1 MTSTSSVQD
10 KIQVFINSHPEYEG
24 KPLSEISSEL
34 VSAGILTTEE
44 LGTLDSTS
52 TFSIANKTPQKD
64 DNVDSFEHAENTDP
78 SQSTETTETI
88 IEHGNEVIL
97 KKKGDELVEKV
108 IKEKI
113 PNSEEVKT
121 TTISYIKGKPF
132 TKKVQSGDEVIE
144 TSLYTS
150 ETLENGE
157 EVIAIKTMK
166 GDGKSVEQTIA
177 KNVDENGDYT
187 DEDFEYRKTLYLEDT
202 TTDSNVGVKAGSVKE
217 VGKSKTGDLIES
229 VSDSTGEHVVT
240 TQFNGGSVTKY
251 DENNLYF
258 KRQEIIDGEKVSNI
272 ADYDGKGNTYVT
284 IRNGDGPATITKYFN
299 DYIKKH
305 GLDKSRQFTTAD
317 FEKLNK
323 RALQTTGLQVGKRA
337 LVPTQYNA
345 NAPILT
351 KRGTPQQAMNKYAQF
366 AFEQTKE
373 RLASSTIVET
383 TLNKTYSSYDELAR
397 EQLIAQGVHNPTND
411 QVNDRANELIALNT
425 KNGKPAKLNKGAKFS
440 VVSNQAS
447 ASDVSKLK
455 SAGLNPTFEN
465 NAFYKKFNGLN
476 SNDKQKVMNVI
487 NACKGMKD
495 INKVKAIVYENTGVN
510 LYDTN
515 LTVNEYGTTS
525 AVGMNMR
532 EEFKQKMPLEYF
544 LTKRMGLDLTS
555 AKGKEVYNRMKSLS
569 QAELDKI
576 SASQFT
582 PEGVPNFG
590 RSATGSIPI
599 SKNATAKDI
608 IGTMQTQGVELRTV
622 DEIRAER
629 SNPRYQERQRK
640 EQAISMLYDS
650 VKSAYDLIN
659 DHLDELK
666 SHMIKNAGE
675 IAFEDLKI
683 YGVPDVVKQLASYLS
698 NGDGTVEGLTKSI
711 YDKRDEL
718 QRTLFQINQLRNSK
732 NFEADYKKLT
742 GHDYNS
748 KDIQAYMDM
757 KSSLKNPV
765 TRTIKTPK
773 QLEQMQEQAGNMFVK
788 LVGGDRAHEAQKF
801 KKVGETGGSVL
812 EMAAMIYLTGG
823 MGELGYIKNAGSAA
837 LKATGSRALA
847 TGVRGALTLGTYTAG
862 RESLNVIDD
871 FANANN
877 LEELTIALGE
887 RKSIILEKTASSEL
901 FGFVGGATAQ
911 KIFTMSKAAQN
922 FVSKGFSKIFG
933 KGSEKAVSTF
943 VADSSSTAGAFKP
956 SAELVAAA
964 DKALGKGAELTG
976 AQFMTKAMVG
986 ANSLNAVGK
995 TASIILETLTFSGV
1009 EISEQVAL
1017 GLANEL
1023 FTPESELKQA
1033 IANNT
1038 LEDYVKTK
1046 IKNAPESVINTL
1058 KEQGINMLMLKAV
1071 SFAVGAHAA
1080 NNMDGQYETLDKS
1093 KVYKTEINGETKVV
1107 VETTNGKLYCNS
1119 TADALTFLNQSMA
1132 VETMMKSAETTK
1144 PESEFEWAQATEVT
1158 GENSKGTVTP
1168 MSDNLPVYT
1177 RANLPKNAVIMPSTN
1192 LVISTVTNKPI
1203 GRLEVKQTPVDEA
1216 RTKGFTDEQIKM
1228 LEAKGLDVNAI
1239 NEYMRIGLKPVSTE
1253 VAYEGAP
1260 VGVVGAVPVSPEPSV
1275 STGSVYKPN
1284 SNPATIKRPQKEVFR
1299 INEVLTD
1306 EELSIKASDI
1316 LEKVGDRYKLNKKGD
1331 EIAFKLAEQIHKVA
1345 QEAEPDIVSTIKK
1358 MGLADGERFSFRS
1371 KSVQSLHDKI
1381 QNALADSMEKGGS
1394 LTFEQ
1399 ALDDV
1404 RDAEG
1409 IRTIFEAKDYTS
1421 HPEVQELLQKGD
1433 REGAIR
1439 RASELQSNDT
1449 FEALKRYIDSVA
1461 DGTNDVELFKMSNY
1475 MGKDG
1480 IPYFSEEQLMTLKHY
1495 AASKGVKMPIFER
1508 VTIKEEA
1515 DGSRTEEKNP
1525 KATTKVRGS
1534 GYTALQANFR
1544 TKDGFIFEGQW
1555 RGPIV
1560 DPFAEAEHVPYDIR
1574 TGKDIIGVHTELT
1587 NIYKPIIESLAGEN
1601 KISDVMFDEHTNYL
1615 TEYYEYSRK
1624 TELGFEDGKNPP
1636 KFPAGLDTRLRAE
1649 NLLLLHEY
1657 VEKIKKEPERE
1668 AELRAEY
1675 ESKLVQNT
1683 PENTKPLNKRQIDDI
1698 AEHLDLSK
1706 DGKYL
1711 DLVFE
1716 QYGKDIEKL
1725 SDVQTTEQ
1733 HIELNK
1739 SLNEN
1744 YSKILNKINELT
1756 KSPKPD
1762 ISAKAL
1768 DVLQNKVLPLAERYQ
1783 QIASVVDNR
1792 ASVKDGY
1799 FKKEH
1804 STVGVLGASPT
1815 VEKLSAEEVENRL
1828 LKIED
1833 ENGSPIFGKYIL
1845 AELKDVIES
1854 HGDLVLKLTEMK
1866 DLFGLYRNNPFFLEK
1881 LVVAIKDSPETGLAL
1896 LKMKNPDGTN
1906 RFSALLLPD
1915 IMELRTKNP
1924 ELFDAILEMKN
1935 SDGSIAVD
1943 DSKMESVLRNIDE
1956 SNDKEYILSLI
1967 NEKDAQGTSRFAN
1980 VFVFDVVARVLDTPE
1995 KRAKFKEIY
2004 DTRTSDGRYKYTI
2017 EMVDNLYEASQSEN
2031 GDYEGLKSRYDA
2043 ISDYMRKNNIPLETK
2058 IEENVDNRKWNP
2070 LSQSNEKTVVLSY
2083 ENNGVTSQ
2091 IIFDTNGNFV
2101 NKCVIE
2107 KNNGVTSQIL
2117 FDANGN
2123 LVNKLVVEVND
2134 GVASQIVFDA
2144 NDNIVNKR
2152 IIERQNDLDEEVLVT
2167 NDKSSKMSVSYDAN
2181 VTEFKK
2187 MLSSTKEV
2195 RDNQGNLLYIEKY
2208 VESKDAPEKY
2218 NIVRTDASG
2227 REWIVGL
2234 AEHSESGN
2242 LVIEKSLQGTDGT
2255 KTDYFYSES
2264 PKGERLSVTKIT
2276 DKDGKVLLNNSQKF
2290 RVIDGNHFQSVE
2302 NGETYDIQFSED
2314 KIVVKKD
2321 NGETVELK
2329 IDDPNAKTY
2338 IHSNIVPLLKNLP
2351 GSILM
2356 DIDKVSLSEIGVGIN
2371 NVAPDNAHFDF
2382 NKNIV
2387 SMSENVF
2394 ANGKEFVLLH
2404 ELGHMKDLNSKDR
2417 IANNQELVKIFNDEF
2432 ADFSRNQSSMEADAI
2447 SYLTTRVAGHGGLE
2461 EMVAETNAFLY
2472 SNNKWDAVE
2481 QRGQYLQQYF
2491 PKSFAKIAELLKDF
2505 KPKDNLAT
2513 NSSTDSTSG
2522 VMGAAPTTT
2531 VFDEVAFRETL
2542 KSYTQHKTNNIPRF
2556 TDKEVDELVDLRK
2569 KYPEVESLL
2578 NHKKGIPLQLR
2589 LDEIRYLVSY
2599 AEKKPEL
2606 YNVVINNFDKLGL
2619 AYATEMLE
2627 SRVTDAKDIKFLE
2640 NISGLK
2646 GINFRGEEA
2655 PMFSGEVMS
2664 KLTLLH
2670 QKDPVLAE
2678 NLVER
2683 FKVTKD
2689 QNFVMQTINKISPSL
2704 YEKANELISEKETL
2718 ADGTEQYALSS
2729 GQINLLMT
2737 VFEGSPEIAEKL
2749 KTIIQDKTIDDKVK
2763 SSFQKQLFPLLRE
2776 TGVIKS
2782 IITRGGNEF
2791 ALATEN
2797 LNHVK
2802 NPTTPE
2808 EQLIART
2815 GVSADFVVD
2824 KYSEKYGDN
2833 SFANFSTQTI
2843 SLLNDFYRTN
2853 KDPYYVKYVDG
2864 LLEGNIDEHTVLEF
2878 LTKDDAG
2885 KKDILNDFF
2894 NTQSK
2899 INNTYFS
2906 LQSETAKQAL
2916 ANSKIPTNLALMKM
2930 YNPENFEKLLHS
2942 KGFKMIQQGRMNA
2955 NVLSSVRPMDKVDD
2969 NYFYN
2974 LFEAKEQNFNARY
2987 ESSTALKEY
2996 DKDMLFKIIDLD
3008 PAKQDEVLNYI
3019 EKAKDPRLMKALIEK
3034 RINKIVEKQEE
3045 IDSTNSFE
3053 TPDAAQKRKEN
3064 AIELIRIASRSPEI
3078 INKVLKFNGTS
3089 VDALTSLAQTDL
3101 SSKLNANEKNAVYT
3115 LFNEAQQKFK
3125 NISINDV
3132 EAALKYFEKNK
3143 DFDLLKQLT
3152 SSIQDFRYSFILKSV
3167 TQNNVD
3173 LLKNALKNIGGKVSV
3188 SQLSMLEAAKDYP
3201 EMKDFRSEVAQGILQ
3216 TIDEVCRN
3224 SKANVLNKIKGLK
3237 DELKLELDRIKNDE
3251 TLSMEQKAS
3260 ASNKAFSNMYKQMSI
3275 LSGEIYV
3282 ETANRKGLVEIKL
3295 KDPAKYERLKESGIL
3310 DMVDS
3315 GELDSSILKH
3325 LNVNSDLTPEV
3336 YADLEAVKNGESIV
3350 PEFREGTTI
3359 PYAFSKTKVGDAV
3372 AIGDKMYINDGK
3384 SLVEWKMTKEK
3395 YLELFPPVKRFLT
3408 QQRGLGDC
3416 YFVSSLTNS
3425 MYNPQA
3431 RVGIYQSFEQNG
3443 NDVSVTI
3450 KDYNEYGG
3458 TKTYKDSKIDLDNR
3472 RLHVAG
3478 AKGIQMYEQTY
3489 AKVALRDARLDV
3501 TPMSDEWNSDYSMRR
3516 IAGGYIPV
3524 AMSEIHSTGV
3534 PQRYNEVPSDFKTG
3548 SISIYQITPEKLT
3561 NLLSRFGNKNDV
3573 MIGFGTNPKP
3583 NAKAESTLD
3592 SKYNLVSSHAY
3603 IIRGYNQ
3610 EKGTVIINNP
3620 HNSGTNTEVPIDVL
3634 AKHMATFDITVLGDS
3649 QTNNASIKPQSV
3661 SSVESSEIS
3670 ALESAERESAD
3681 ETITEHQSG
3690 TKLPELTYDYFRS
3703 LKFEDPLQGKQHH
3716 RFSERESMKLSELA
3730 KEYPELVYN
3739 LVNQTYLDYSLS
3751 LQGYE
3756 TPRFDFNGVN
3766 AVVGYAKENPELVS
3780 RLLNYQNKSA
3790 LSETEYTRFDLSDI
3804 KSIVNSYKV
3813 NPELV
3818 ELLLENKRYSHN
3830 GVPSYKMTASDI
3842 AEIIEKA
3849 GSDKSLTKKV
3859 QSLIKRNY
3867 ASYYIAANIDKARVD
3882 EVIANA
3888 RKDSLAYDLEPLT
3901 SVQNQFFDMLLEVT
3915 KNSPLTIEMLTDK
3928 DFLKAIRELKP
3939 ENYSKVLSFVE
3950 KFPNSV
3956 DNLDVI
3962 IDRLNQDEKTEMEE
3976 FMTSP
3981 SYMEEMKRNSAGKY
3995 QKELLEMFAPENI
4008 QGNDVFR
4015 MLRMATTKDDFLN
4028 GIKKMSKSTFKLA
4041 YDRPNQYLSD
4051 IDTKYTDPVNG
4062 KLPELEPEI
4071 LEGQRN
4077 HIKNFFF
4084 RNLEDLVRILKYV
4097 DTDTVSHMMDRRT
4110 DLFEEN
4116 MEKLNGISDENYE
4129 LLSKALQCKSSVSGK
4144 QLSPKEK
4151 MQLTQIMYIFDIGKI
4166 DTTDL
4171 QNEVKTGSVDINNS
4185 KNTIQNAVLK
4195 AAGVD
4200 VTDSSI
4206 PAEKK
4211 QFNPEYAYL
4220 ALMNQAE
4227 TFENSIDSQ
4236 IETLKPKMK
4245 ERISL
4250 LRSDRE
4256 LLKQQIEQ
4264 SESMLEYVPE
4274 MMKEKNIE
4282 LLDMFKNIDNYTD
4295 EEILT
4300 TMLSTINVALKY
4312 TQAITGRNSLFT
4324 VINASTTGDFKAFIN
4339 DTSNKYGQA
4348 NANTAQIFKDNGLD
4362 YNQWLKPSVEDV
4374 KLNVAGK
4381 DMSIRLWDR
4390 NPQEDL
4396 FMGNKTTCCTAIGTG
4411 CNAAATPLYLL
4422 NTSYNV
4428 AMLHDSKGNVVGMS
4442 RVFMTNIDGK
4452 PCLTMDNIELNKTY
4466 IKGMSA
4472 KERTQ
4477 IRDGFFEYMN
4487 RYATQVTG
4495 DNNSQV
4501 YFYSGDIGDR
4511 FPTMDLEPTKKTV
4524 DFIGDF
4530 SDPQVYINAN
4540 STSWS
4545 DPKNLKDVGNI
4556 TWFIVP
4562 RK

>member
-34 VSAGILTTEE
+34 VSAGVLTTEE

-52 TFSIANKTPQKD
+52 TFSIANKAPQKD
-64 DNVDSFEHAENTDP
+64 DNVDSFEHAENTNF
-78 SQSTETTETI
+78 SQATETTETI

-121 TTISYIKGKPF
+121 ITISYSKGKPF
-132 TKKVQSGDEVIE
+132 TKKVQSGDEVLE

-157 EVIAIKTMK
+157 EVIAIKTMN

-187 DEDFEYRKTLYLEDT
+187 DEDFEYRKTLYLEDDVT
-202 TTDSNVGVKAGSVKE
+202 GSNIKVKAGSVKE
-217 VGKSKTGDLIES
+217 VGKTKGGLVET
-229 VSDSTGEHVVT
+229 VSDSTGEHVVS
-240 TQFNGGSVTKY
+240 TQYSGGSVTKY
-251 DENNLYF
+251 DEDKLYF
-258 KRQEIIDGEKVSNI
+258 KRQEV
-272 ADYDGKGNTYVT
+272 ADKGKITNSAEYDGKGNTYVT
-284 IRNGDGPATITKYFN
+284 IRNGDGTGTITKYFN
-299 DYIKKH
+299 DYIKRH

-323 RALQTTGLQVGKRA
+323 KALSTTGLQVGKKA

-373 RLASSTIVET
+373 RLASSTIGET

-411 QVNDRANELIALNT
+411 QVNDRANELMALNT

-455 SAGLNPTFEN
+455 SAGLNPTFKN

-476 SNDKQKVMNVI
+476 SHDKQKVMNII

-544 LTKRMGLDLTS
+544 LTKRMGLDLNS
-555 AKGKEVYNRMKSLS
+555 KSGREVYARLRSLP
-569 QAELDKI
+569 QGELDKI

-590 RSATGSIPI
+590 RSATGSISV
-599 SKNATAKDI
+599 SKNVTAKDI
-608 IGTMQTQGVELRTV
+608 IGTMQTQGVELRTA

-666 SHMIKNAGE
+666 SHMISNAGE
-675 IAFEDLKI
+675 ILFEDLKI

-732 NFEADYKKLT
+732 HFEADYKKLT

-788 LVGGDRAHEAQKF
+788 LVGGDRANEAKKF

-862 RESLNVIDD
+862 RESLNTIDD
-871 FANANN
+871 LVNAGD
-877 LEELTIALGE
+877 LKELKVALGD
-887 RKSIILEKTASSEL
+887 RGIKVLEHTGSSAL
-901 FGFVGGATAQ
+901 FGFVGGATAE
-911 KIFTMSKAAQN
+911 KVFTMSKTAQN

-964 DKALGKGAELTG
+964 DKSLGKGAELTG
-976 AQFMTKAMVG
+976 SQFMSKAMMG
-986 ANSLNAVGK
+986 AHSLNAVGK
-995 TASIILETLTFSGV
+995 TVSLALETLTFSGV
-1009 EISEQVAL
+1009 EISEQGVIA
-1017 GLANEL
+1017 LANEI
-1023 FTPESELKQA
+1023 FNDESELKQA

-1038 LEDYVKTK
+1038 LDDYIKTK
-1046 IKNAPESVINTL
+1046 VKNAPQSVINTL

-1144 PESEFEWAQATEVT
+1144 PESEFEWAQKTAVT

-1177 RANLPKNAVIMPSTN
+1177 RANLPENAIVMPSTN
-1192 LVISTVTNKPI
+1192 LVISTATSKPI
-1203 GRLEVKQTPVDEA
+1203 GRLEVKQTPVDIA
-1216 RTKGFTDEQIKM
+1216 REKGFTDEQIKM
-1228 LEAKGLDVNAI
+1228 LEAKGLDINAI
-1239 NEYMRIGLKPVSTE
+1239 NEYMRVGFKPVLKPIETSFDE
-1253 VAYEGAP
+1253 ARLDAVASSSA
-1260 VGVVGAVPVSPEPSV
+1260 GVKENTSQ
-1275 STGSVYKPN
+1275 YKPT
-1284 SNPATIKRPQKEVFR
+1284 SNPAITKRSQKEVFR

-1409 IRTIFEAKDYTS
+1409 IRTIFEAKDYTN
-1421 HPEVQELLQKGD
+1421 HPEVQELLKKGD
-1433 REGAIR
+1433 EKGAVR

-1449 FEALKRYIDSVA
+1449 FEALKGYIDSVA

-1495 AASKGVKMPIFER
+1495 AASKGVKIPIFER
-1508 VTIKEEA
+1508 VTVKEEA
-1515 DGSRTEEKNP
+1515 DGTKTVEKNP

-1534 GYTALQANFR
+1534 GYTAFQANFR
-1544 TKDGFIFEGQW
+1544 TKNGFIFEGQW
-1555 RGPIV
+1555 RGSIV

-1601 KISDVMFDEHTNYL
+1601 KISDAMFDEHTNYL

-1706 DGKYL
+1706 HGKYL
-1711 DLVFE
+1711 DLVFD

-1725 SDVQTTEQ
+1725 LDVQTTEQ

-1739 SLNEN
+1739 ALNEN
-1744 YSKILNKINELT
+1744 YSEILNKINELT
-1756 KSPKPD
+1756 ESSNPD
-1762 ISAKAL
+1762 ISAKASDIL
-1768 DVLQNKVLPLAERYQ
+1768 FNKVLPLAERYQ
-1783 QIASVVDNR
+1783 QIAAVVDNR

-1804 STVGVLGASPT
+1804 SGAGVLGASPT

-1828 LKIED
+1828 LKLKD
-1833 ENGSPIFGKYIL
+1833 ENGSPIFAKYIL

-1854 HGDLVLKLTEMK
+1854 QGDLVLKLTERK
-1866 DLFGLYRNNPFFLEK
+1866 DLLVLYRENPLLLEK

-1896 LKMKNPDGTN
+1896 LNIKNPDGTYKYN
-1906 RFSALLLPD
+1906 ALLLPD
-1915 IMELRTKNP
+1915 IMKLRADIP
-1924 ELFDAILEMKN
+1924 EIVDGILNMKK
-1935 SDGSIAVD
+1935 SDGSLALD
-1943 DSKMESVLRNIDE
+1943 TNTKMEIALSHIEGL
-1956 SNDKEYILSLI
+1956 NDKEYVLSLI
-1967 NEKDAQGTSRFAN
+1967 NEKDSQGASRFAN
-1980 VFVFDVVARVLDTPE
+1980 SYAFDAFERIYDTPE

-2004 DTRTSDGRYKYTI
+2004 DTRTSDGRYKYSMD
-2017 EMVDNLYEASQSEN
+2017 MVHELSAAYDRGNA
-2031 GDYEGLKSRYDA
+2031 DYEELKSRYDA
-2043 ISDYMRKNNIPLETK
+2043 ISDYMRKNDISLETK
-2058 IEENVDNRKWNP
+2058 VKDNIEESKNDPIKAL
-2070 LSQSNEKTVVLSY
+2070 LSKNKEKNVVLSY

-2091 IIFDTNGNFV
+2091 IIFDENGNF
-2101 NKCVIE
+2101 I
-2107 KNNGVTSQIL
+2107 
-2117 FDANGN
+2117 
-2123 LVNKLVVEVND
+2123 
-2134 GVASQIVFDA
+2134 
-2144 NDNIVNKR
+2144 NKR
-2152 IIERQNDLDEEVLVT
+2152 VTESRIDTDAEILVT
-2167 NDKSSKMSVSYDAN
+2167 NDKSSKMSILYDSN

-2195 RDNQGNLLYIEKY
+2195 KDNQGNLLYTEKY

-2218 NIVRTDASG
+2218 NIVRTDANG

-2255 KTDYFYSES
+2255 KTDYVYSES
-2264 PKGERLSVTKIT
+2264 PKGERFSFTRIT

-2290 RVIDGNHFQSVE
+2290 KVLDENHFQSVE

-2329 IDDPNAKTY
+2329 IDDRDSKLY
-2338 IHSNIVPLLKNLP
+2338 IDPKIVPLLKGLP
-2351 GSILM
+2351 GSILFDM
-2356 DIDKVSLSEIGVGIN
+2356 DEFGLKEIGVGIN
-2371 NVAPDNAHFDF
+2371 NVKENNAHFDHEKSLVSISSEIF
-2382 NKNIV
+2382 NDN
-2387 SMSENVF
+2387 EVF
-2394 ANGKEFVLLH
+2394 TLIH
-2404 ELGHMKDLNSKDR
+2404 ELGHMKDYNAKDR
-2417 IANNQELVKIFNDEF
+2417 IANNTELNEIFKKEF
-2432 ADFSRNQSSMEADAI
+2432 EDFKKNQSNMEADAI
-2447 SYLTTRVAGHGGLE
+2447 SYLTTSVYGVGGLK
-2461 EMVAETNAFLY
+2461 EMVAETNAFLF
-2472 SNNKWDAVE
+2472 SNNSSRIIE

-2505 KPKDNLAT
+2505 KPKDSLVT
-2513 NSSTDSTSG
+2513 DSSTDSTSG
-2522 VMGAAPTTT
+2522 IMGAVPTTAE
-2531 VFDEVAFRETL
+2531 FNEVAFRETL

-2556 TDKEVDELVDLRK
+2556 TDKEIDELVDLRK

-2606 YNVVINNFDKLGL
+2606 YNVVINNFDELGL
-2619 AYATEMLE
+2619 AYATEILE
-2627 SRVTDAKDIKFLE
+2627 SRVTGAKDIKFLE
-2640 NISGLK
+2640 NIAGLK

-2683 FKVTKD
+2683 FKVAKD
-2689 QNFVMQTINKISPSL
+2689 QNFVMQTIAKISPKSHS
-2704 YEKANELISEKETL
+2704 KVNELISEKETL

-2729 GQINLLMT
+2729 GQINMLMT
-2737 VFEGSPEIAEKL
+2737 IFEGSPEIAEKL
-2749 KTIIQDKTIDDKVK
+2749 KTILKDKTIDDKTK
-2763 SSFQKQLFPLLRE
+2763 TSFQKQLISILRE
-2776 TGVIKS
+2776 TGVITSKVV
-2782 IITRGGNEF
+2782 TAGNGIDT
-2791 ALATEN
+2791 AIEN
-2797 LNHVK
+2797 LNHVE

-2808 EQLIART
+2808 ENLLSKV
-2815 GVSADFVVD
+2815 GVEADFVIK
-2824 KYSEKYGDN
+2824 KYAEKYGDK
-2833 SFANFSTQTI
+2833 SFAKFSAHTI
-2843 SLLNDFYRTN
+2843 KLLSEFN
-2853 KDPYYVKYVDG
+2853 KTKHNKSYTDYVEG
-2864 LLEGNIDEHTVLEF
+2864 LLENSIDENTVLDF
-2878 LTKDDAG
+2878 LSQDEAGQKNIIQNFENTKT
-2885 KKDILNDFF
+2885 KIKDR
-2894 NTQSK
+2894 
-2899 INNTYFS
+2899 YFY
-2906 LQSETAKQAL
+2906 LQSSNAKSQL
-2916 ANSKIPTNLALMKM
+2916 TNNDIIKNLALMEIH
-2930 YNPENFEKLLHS
+2930 NPESFEKLIHS
-2942 KGFKMIQQGRMNA
+2942 KGFKMIQQGRMNV
-2955 NVLSSVRPMDKVDD
+2955 NVLSSVRPMDKIDD
-2969 NYFYN
+2969 DYFYN
-2974 LFEAKEQNFNARY
+2974 LFEAKEQDFNAKY

-3019 EKAKDPRLMKALIEK
+3019 EKAKDPRLMKTLIEK

-3078 INKVLKFNGTS
+3078 INKVLKFNGSS
-3089 VDALTSLAQTDL
+3089 VDALTLFADTEL
-3101 SSKLNANEKNAVYT
+3101 SVRLTPREKESVYA
-3115 LFNEAQQKFK
+3115 LFNDAQQKYK
-3125 NISINDV
+3125 NIYITDV
-3132 EAALKYFEKNK
+3132 QAALKYLEKSH

-3152 SSIQDFRYSFILKSV
+3152 SSKQDFRYSLILKSV

-3224 SKANVLNKIKGLK
+3224 SKTNVLNKIKGLK

-3251 TLSMEQKAS
+3251 TLSIEQKAS
-3260 ASNKAFSNMYKQMSI
+3260 ASNKAFSNMYRQMSI
-3275 LSGEIYV
+3275 ISGEIYV

-3336 YADLEAVKNGESIV
+3336 YADLEAVKNGESII
-3350 PEFREGTTI
+3350 PEFKTGTTI
-3359 PYAFSKTKVGDAV
+3359 PYAFSRTKVGDAV
-3372 AIGDKMYINDGK
+3372 AIGDKMYINDGNN
-3384 SLVEWKMTKEK
+3384 LVEWKMTKEK

-3408 QQRGLGDC
+3408 QQRALGDC

-3489 AKVALRDARLDV
+3489 AKVALRDFRQDT
-3501 TPMSDEWNSDYSMRR
+3501 TPMTDDKDIVVTMQR
-3516 IAGGYIPV
+3516 IPGGQPSN
-3524 AMSEIHSTGV
+3524 AMTEMHSLGVTGY
-3534 PQRYNEVPSDFKTG
+3534 YNEVPNDFKTG
-3548 SISIYQITPEKLT
+3548 SIGIRNITQEKLAT
-3561 NLLSRFGNKNDV
+3561 LLDRFSNQDNTL
-3573 MIGFGTNPKP
+3573 IGFNTNPKP

-3634 AKHMATFDITVLGDS
+3634 ANHMNMFNISVLNDEPTLLKVSNDSNFDSVKTSVKGSAEDLAAT
-3649 QTNNASIKPQSV
+3649 TN
-3661 SSVESSEIS
+3661 
-3670 ALESAERESAD
+3670 ESATSKA
-3681 ETITEHQSG
+3681 
-3690 TKLPELTYDYFRS
+3690 PELTREYLSS
-3703 LKFEDPLQGKQHH
+3703 LKEISFGGAMESN
-3716 RFSERESMKLSELA
+3716 RFSPEEIEKVLELSKQNPKLVKYLIDATEMD
-3730 KEYPELVYN
+3730 YN
-3739 LVNQTYLDYSLS
+3739 SSFKSVEVT
-3751 LQGYE
+3751 
-3756 TPRFDFNGVN
+3756 RFDYDDIVRI
-3766 AVVGYAKENPELVS
+3766 VDYAKENPELIT
-3780 RLLNYQNKSA
+3780 RLLEYRDESPFSRNLTARFSFPEIKAIADLAKEKPELIDTLLELKHNDSSYVMNSNTIIDIATNENLSKNAITQIKSLSNRNYGGWDIVNNLNKSNVEEAIEA
-3790 LSETEYTRFDLSDI
+3790 LRKSYTYEDL
-3804 KSIVNSYKV
+3804 
-3813 NPELV
+3813 
-3818 ELLLENKRYSHN
+3818 
-3830 GVPSYKMTASDI
+3830 A
-3842 AEIIEKA
+3842 
-3849 GSDKSLTKKV
+3849 
-3859 QSLIKRNY
+3859 
-3867 ASYYIAANIDKARVD
+3867 
-3882 EVIANA
+3882 
-3888 RKDSLAYDLEPLT
+3888 PLT
-3901 SVQNQFFDMLLEVT
+3901 SVQNKFLDALLDLT
-3915 KNSPLTIEMLTDK
+3915 KDSPIAIDVLTSSGVAKSL
-3928 DFLKAIRELKP
+3928 RELKP
-3939 ENYSKVLSFVE
+3939 EHYSKVLSFIE

-3956 DNLDVI
+3956 D
-3962 IDRLNQDEKTEMEE
+3962 RLNYIFRRLNSDESTEMEE
-3976 FMTSP
+3976 FLRSS
-3981 SYMEEMKRNSAGKY
+3981 SYMDEMKRNSAGKY
-3995 QKELLEMFAPENI
+3995 QKELLEMFSPENLSDESI
-4008 QGNDVFR
+4008 ES
-4015 MLRMATTKDDFLN
+4015 LLKLSATKEDFLN
-4028 GIKKMSKSTFKLA
+4028 AIKKMSKSTFKLA
-4041 YDRPNQYLSD
+4041 YERPNQYLSG

-4062 KLPELEPEI
+4062 KLPELPESVLI
-4071 LEGQRN
+4071 SQRN
-4077 HIKNFFF
+4077 QIKKFFIE
-4084 RNLEDLVRILKYV
+4084 NMDSLVRLLKYV

-4151 MQLTQIMYIFDIGKI
+4151 MQLTQIMFILNEAKI
-4166 DTTDL
+4166 DTSSL
-4171 QNEVKTGSVDINNS
+4171 KAEVEKGSVDINNS
-4185 KNTIQNAVLK
+4185 KTTIQNAVLK

-4200 VTDSSI
+4200 VTDTSI
-4206 PAEKK
+4206 PTQKK

-4220 ALMNQAE
+4220 ALMNQSE
-4227 TFENSIDSQ
+4227 TFENSIADK
-4236 IETLKPKMK
+4236 IERIKPKMM

-4250 LRSDRE
+4250 LRNDRE
-4256 LLKQQIEQ
+4256 LLMQEIER
-4264 SESMLEYVPE
+4264 SETMMDYVPE
-4274 MMKEKNIE
+4274 SMRKINIE
-4282 LLDMFKNIDNYTD
+4282 LLDMVKNIDKHSD
-4295 EEILT
+4295 EEILSK
-4300 TMLSTINVALKY
+4300 MLATVNAALKLS
-4312 TQAITGRNSLFT
+4312 QEITGRNGLFT
-4324 VINASTTGDFKAFIN
+4324 VINAATTGNFKEFIN

-4362 YNQWLKPSVEDV
+4362 YNQWLNPSVDDV

-4411 CNAAATPLYLL
+4411 GNAAATPLYLL

-4428 AMLHDSKGNVVGMS
+4428 AMLHDAKGNVVGMS

-4452 PCLTMDNIELNKTY
+4452 PSLTMDNIELNNTY
-4466 IKGMSA
+4466 IKGMSNS
-4472 KERTQ
+4472 ERAE

-4487 RYATQVTG
+4487 RYAAKITG

-4511 FPTMDLEPTKKTV
+4511 FPTIDLKPTKKTV

-4530 SDPQVYINAN
+4530 SDEQVYVNAN
-4540 STSWS
+4540 CCSWI
-4545 DPKNLKDVGNI
+4545 DPKKLRDVGKI
-4556 TWFIVP
+4556 PWYIVP

>member
-24 KPLSEISSEL
+24 RPLSEISSEL
-34 VSAGILTTEE
+34 VSAGVLTTEE

-52 TFSIANKTPQKD
+52 TFSIANKAPQKD
-64 DNVDSFEHAENTDP
+64 DNVDSFEHAENTNS
-78 SQSTETTETI
+78 SQATETTETI

-121 TTISYIKGKPF
+121 ITISYSKGKPF
-132 TKKVQSGDEVIE
+132 TKKVQSGDEVLE

-157 EVIAIKTMK
+157 EVIAIKTMN

-187 DEDFEYRKTLYLEDT
+187 DEDFEYRKTLYLEDDVT
-202 TTDSNVGVKAGSVKE
+202 GSNIKVKAGSVKE
-217 VGKSKTGDLIES
+217 VGKTKGGLVET
-229 VSDSTGEHVVT
+229 VSDSTGEHVVS
-240 TQFNGGSVTKY
+240 TQYSGGSVTKY
-251 DENNLYF
+251 DEDKLYF
-258 KRQEIIDGEKVSNI
+258 KRQEV
-272 ADYDGKGNTYVT
+272 ADKGKITNSAEYDGKGNTYVT
-284 IRNGDGPATITKYFN
+284 IRNGDGAGTITKYFN

-305 GLDKSRQFTTAD
+305 GLDKSRQFTTAE

-323 RALQTTGLQVGKRA
+323 KALSTTGLQVGKKA

-351 KRGTPQQAMNKYAQF
+351 KRGTTQQAMNKYAQF

-373 RLASSTIVET
+373 RLASSTITET
-383 TLNKTYSSYDELAR
+383 TLNKTYSSYVELAR
-397 EQLIAQGVHNPTND
+397 EQLTVQGVHNPSNE
-411 QVNDRANELIALNT
+411 QVNNRANELMALNT
-425 KNGKPAKLNKGAKFS
+425 KNGKLTALKKGAKFS

-447 ASDVSKLK
+447 AADVGKLK
-455 SAGLNPTFEN
+455 SAGLNPTFDN
-465 NAFYKKFNGLN
+465 NAFYKKFNSL
-476 SNDKQKVMNVI
+476 SSQDRQKVMNI
-487 NACKGMKD
+487 ISACKGMKNVD
-495 INKVKAIVYENTGVN
+495 KVKAIVYENTGVN

-544 LTKRMGLDLTS
+544 LTKRMGLDLNS
-555 AKGKEVYNRMKSLS
+555 KSGREVYARLRSLP
-569 QAELDKI
+569 QGELDKI

-590 RSATGSIPI
+590 RSATGSISV
-599 SKNATAKDI
+599 SKNVTAKDI
-608 IGTMQTQGVELRTV
+608 IGTMQTQGVELRTA

-666 SHMIKNAGE
+666 SHMISNAGE

-718 QRTLFQINQLRNSK
+718 QKTLLQINQLRNSK

-788 LVGGDRAHEAQKF
+788 LVGGDRTHEAQKF

-823 MGELGYIKNAGSAA
+823 MSELGYIKNAGSAV

-871 FANANN
+871 FTNAKN

-887 RKSIILEKTASSEL
+887 RKSIILDKTASSEL

-911 KIFTMSKAAQN
+911 RIFTMSKGAQN
-922 FVSKGFSKIFG
+922 FISKGFSKVFG
-933 KGSEKAVSTF
+933 KGAETSEKAVSNF
-943 VADSSSTAGAFKP
+943 VADSASGTGSAFKP
-956 SAELVAAA
+956 SVEVVNAA
-964 DKALGKGAELTG
+964 DKVLGKGAELTG
-976 AQFMTKAMVG
+976 SQFISKTMAG

-995 TASIILETLTFSGV
+995 TASLALETLTFSGV
-1009 EISEQVAL
+1009 EISEQGVIAL
-1017 GLANEL
+1017 TNEI
-1023 FTPESELKQA
+1023 FNDESELKQA

-1038 LEDYVKTK
+1038 LDDYIKTK
-1046 IKNAPESVINTL
+1046 VKNAPQSVINTL

-1144 PESEFEWAQATEVT
+1144 PESEFEWAQKTAVT

-1177 RANLPKNAVIMPSTN
+1177 RANLPENAIVMPSTN

-1203 GRLEVKQTPVDEA
+1203 GRLEVKQTPVDIA
-1216 RTKGFTDEQIKM
+1216 REKGFTDEQIKM
-1228 LEAKGLDVNAI
+1228 LEAKGLDINAI
-1239 NEYMRIGLKPVSTE
+1239 NEYMRVGFKPVLKPIETSFDE
-1253 VAYEGAP
+1253 ARLDAVASSSA
-1260 VGVVGAVPVSPEPSV
+1260 GVKENTSQ
-1275 STGSVYKPN
+1275 YKPT
-1284 SNPATIKRPQKEVFR
+1284 SNPAITKRSQKEVFR

-1433 REGAIR
+1433 EKGAVR

-1449 FEALKRYIDSVA
+1449 FEALKGYIDSVA

-1495 AASKGVKMPIFER
+1495 AASKGVKIPIFER
-1508 VTIKEEA
+1508 VTVKEEA
-1515 DGSRTEEKNP
+1515 DGTKTVEKNP

-1534 GYTALQANFR
+1534 GYTAFQANFR
-1544 TKDGFIFEGQW
+1544 TKNGFIFEGQW

-1711 DLVFE
+1711 DLVFD

-1725 SDVQTTEQ
+1725 LDVQTTEQ

-1744 YSKILNKINELT
+1744 YSEILNKINELT
-1756 KSPKPD
+1756 ESSNPD
-1762 ISAKAL
+1762 ISSKASDIL
-1768 DVLQNKVLPLAERYQ
+1768 FNKVLPLAERYQ
-1783 QIASVVDNR
+1783 QIAAVVDNR

-1804 STVGVLGASPT
+1804 STVGVLGASP
-1815 VEKLSAEEVENRL
+1815 KAQRIA
-1828 LKIED
+1828 IED
-1833 ENGSPIFGKYIL
+1833 YLKKNIPNTKFDIYKVDYPEGGIQITCENNNQTIS
-1845 AELKDVIES
+1845 VI
-1854 HGDLVLKLTEMK
+1854 
-1866 DLFGLYRNNPFFLEK
+1866 
-1881 LVVAIKDSPETGLAL
+1881 
-1896 LKMKNPDGTN
+1896 
-1906 RFSALLLPD
+1906 
-1915 IMELRTKNP
+1915 
-1924 ELFDAILEMKN
+1924 FDAEGKT
-1935 SDGSIAVD
+1935 VRR
-1943 DSKMESVLRNIDE
+1943 SVLE
-1956 SNDKEYILSLI
+1956 
-1967 NEKDAQGTSRFAN
+1967 Q
-1980 VFVFDVVARVLDTPE
+1980 
-1995 KRAKFKEIY
+1995 
-2004 DTRTSDGRYKYTI
+2004 
-2017 EMVDNLYEASQSEN
+2017 Q
-2031 GDYEGLKSRYDA
+2031 EGLLEEKFET
-2043 ISDYMRKNNIPLETK
+2043 NN
-2058 IEENVDNRKWNP
+2058 N
-2070 LSQSNEKTVVLSY
+2070 
-2083 ENNGVTSQ
+2083 
-2091 IIFDTNGNFV
+2091 
-2101 NKCVIE
+2101 
-2107 KNNGVTSQIL
+2107 
-2117 FDANGN
+2117 
-2123 LVNKLVVEVND
+2123 
-2134 GVASQIVFDA
+2134 
-2144 NDNIVNKR
+2144 
-2152 IIERQNDLDEEVLVT
+2152 
-2167 NDKSSKMSVSYDAN
+2167 SSKMSSTYDPSVAD
-2181 VTEFKK
+2181 FKK
-2187 MLSSTKEV
+2187 MVSSTKEV
-2195 RDNQGNLLYIEKY
+2195 KDNQGNLLYIEKY
-2208 VESKDAPEKY
+2208 VESKDAPGKY
-2218 NIVRTDASG
+2218 NIIRTDASG
-2227 REWIVGL
+2227 REWLIGL

-2255 KTDYFYSES
+2255 KTDYVYSES

-2276 DKDGKVLLNNSQKF
+2276 DKDGNVLLNNSQKF
-2290 RVIDGNHFQSVE
+2290 RVIDENHFQSVE

-2321 NGETVELK
+2321 NGETVEFK
-2329 IDDPNAKTY
+2329 IDDRNSKLY
-2338 IHSNIVPLLKNLP
+2338 INPNIVPLLKQLP

-2356 DIDKVSLSEIGVGIN
+2356 DIDKASLTEIGVGID
-2371 NVAPDNAHFDF
+2371 NVEDDNAHFDS
-2382 NKNIV
+2382 NNNVV
-2387 SMSENVF
+2387 SISESVSAKDKGF
-2394 ANGKEFVLLH
+2394 ILLH
-2404 ELGHMKDLNSKDR
+2404 ELGHMKDLDGNKR
-2417 IANNQELVKIFNDEF
+2417 IVENEELIEIFNEELQNF
-2432 ADFSRNQSSMEADAI
+2432 KENQSSIEEMAV
-2447 SYLTTRVAGHGGLE
+2447 SYLINDGGFLGGGLP

-2472 SNNKWDAVE
+2472 ANNTWDSNE
-2481 QRGQYLQQYF
+2481 QRGHYLQQYF
-2491 PKSFAKIAELLKDF
+2491 PKSFAKIAELLKTTT
-2505 KPKDNLAT
+2505 PKENPENT
-2513 NSSTDSTSG
+2513 ETSSDSTSG
-2522 VMGAAPTTT
+2522 IMGAAPTTT
-2531 VFDEVAFRETL
+2531 EFDEVAFREDL
-2542 KSYTQHKTNNIPRF
+2542 KLQTKTARTNELRF
-2556 TDKEVDELVDLRK
+2556 DSKEIDELVDLRK

-2578 NHKKGIPLQLR
+2578 NYKKGIPLQLR

-2683 FKVTKD
+2683 FKVAKD
-2689 QNFVMQTINKISPSL
+2689 QNFVMQTIAKISPKSHS
-2704 YEKANELISEKETL
+2704 KVNELISEKETL

-2729 GQINLLMT
+2729 GQINMLMT

-2749 KTIIQDKTIDDKVK
+2749 KTILKDKTIDEKTK
-2763 SSFQKQLFPLLRE
+2763 TSFQKQLISILRE
-2776 TGVIKS
+2776 TGVITSK
-2782 IITRGGNEF
+2782 IVRAGNGIDT
-2791 ALATEN
+2791 AIEN
-2797 LNHVK
+2797 LNHVE

-2808 EQLIART
+2808 EKLLSKV
-2815 GVSADFVVD
+2815 GVEADFVIK
-2824 KYSEKYGDN
+2824 KYAEKYGDK
-2833 SFANFSTQTI
+2833 SFAKFSAHTI
-2843 SLLNDFYRTN
+2843 KLLSEFN
-2853 KDPYYVKYVDG
+2853 KTKHDKSYTDYVEG
-2864 LLEGNIDEHTVLEF
+2864 LLENSIDENTVLDF
-2878 LTKDDAG
+2878 LSQDEAGQKNIIQNFENTKT
-2885 KKDILNDFF
+2885 KIKDR
-2894 NTQSK
+2894 
-2899 INNTYFS
+2899 YFY
-2906 LQSETAKQAL
+2906 LQSSNAKSQL
-2916 ANSKIPTNLALMKM
+2916 TNNDIIKNLALMEIH
-2930 YNPENFEKLLHS
+2930 NPESFEKLIHS
-2942 KGFKMIQQGRMNA
+2942 KGFKMIQQGRMNV

-2969 NYFYN
+2969 DYFYN
-2974 LFEAKEQNFNARY
+2974 LFEAKEQDFNAKY

-3019 EKAKDPRLMKALIEK
+3019 EKAKDPRLMKTLIEK

-3078 INKVLKFNGTS
+3078 INKVLKFNGSS
-3089 VDALTSLAQTDL
+3089 VDALTSFADTEL
-3101 SSKLNANEKNAVYT
+3101 SVRLTPREKESVYA
-3115 LFNEAQQKFK
+3115 LFNDAQQKYK
-3125 NISINDV
+3125 NIYITDV
-3132 EAALKYFEKNK
+3132 QAALKYLEKSH

-3152 SSIQDFRYSFILKSV
+3152 SSKQDFRYSLILKSV

-3237 DELKLELDRIKNDE
+3237 AELKSEVDRIKNDE
-3251 TLSMEQKAS
+3251 TLSIEQKAS
-3260 ASNKAFSNMYKQMSI
+3260 ASNKAFSNMYRQMSI
-3275 LSGEIYV
+3275 ISGEIYT

-3295 KDPAKYERLKESGIL
+3295 KDPAKYERIKESGIL

-3336 YADLEAVKNGESIV
+3336 YADLEAVKNGESII
-3350 PEFREGTTI
+3350 PEFKTGTTI
-3359 PYAFSKTKVGDAV
+3359 PYAFSRTKVGDAV
-3372 AIGDKMYINDGK
+3372 AIGDKMYINDGNN
-3384 SLVEWKMTKEK
+3384 LVEWKMTKEK

-3408 QQRGLGDC
+3408 QQRALGDC

-3489 AKVALRDARLDV
+3489 AKVALRDFRQDT
-3501 TPMSDEWNSDYSMRR
+3501 TPMTDDKDIVVTMQR
-3516 IAGGYIPV
+3516 IPGGQPSN
-3524 AMSEIHSTGV
+3524 AMTEMHSLGVTGY
-3534 PQRYNEVPSDFKTG
+3534 YNEVPNDFKTG
-3548 SISIYQITPEKLT
+3548 SIGIRNITQEKLAT
-3561 NLLSRFGNKNDV
+3561 LLDRFSNQDNTL
-3573 MIGFGTNPKP
+3573 IGFNTNPKP

-3634 AKHMATFDITVLGDS
+3634 ANHMSMFNISVLNDEPTLLKVSNDSNFDSVKTSVKGSAEDLS
-3649 QTNNASIKPQSV
+3649 TTTN
-3661 SSVESSEIS
+3661 
-3670 ALESAERESAD
+3670 ESATSKA
-3681 ETITEHQSG
+3681 
-3690 TKLPELTYDYFRS
+3690 PELTREYLSS
-3703 LKFEDPLQGKQHH
+3703 LKEISFGGAMESN
-3716 RFSERESMKLSELA
+3716 RFSPEEIEKVLELSKQNPKLVKYLIDATEMD
-3730 KEYPELVYN
+3730 YN
-3739 LVNQTYLDYSLS
+3739 SSFKSVEVT
-3751 LQGYE
+3751 
-3756 TPRFDFNGVN
+3756 RFDYDDIVRI
-3766 AVVGYAKENPELVS
+3766 VDYAKENPELIT
-3780 RLLNYQNKSA
+3780 RLLEYRDESPFSRNLTARFSFPEIKAIADLAKEKPELIDTLLELKHNDSSYVMNSNTIIDIATNENLSKNAITQIKSLSNRNYGGWDIVNNLNKSNVEEAIEA
-3790 LSETEYTRFDLSDI
+3790 LRKSYTYEDL
-3804 KSIVNSYKV
+3804 
-3813 NPELV
+3813 
-3818 ELLLENKRYSHN
+3818 
-3830 GVPSYKMTASDI
+3830 A
-3842 AEIIEKA
+3842 
-3849 GSDKSLTKKV
+3849 
-3859 QSLIKRNY
+3859 
-3867 ASYYIAANIDKARVD
+3867 
-3882 EVIANA
+3882 
-3888 RKDSLAYDLEPLT
+3888 PLT
-3901 SVQNQFFDMLLEVT
+3901 SVQNKFLDALLDLT
-3915 KNSPLTIEMLTDK
+3915 KDSPIAIDVLTSSGVAKSL
-3928 DFLKAIRELKP
+3928 RELKP
-3939 ENYSKVLSFVE
+3939 EHYSKVLSFIE

-3956 DNLDVI
+3956 D
-3962 IDRLNQDEKTEMEE
+3962 RLNYIFRRLNSDEPTEMEE
-3976 FMTSP
+3976 FLRSS
-3981 SYMEEMKRNSAGKY
+3981 SYMDEMKRNSAGKY
-3995 QKELLEMFAPENI
+3995 QKELLEMFSPENLSDESI
-4008 QGNDVFR
+4008 ES
-4015 MLRMATTKDDFLN
+4015 LLKLSATKEDFLN
-4028 GIKKMSKSTFKLA
+4028 AIKKMSKSTFKLA
-4041 YDRPNQYLSD
+4041 YERPNQYLSG

-4062 KLPELEPEI
+4062 KLPELPESVLI
-4071 LEGQRN
+4071 SQRN
-4077 HIKNFFF
+4077 QIKKFFIE
-4084 RNLEDLVRILKYV
+4084 NMDSLVRLLKYV

-4151 MQLTQIMYIFDIGKI
+4151 VQLTQIMFILNEAKI
-4166 DTTDL
+4166 DTSSLKT
-4171 QNEVKTGSVDINNS
+4171 EVEKGSVDINNS
-4185 KNTIQNAVLK
+4185 KTTIQNAVLK

-4200 VTDSSI
+4200 VTDTSI
-4206 PAEKK
+4206 PTQKK

-4220 ALMNQAE
+4220 ALMNQSE
-4227 TFENSIDSQ
+4227 TFENSIADK
-4236 IETLKPKMK
+4236 IERIKPKMM

-4250 LRSDRE
+4250 LRNDRE
-4256 LLKQQIEQ
+4256 LLMQEIER
-4264 SESMLEYVPE
+4264 SETMMDYVPE
-4274 MMKEKNIE
+4274 SMRKINIE
-4282 LLDMFKNIDNYTD
+4282 LLDMVKNIDKHSD
-4295 EEILT
+4295 EEILSK
-4300 TMLSTINVALKY
+4300 MLATVNAALKLS
-4312 TQAITGRNSLFT
+4312 QEITGRNGLFT
-4324 VINASTTGDFKAFIN
+4324 VINAATTGNFKEFIN

-4348 NANTAQIFKDNGLD
+4348 NAKTAQIFKDNGLD
-4362 YNQWLKPSVEDV
+4362 YNQWLNPSVDDV

-4411 CNAAATPLYLL
+4411 GNAAATPLYLL

-4428 AMLHDSKGNVVGMS
+4428 AMLHDAKGNVVGMS

-4452 PCLTMDNIELNKTY
+4452 PSLTMDNIELNNTY
-4466 IKGMSA
+4466 IKGMSNS
-4472 KERTQ
+4472 ERAE

-4487 RYATQVTG
+4487 RYAAKITG

-4511 FPTMDLEPTKKTV
+4511 FPTIDLKPTKKTV

-4530 SDPQVYINAN
+4530 SDEQVYVNAKEC
-4540 STSWS
+4540 SWI
-4545 DPKNLKDVGNI
+4545 DPKKLRDVGKI
-4556 TWFIVP
+4556 PWYIVP

>member
-1 MTSTSSVQD
+1 MTATSSVQD
-10 KIQVFINSHPEYEG
+10 KIQLFINSHPEYEG

-34 VSAGILTTEE
+34 VSAGVLTTEE

-78 SQSTETTETI
+78 SQATETTETI
-88 IEHGNEVIL
+88 IEHGNEVIV

-121 TTISYIKGKPF
+121 ITITYSKGKPF
-132 TKKVQSGDEVIE
+132 TKKVQSGDEVLE

-157 EVIAIKTMK
+157 EVVAIKTMN

-187 DEDFEYRKTLYLEDT
+187 DEDFEYRKTLYLEDDVT
-202 TTDSNVGVKAGSVKE
+202 GSNIKVKAGSVKE
-217 VGKSKTGDLIES
+217 VGKTKNGLVET
-229 VSDSTGEHVVT
+229 VSDSTGEHVVS
-240 TQFNGGSVTKY
+240 TQYNGGSVTKY
-251 DENNLYF
+251 DEDKLYF
-258 KRQEIIDGEKVSNI
+258 KRQEV
-272 ADYDGKGNTYVT
+272 ADKGKITNSAEYDGKGNTYVT
-284 IRNGDGPATITKYFN
+284 IRNGDGAGTITKYFN

-305 GLDKSRQFTTAD
+305 GLDKSRQFTTAE

-323 RALQTTGLQVGKRA
+323 KALSTTGLQVGKKA

-351 KRGTPQQAMNKYAQF
+351 KRGTTQQAMNKYAQF

-373 RLASSTIVET
+373 RLASSTITET
-383 TLNKTYSSYDELAR
+383 TLSKTYSSYVELAR
-397 EQLIAQGVHNPTND
+397 EQLTVQGVHNPSNE
-411 QVNDRANELIALNT
+411 QVNNRANELMALNT
-425 KNGKPAKLNKGAKFS
+425 KNGKLTALKKGAKFS

-447 ASDVSKLK
+447 AADVGKLK
-455 SAGLNPTFEN
+455 SAGLNPTFDN
-465 NAFYKKFNGLN
+465 NAFYKKFNSL
-476 SNDKQKVMNVI
+476 SSQDRQKVMNI
-487 NACKGMKD
+487 ISACKGMKNVD
-495 INKVKAIVYENTGVN
+495 KVKAIVYENTGVN

-555 AKGKEVYNRMKSLS
+555 KSGREVYARLRSLP
-569 QAELDKI
+569 QGELDKI

-590 RSATGSIPI
+590 RSATGSISV
-599 SKNATAKDI
+599 SKNVTAKDI
-608 IGTMQTQGVELRTV
+608 IGTMQTQGVELRTA

-640 EQAISMLYDS
+640 EQAISMLYNS

-666 SHMIKNAGE
+666 SHMISNAGE

-683 YGVPDVVKQLASYLS
+683 YGVPNVVKQLASYLS

-718 QRTLFQINQLRNSK
+718 QKTLFQINQLRNSK

-748 KDIQAYMDM
+748 KDVQTYMDM

-788 LVGGDRAHEAQKF
+788 LVGGDRTHEAQKF

-823 MGELGYIKNAGSAA
+823 MSELGYIKNAGSAV

-871 FANANN
+871 FTNAKN

-887 RKSIILEKTASSEL
+887 RKSIILDKTTSSEL

-911 KIFTMSKAAQN
+911 RIFTMSKGAQN
-922 FVSKGFSKIFG
+922 FISKGFSKVFG
-933 KGSEKAVSTF
+933 KGAETSEKAVSNF
-943 VADSSSTAGAFKP
+943 VADSASGTGSAFKP
-956 SAELVAAA
+956 NEAMVSAA
-964 DKALGKGAELTG
+964 DKVLGKGAELTG
-976 AQFMTKAMVG
+976 SQFISKTMAG

-995 TASIILETLTFSGV
+995 TVSLALETLTFSGV
-1009 EISEQVAL
+1009 EISEQGVIAL
-1017 GLANEL
+1017 TNEI
-1023 FTPESELKQA
+1023 FNDESELKQA

-1038 LEDYVKTK
+1038 LDDYIKTK
-1046 IKNAPESVINTL
+1046 VKNAPQSVINTL

-1144 PESEFEWAQATEVT
+1144 PENEFEWAQKTAVT

-1177 RANLPKNAVIMPSTN
+1177 RANLPENAIVMPSTN
-1192 LVISTVTNKPI
+1192 LVISTATSKPI
-1203 GRLEVKQTPVDEA
+1203 GRLEVKQTPVDIA
-1216 RTKGFTDEQIKM
+1216 REKGFTDEQIKM
-1228 LEAKGLDVNAI
+1228 LEAKGLDINAI
-1239 NEYMRIGLKPVSTE
+1239 NEYMRVGFKPVLKPIETSFDE
-1253 VAYEGAP
+1253 ARLDAVASSSA
-1260 VGVVGAVPVSPEPSV
+1260 GVKENTSQ
-1275 STGSVYKPN
+1275 YKPT
-1284 SNPATIKRPQKEVFR
+1284 SNPAITKRSQKEVFR

-1433 REGAIR
+1433 EKGAVR

-1449 FEALKRYIDSVA
+1449 FEALKGYIDSVA

-1495 AASKGVKMPIFER
+1495 AASKGVKIPIFER
-1508 VTIKEEA
+1508 VTVKEEA
-1515 DGSRTEEKNP
+1515 DGTKTVEKNP

-1534 GYTALQANFR
+1534 GYTAFQANFR
-1544 TKDGFIFEGQW
+1544 TKNGFIFEGQW

-1683 PENTKPLNKRQIDDI
+1683 PENTKSLNKRQIDDI

-1725 SDVQTTEQ
+1725 LDVQTTEE

-1739 SLNEN
+1739 ALNEN
-1744 YSKILNKINELT
+1744 YSKILNKINEL
-1756 KSPKPD
+1756 SESLDPD
-1762 ISAKAL
+1762 VSAKASDIL
-1768 DVLQNKVLPLAERYQ
+1768 FNKILPLAERYQ

-1804 STVGVLGASPT
+1804 SGAGVLGASP
-1815 VEKLSAEEVENRL
+1815 KAQRIA
-1828 LKIED
+1828 IED
-1833 ENGSPIFGKYIL
+1833 YLKKNIPNTKFDIHKVDYPEGGIQIICENNNQTIS
-1845 AELKDVIES
+1845 VI
-1854 HGDLVLKLTEMK
+1854 
-1866 DLFGLYRNNPFFLEK
+1866 
-1881 LVVAIKDSPETGLAL
+1881 
-1896 LKMKNPDGTN
+1896 
-1906 RFSALLLPD
+1906 
-1915 IMELRTKNP
+1915 
-1924 ELFDAILEMKN
+1924 FDAEGKT
-1935 SDGSIAVD
+1935 VRR
-1943 DSKMESVLRNIDE
+1943 SVLE
-1956 SNDKEYILSLI
+1956 
-1967 NEKDAQGTSRFAN
+1967 Q
-1980 VFVFDVVARVLDTPE
+1980 
-1995 KRAKFKEIY
+1995 
-2004 DTRTSDGRYKYTI
+2004 
-2017 EMVDNLYEASQSEN
+2017 Q
-2031 GDYEGLKSRYDA
+2031 EGLLEEKFET
-2043 ISDYMRKNNIPLETK
+2043 NN
-2058 IEENVDNRKWNP
+2058 N
-2070 LSQSNEKTVVLSY
+2070 
-2083 ENNGVTSQ
+2083 
-2091 IIFDTNGNFV
+2091 
-2101 NKCVIE
+2101 
-2107 KNNGVTSQIL
+2107 
-2117 FDANGN
+2117 
-2123 LVNKLVVEVND
+2123 
-2134 GVASQIVFDA
+2134 
-2144 NDNIVNKR
+2144 
-2152 IIERQNDLDEEVLVT
+2152 
-2167 NDKSSKMSVSYDAN
+2167 SSKMSSTYDPSVAD
-2181 VTEFKK
+2181 FKK
-2187 MLSSTKEV
+2187 MVSSTKEV
-2195 RDNQGNLLYIEKY
+2195 KDNQGNLLYIEKY
-2208 VESKDAPEKY
+2208 VESKDAPGKY
-2218 NIVRTDASG
+2218 NIIRTDASG
-2227 REWIVGL
+2227 REWLIGL

-2255 KTDYFYSES
+2255 KTDYVYSES

-2276 DKDGKVLLNNSQKF
+2276 DKDGNVLLNNSQKF
-2290 RVIDGNHFQSVE
+2290 KVIDENHFQSVE

-2321 NGETVELK
+2321 NGETVEFK
-2329 IDDPNAKTY
+2329 IDDRDSKLY
-2338 IHSNIVPLLKNLP
+2338 INPNIVPLLKQLP

-2356 DIDKVSLSEIGVGIN
+2356 DIDKASLAEIGVGIN
-2371 NVAPDNAHFDF
+2371 NVEDDNAHFDS
-2382 NKNIV
+2382 NNNIV
-2387 SMSENVF
+2387 SISESVSAKDKGF
-2394 ANGKEFVLLH
+2394 ILLH
-2404 ELGHMKDLNSKDR
+2404 ELGHMKDLDGNKR
-2417 IANNQELVKIFNDEF
+2417 IVENEELIEIFNEELQ
-2432 ADFSRNQSSMEADAI
+2432 DFKENQSSIEEAAV
-2447 SYLTTRVAGHGGLE
+2447 SYLINDGAFLGGGLP

-2472 SNNKWDAVE
+2472 ANNTWDLNE
-2481 QRGQYLQQYF
+2481 QRGHYLQQYF

-2513 NSSTDSTSG
+2513 NSSSDSASG
-2522 VMGAAPTTT
+2522 VVGAAPTTT
-2531 VFDEVAFRETL
+2531 VFDEVAFREDL
-2542 KSYTQHKTNNIPRF
+2542 KSQTKTARTNELRF
-2556 TDKEVDELVDLRK
+2556 DLKEVDELVELRRK
-2569 KYPEVESLL
+2569 HPEVDNLL
-2578 NHKKGIPLQLR
+2578 NYKKGLFSQLR
-2589 LDEIRYLVSY
+2589 VDEIRFLVSY

-2619 AYATEMLE
+2619 ASATEILE
-2627 SRVTDAKDIKFLE
+2627 SRVTGAKDIKFLE
-2640 NISGLK
+2640 NIAGLK

-2683 FKVTKD
+2683 FKVAKD
-2689 QNFVMQTINKISPSL
+2689 QNFLMQTIAKISPKSHS
-2704 YEKANELISEKETL
+2704 KVNELISEKETL

-2729 GQINLLMT
+2729 GQINMLMT
-2737 VFEGSPEIAEKL
+2737 IYEGSPEISEKL
-2749 KTIIQDKTIDDKVK
+2749 KTILKDKTIDDKTK
-2763 SSFQKQLFPLLRE
+2763 TSFQKQLISILRE
-2776 TGVIKS
+2776 TGVITSKVV
-2782 IITRGGNEF
+2782 RAGNGIDT
-2791 ALATEN
+2791 AIEN
-2797 LNHVK
+2797 LNHVE

-2808 EQLIART
+2808 ENLLSKV
-2815 GVSADFVVD
+2815 GVEADFVIK
-2824 KYSEKYGDN
+2824 KYAEKYGDK
-2833 SFANFSTQTI
+2833 SFAKFSAHTI
-2843 SLLNDFYRTN
+2843 KLLSEFN
-2853 KDPYYVKYVDG
+2853 KTKHDKSYTDYVEG
-2864 LLEGNIDEHTVLEF
+2864 LLENSIDENTVLDF
-2878 LTKDDAG
+2878 LSQDEAGQKNIIQNFENTKT
-2885 KKDILNDFF
+2885 KIKDR
-2894 NTQSK
+2894 
-2899 INNTYFS
+2899 YFY
-2906 LQSETAKQAL
+2906 LQSSNAKSQL
-2916 ANSKIPTNLALMKM
+2916 TNNDIIKNLALMEIH
-2930 YNPENFEKLLHS
+2930 NPESFEKLIHS
-2942 KGFKMIQQGRMNA
+2942 KGFKMIQQGRMNV

-2969 NYFYN
+2969 DYFYN
-2974 LFEAKEQNFNARY
+2974 LFEAKEQDFNAKY
-2987 ESSTALKEY
+2987 ESSTALKAY

-3019 EKAKDPRLMKALIEK
+3019 EKAKDPRLMKTLIEK

-3078 INKVLKFNGTS
+3078 INKVLKFNGSS
-3089 VDALTSLAQTDL
+3089 VDALTSFADTEL
-3101 SSKLNANEKNAVYT
+3101 SVRLTPREKESVYA
-3115 LFNEAQQKFK
+3115 LFNDAQQKYK
-3125 NISINDV
+3125 NIYITDV
-3132 EAALKYFEKNK
+3132 QAALKYLEKSH

-3152 SSIQDFRYSFILKSV
+3152 SSKQDFRYSLILKSV

-3224 SKANVLNKIKGLK
+3224 SKTNVLNKIKGLK

-3251 TLSMEQKAS
+3251 TLSIEQKAS
-3260 ASNKAFSNMYKQMSI
+3260 ASNKAFSNMYRQMSI
-3275 LSGEIYV
+3275 ISGEIYV

-3336 YADLEAVKNGESIV
+3336 YADLEAVKNGESII
-3350 PEFREGTTI
+3350 PEFKTGTTI
-3359 PYAFSKTKVGDAV
+3359 PYAFSRTKVGDAV
-3372 AIGDKMYINDGK
+3372 AIGDKMYINDGNN
-3384 SLVEWKMTKEK
+3384 LVEWKMTKEK

-3408 QQRGLGDC
+3408 QQRALGDC

-3443 NDVSVTI
+3443 NDISVTI

-3489 AKVALRDARLDV
+3489 AKVALRDFRQDT
-3501 TPMSDEWNSDYSMRR
+3501 TPMTDDKDIVVTMQR
-3516 IAGGYIPV
+3516 IPGGQPSN
-3524 AMSEIHSTGV
+3524 AMTEMHSLGVTGY
-3534 PQRYNEVPSDFKTG
+3534 YNEVPNDFKTG
-3548 SISIYQITPEKLT
+3548 SIGIRNITQEKLAT
-3561 NLLSRFGNKNDV
+3561 LLDRFSNQDNTL
-3573 MIGFGTNPKP
+3573 IGFNTNPKP

-3634 AKHMATFDITVLGDS
+3634 AKHMSMFNISVLNDEPTLLKVSNDSNFD
-3649 QTNNASIKPQSV
+3649 SV
-3661 SSVESSEIS
+3661 KTSVKG
-3670 ALESAERESAD
+3670 SAEDLATTNESD
-3681 ETITEHQSG
+3681 TSKT
-3690 TKLPELTYDYFRS
+3690 PELTREYLSS
-3703 LKFEDPLQGKQHH
+3703 LKEISFGGAMESN
-3716 RFSERESMKLSELA
+3716 RFSPEEIEKVLELSKQNPKLV
-3730 KEYPELVYN
+3730 K
-3739 LVNQTYLDYSLS
+3739 YLIDATEMDYSS
-3751 LQGYE
+3751 SFEGTE
-3756 TPRFDFNGVN
+3756 VTRFDYDDIVRI
-3766 AVVGYAKENPELVS
+3766 VDYAKENPELIT
-3780 RLLNYQNKSA
+3780 RLLEYRDESPFSRKLTARFSFPEIKAIADLAKEKPELIDTLLELKHNDSSYVMNSNTIIDIA
-3790 LSETEYTRFDLSDI
+3790 TNENLSKNAITQI
-3804 KSIVNSYKV
+3804 KSFSNRNYGGWDIVN
-3813 NPELV
+3813 N
-3818 ELLLENKRYSHN
+3818 
-3830 GVPSYKMTASDI
+3830 
-3842 AEIIEKA
+3842 
-3849 GSDKSLTKKV
+3849 LTKSNVEEAIEALRK
-3859 QSLIKRNY
+3859 
-3867 ASYYIAANIDKARVD
+3867 SYTYED
-3882 EVIANA
+3882 
-3888 RKDSLAYDLEPLT
+3888 LAPLT
-3901 SVQNQFFDMLLEVT
+3901 SVQNKFLDALLDLT
-3915 KNSPLTIEMLTDK
+3915 KDSPIAIDVLTSSGVAKSL
-3928 DFLKAIRELKP
+3928 RELKP
-3939 ENYSKVLSFVE
+3939 EHYSKVLSFIE

-3956 DNLDVI
+3956 D
-3962 IDRLNQDEKTEMEE
+3962 RLNYIFRRLNSDESTEMEE
-3976 FMTSP
+3976 FLRSS
-3981 SYMEEMKRNSAGKY
+3981 SYMDEMKRNSAGKY
-3995 QKELLEMFAPENI
+3995 QKELLEMFSPENLSDESI
-4008 QGNDVFR
+4008 ES
-4015 MLRMATTKDDFLN
+4015 LLKLSATKEDFLN
-4028 GIKKMSKSTFKLA
+4028 AIKKMSKSTFKLA
-4041 YDRPNQYLSD
+4041 YERPNQYLSG

-4062 KLPELEPEI
+4062 KLPELPESVLI
-4071 LEGQRN
+4071 SQRN
-4077 HIKNFFF
+4077 QIKKFFIE
-4084 RNLEDLVRILKYV
+4084 NMDSLVRLLKYV

-4151 MQLTQIMYIFDIGKI
+4151 MQLTQIMFILNEAKI
-4166 DTTDL
+4166 DTSSL
-4171 QNEVKTGSVDINNS
+4171 KAEVEKGSVDINNS
-4185 KNTIQNAVLK
+4185 KTTIQNAVLK

-4200 VTDSSI
+4200 VTDASI

-4220 ALMNQAE
+4220 ALMNQSE
-4227 TFENSIDSQ
+4227 TFENSIADK
-4236 IETLKPKMK
+4236 IERIKPKMM

-4250 LRSDRE
+4250 LRNDRE
-4256 LLKQQIEQ
+4256 LLRQEIER
-4264 SESMLEYVPE
+4264 SETMMDYVPE
-4274 MMKEKNIE
+4274 SMKKINIE
-4282 LLDMFKNIDNYTD
+4282 LLDMVKNIDKHSD
-4295 EEILT
+4295 EEILSK
-4300 TMLSTINVALKY
+4300 MLATVNAALKLS
-4312 TQAITGRNSLFT
+4312 QEITGRNGLFT
-4324 VINASTTGDFKAFIN
+4324 VINAATTGNFKEFIN

-4362 YNQWLKPSVEDV
+4362 YNQWLNPSVDDV

-4411 CNAAATPLYLL
+4411 GNAAATPLYLL

-4428 AMLHDSKGNVVGMS
+4428 AMLHDAKGNVVGMS

-4452 PCLTMDNIELNKTY
+4452 PSLTMDNIELNKTY

-4472 KERTQ
+4472 EERTQ

-4487 RYATQVTG
+4487 RYAAKITG

-4501 YFYSGDIGDR
+4501 YFCSGDIGDR
-4511 FPTMDLEPTKKTV
+4511 FSTIDLKPTKKTV

-4530 SDPQVYINAN
+4530 SDEQVYVNAKEC
-4540 STSWS
+4540 SWI
-4545 DPKNLKDVGNI
+4545 DPKKLIDVGKI
-4556 TWFIVP
+4556 PWYIVP

>member
-24 KPLSEISSEL
+24 RPLSEISSEL
-34 VSAGILTTEE
+34 VSAGVLTTEE

-52 TFSIANKTPQKD
+52 TFSIANKAPQKD
-64 DNVDSFEHAENTDP
+64 DNVDSFEHAENTNS
-78 SQSTETTETI
+78 SQATETTETI
-88 IEHGNEVIL
+88 IEHGNEVIV

-121 TTISYIKGKPF
+121 ITISYSKGKPF
-132 TKKVQSGDEVIE
+132 TKKVQSGDEVLE
-144 TSLYTS
+144 TSLYTT

-157 EVIAIKTMK
+157 EVIAIKTMN

-187 DEDFEYRKTLYLEDT
+187 DEDFEYRKTLYLEDDVT
-202 TTDSNVGVKAGSVKE
+202 GSNIKVKAGSVKE
-217 VGKSKTGDLIES
+217 VGKTKGGLVET
-229 VSDSTGEHVVT
+229 VSDSTGEHVVS
-240 TQFNGGSVTKY
+240 TQYSGGSVTKY
-251 DENNLYF
+251 DEDKLYF
-258 KRQEIIDGEKVSNI
+258 KRQEV
-272 ADYDGKGNTYVT
+272 ADKGKITNSAEYDGRGNTYVT
-284 IRNGDGPATITKYFN
+284 IRNGDGTGTITKYFN
-299 DYIKKH
+299 DYIKRH

-317 FEKLNK
+317 FERLNK
-323 RALQTTGLQVGKRA
+323 RALSTTGLQVGKRA

-373 RLASSTIVET
+373 RLASSTIGET

-411 QVNDRANELIALNT
+411 QVNDRANELMALNT

-455 SAGLNPTFEN
+455 SAGLNPTFKN

-476 SNDKQKVMNVI
+476 SHDKQKVMNII

-495 INKVKAIVYENTGVN
+495 INKVKAIVYENTGIN

-525 AVGMNMR
+525 ALGMNMR

-544 LTKRMGLDLTS
+544 LTKRMGLNLNS
-555 AKGKEVYNRMKSLS
+555 NSGREVYARLRSLP
-569 QAELDKI
+569 QGELDKI

-582 PEGVPNFG
+582 SEGVPNFG
-590 RSATGSIPI
+590 RFAAGSISV

-608 IGTMQTQGVELRTV
+608 IGTMQTQGVELRTA

-666 SHMIKNAGE
+666 SHMISNAGE
-675 IAFEDLKI
+675 ILFEDLKI

-718 QRTLFQINQLRNSK
+718 QRTLLQINQLRNSK

-748 KDIQAYMDM
+748 KNIQAYMDM

-788 LVGGDRAHEAQKF
+788 LVGGDRANEAQKF

-823 MGELGYIKNAGSAA
+823 MSELGYIKNAGSAV

-871 FANANN
+871 FTNAKN

-887 RKSIILEKTASSEL
+887 RKSIILDKTASSEL

-911 KIFTMSKAAQN
+911 RIFTMSKGAQN
-922 FVSKGFSKIFG
+922 FISKGFSKVFG
-933 KGSEKAVSTF
+933 KGAETSEKAVSNF
-943 VADSSSTAGAFKP
+943 VADSASGTGSAFKP
-956 SAELVAAA
+956 SVEVVNAA
-964 DKALGKGAELTG
+964 DKVLGKGAELTG
-976 AQFMTKAMVG
+976 SQFISKTMAG

-995 TASIILETLTFSGV
+995 TVSLALETLTFSGV
-1009 EISEQVAL
+1009 EISEQGVIA
-1017 GLANEL
+1017 LANEI
-1023 FTPESELKQA
+1023 FNDESELKQA

-1038 LEDYVKTK
+1038 LDDYIKTK
-1046 IKNAPESVINTL
+1046 VKNAPQSVINTL

-1144 PESEFEWAQATEVT
+1144 PESEFEWAQKTAVT

-1177 RANLPKNAVIMPSTN
+1177 RANLPENAIVMPSTN

-1203 GRLEVKQTPVDEA
+1203 GRLEVKQTPVDIA
-1216 RTKGFTDEQIKM
+1216 REKGFTDEQIKM
-1228 LEAKGLDVNAI
+1228 LEAKGLDINAI
-1239 NEYMRIGLKPVSTE
+1239 NEYMRVGFKPVLKPIETSFDE
-1253 VAYEGAP
+1253 ARLDAVASSSA
-1260 VGVVGAVPVSPEPSV
+1260 GVKENTSQ
-1275 STGSVYKPN
+1275 YKPT
-1284 SNPATIKRPQKEVFR
+1284 SNPAITKRSQKEVFR

-1381 QNALADSMEKGGS
+1381 QNALADSMEKGGN

-1433 REGAIR
+1433 EKGAVR

-1449 FEALKRYIDSVA
+1449 FEALKGYIDSVA

-1480 IPYFSEEQLMTLKHY
+1480 IPYFSEEQLMILKHY
-1495 AASKGVKMPIFER
+1495 AASKGVKIPIFER
-1508 VTIKEEA
+1508 VTVKEEA
-1515 DGSRTEEKNP
+1515 DGTKTVEKNP

-1534 GYTALQANFR
+1534 GYTAFQANFR
-1544 TKDGFIFEGQW
+1544 TKNGFIFEGQW

-1615 TEYYEYSRK
+1615 TEFYEYSRK

-1744 YSKILNKINELT
+1744 YSEILNKINELT
-1756 KSPKPD
+1756 ESSNPD
-1762 ISAKAL
+1762 ISAKASDIL
-1768 DVLQNKVLPLAERYQ
+1768 FNKVLPLAERYQ
-1783 QIASVVDNR
+1783 QIAAVVDNR

-1804 STVGVLGASPT
+1804 STVGVLGASP
-1815 VEKLSAEEVENRL
+1815 KAQRIA
-1828 LKIED
+1828 IED
-1833 ENGSPIFGKYIL
+1833 YLKKNIPNTKFDIYKVDYPEGGIQITCENNNQTIS
-1845 AELKDVIES
+1845 VI
-1854 HGDLVLKLTEMK
+1854 
-1866 DLFGLYRNNPFFLEK
+1866 
-1881 LVVAIKDSPETGLAL
+1881 
-1896 LKMKNPDGTN
+1896 
-1906 RFSALLLPD
+1906 
-1915 IMELRTKNP
+1915 
-1924 ELFDAILEMKN
+1924 FDAEGKT
-1935 SDGSIAVD
+1935 VRR
-1943 DSKMESVLRNIDE
+1943 SVLE
-1956 SNDKEYILSLI
+1956 
-1967 NEKDAQGTSRFAN
+1967 Q
-1980 VFVFDVVARVLDTPE
+1980 
-1995 KRAKFKEIY
+1995 
-2004 DTRTSDGRYKYTI
+2004 
-2017 EMVDNLYEASQSEN
+2017 Q
-2031 GDYEGLKSRYDA
+2031 EGLLEEKFET
-2043 ISDYMRKNNIPLETK
+2043 NN
-2058 IEENVDNRKWNP
+2058 N
-2070 LSQSNEKTVVLSY
+2070 
-2083 ENNGVTSQ
+2083 
-2091 IIFDTNGNFV
+2091 
-2101 NKCVIE
+2101 
-2107 KNNGVTSQIL
+2107 
-2117 FDANGN
+2117 
-2123 LVNKLVVEVND
+2123 
-2134 GVASQIVFDA
+2134 
-2144 NDNIVNKR
+2144 
-2152 IIERQNDLDEEVLVT
+2152 
-2167 NDKSSKMSVSYDAN
+2167 SSKMSSTYDPSVAD
-2181 VTEFKK
+2181 FKK
-2187 MLSSTKEV
+2187 MVSSTKEV
-2195 RDNQGNLLYIEKY
+2195 KDNQGNLLYIEKY
-2208 VESKDAPEKY
+2208 VESKDAPGKY
-2218 NIVRTDASG
+2218 NIIRTDASG
-2227 REWIVGL
+2227 REWLIGL

-2255 KTDYFYSES
+2255 KTDYVYSES

-2276 DKDGKVLLNNSQKF
+2276 DKDGNVLLNNSQKF
-2290 RVIDGNHFQSVE
+2290 RVIDENHFQSVE

-2321 NGETVELK
+2321 NGETVEFK
-2329 IDDPNAKTY
+2329 IDDRNSKLY
-2338 IHSNIVPLLKNLP
+2338 INPNIVPLLKQLP

-2356 DIDKVSLSEIGVGIN
+2356 DIDKASLTEIGVGID
-2371 NVAPDNAHFDF
+2371 NVEDDNAHFDS
-2382 NKNIV
+2382 NNNVV
-2387 SMSENVF
+2387 SISESVSAKDKGF
-2394 ANGKEFVLLH
+2394 ILLH
-2404 ELGHMKDLNSKDR
+2404 ELGHMKDLDGNKR
-2417 IANNQELVKIFNDEF
+2417 IVENEELIEIFNEELQNF
-2432 ADFSRNQSSMEADAI
+2432 KENQSSIEEMAV
-2447 SYLTTRVAGHGGLE
+2447 SYLINDGGFLGGGLP

-2472 SNNKWDAVE
+2472 ANNTWNSNE

-2491 PKSFAKIAELLKDF
+2491 PKSFAKIAELLKTTT
-2505 KPKDNLAT
+2505 PKENPENT
-2513 NSSTDSTSG
+2513 ETSSDSTSG
-2522 VMGAAPTTT
+2522 IMGAAPTTT
-2531 VFDEVAFRETL
+2531 EFDEVAFREDL
-2542 KSYTQHKTNNIPRF
+2542 KSQTKTARTNELRF
-2556 TDKEVDELVDLRK
+2556 DSKEIDELVDLRK

-2578 NHKKGIPLQLR
+2578 NYKKGIPLQLR

-2683 FKVTKD
+2683 FKVAKD
-2689 QNFVMQTINKISPSL
+2689 QNFVMQTIAKISPKSHS
-2704 YEKANELISEKETL
+2704 KVNELISEKETL

-2729 GQINLLMT
+2729 GQINMLMT

-2749 KTIIQDKTIDDKVK
+2749 KTILKDKTIDDKTK
-2763 SSFQKQLFPLLRE
+2763 TSFQKQLISILRE
-2776 TGVIKS
+2776 TGVITSKVV
-2782 IITRGGNEF
+2782 RAGNGIDT
-2791 ALATEN
+2791 AIEN
-2797 LNHVK
+2797 LNHVE

-2808 EQLIART
+2808 ENLLSKV
-2815 GVSADFVVD
+2815 GVEADFVIK
-2824 KYSEKYGDN
+2824 KYAEKYGDK
-2833 SFANFSTQTI
+2833 SFAKFSAHTI
-2843 SLLNDFYRTN
+2843 KLLSEFN
-2853 KDPYYVKYVDG
+2853 KTKHDKSYTDYVEG
-2864 LLEGNIDEHTVLEF
+2864 LLENSIDENTVLDF
-2878 LTKDDAG
+2878 LSQDEAGQKNIIQNFENTKT
-2885 KKDILNDFF
+2885 KIKDR
-2894 NTQSK
+2894 
-2899 INNTYFS
+2899 YFY
-2906 LQSETAKQAL
+2906 LQSSNAKSQL
-2916 ANSKIPTNLALMKM
+2916 TNNDIIKNLALMEIH
-2930 YNPENFEKLLHS
+2930 NPESFEKLIHS
-2942 KGFKMIQQGRMNA
+2942 KGFKMIQQGRMNV

-2969 NYFYN
+2969 DYFYN
-2974 LFEAKEQNFNARY
+2974 LFEAKEQDFNAKY

-3019 EKAKDPRLMKALIEK
+3019 EKAKDPRLMKTLIEK

-3078 INKVLKFNGTS
+3078 INKVLKFNGSS
-3089 VDALTSLAQTDL
+3089 VDALTSFADTEL
-3101 SSKLNANEKNAVYT
+3101 SVRLTPREKESVYA
-3115 LFNEAQQKFK
+3115 LFNDAQQKYK
-3125 NISINDV
+3125 NIYITDV
-3132 EAALKYFEKNK
+3132 QAALKYLEKSH

-3152 SSIQDFRYSFILKSV
+3152 SSKQDFRYSLILKSV

-3224 SKANVLNKIKGLK
+3224 SKTNVLNKIKGLK

-3251 TLSMEQKAS
+3251 TLSIEQKAS
-3260 ASNKAFSNMYKQMSI
+3260 ASNKAFSNMYRQMSI
-3275 LSGEIYV
+3275 ISGEIYV

-3336 YADLEAVKNGESIV
+3336 YADLEAVKNGESII
-3350 PEFREGTTI
+3350 PEFKTGTTI
-3359 PYAFSKTKVGDAV
+3359 PYAFSRTKVGDAV
-3372 AIGDKMYINDGK
+3372 AIGDKMYINDGNN
-3384 SLVEWKMTKEK
+3384 LVEWKMTKEK

-3408 QQRGLGDC
+3408 QQRALGDC

-3443 NDVSVTI
+3443 NDISVTI

-3489 AKVALRDARLDV
+3489 AKVALRDFRQDT
-3501 TPMSDEWNSDYSMRR
+3501 TPMTDDKDIVVTMQR
-3516 IAGGYIPV
+3516 IPGGQPSN
-3524 AMSEIHSTGV
+3524 AMTEMHSLGVTGY
-3534 PQRYNEVPSDFKTG
+3534 YNEVPNDFKTG
-3548 SISIYQITPEKLT
+3548 SIGIRNITQEKLAT
-3561 NLLSRFGNKNDV
+3561 LLDRFSNQDNTL
-3573 MIGFGTNPKP
+3573 IGFNTNPKP

-3634 AKHMATFDITVLGDS
+3634 ANHMSMFNISVLNDEPTLLKVSNDSNFDSVKNSVKGSAEDLSTTTNESATSKTSELTREYLSSLKEISFGGAMESNRFSPEEIEKVLELSKQNPKLVKYLIDATEMDYS
-3649 QTNNASIKPQSV
+3649 SSFK
-3661 SSVESSEIS
+3661 SVEV
-3670 ALESAERESAD
+3670 
-3681 ETITEHQSG
+3681 T
-3690 TKLPELTYDYFRS
+3690 
-3703 LKFEDPLQGKQHH
+3703 
-3716 RFSERESMKLSELA
+3716 
-3730 KEYPELVYN
+3730 
-3739 LVNQTYLDYSLS
+3739 
-3751 LQGYE
+3751 
-3756 TPRFDFNGVN
+3756 RFDYDDIVRI
-3766 AVVGYAKENPELVS
+3766 VDYAKENPELIT
-3780 RLLNYQNKSA
+3780 RLLEYRDESPFSRNLTARFSFPEIKAIADLAKEKPELIDTLLELKHNDSSYVMNSNTIIDIATNKNLSKNAITQIKSLSNRNYGGWDIVNNLNKSNVEEAIEA
-3790 LSETEYTRFDLSDI
+3790 LRKSYTYEDL
-3804 KSIVNSYKV
+3804 
-3813 NPELV
+3813 
-3818 ELLLENKRYSHN
+3818 
-3830 GVPSYKMTASDI
+3830 A
-3842 AEIIEKA
+3842 
-3849 GSDKSLTKKV
+3849 
-3859 QSLIKRNY
+3859 
-3867 ASYYIAANIDKARVD
+3867 
-3882 EVIANA
+3882 
-3888 RKDSLAYDLEPLT
+3888 PLT
-3901 SVQNQFFDMLLEVT
+3901 SVQNKFLDALLDLT
-3915 KNSPLTIEMLTDK
+3915 KDSPIAIDVLTSSGVAKSL
-3928 DFLKAIRELKP
+3928 RELKP
-3939 ENYSKVLSFVE
+3939 EHYSKVLSFIE

-3956 DNLDVI
+3956 D
-3962 IDRLNQDEKTEMEE
+3962 RLNYIFRRLNSDEPTEMEE
-3976 FMTSP
+3976 FLRSS
-3981 SYMEEMKRNSAGKY
+3981 SYMDEMKRNSAGKY
-3995 QKELLEMFAPENI
+3995 QKELLEMFSPENLSDESI
-4008 QGNDVFR
+4008 ES
-4015 MLRMATTKDDFLN
+4015 LLKLSATKEDFLN
-4028 GIKKMSKSTFKLA
+4028 AIKKMSKSTFKLA
-4041 YDRPNQYLSD
+4041 YERPNQYLSG

-4062 KLPELEPEI
+4062 KLPELPESVLI
-4071 LEGQRN
+4071 SQRN
-4077 HIKNFFF
+4077 QIKKFFIE
-4084 RNLEDLVRILKYV
+4084 NMDSLVRLLKYV

-4151 MQLTQIMYIFDIGKI
+4151 MQLTQIMFILNEAKI
-4166 DTTDL
+4166 DTSSL
-4171 QNEVKTGSVDINNS
+4171 KAEVEKGSVDINNS
-4185 KNTIQNAVLK
+4185 KTTIQNAVLK

-4200 VTDSSI
+4200 VTDTSI
-4206 PAEKK
+4206 STEKK

-4220 ALMNQAE
+4220 ALMNQSE
-4227 TFENSIDSQ
+4227 TFENSIADK
-4236 IETLKPKMK
+4236 IERIKPKMM

-4250 LRSDRE
+4250 LRNDRE
-4256 LLKQQIEQ
+4256 LLRQEIER
-4264 SESMLEYVPE
+4264 SETMMDYVPE
-4274 MMKEKNIE
+4274 SMRKINIE
-4282 LLDMFKNIDNYTD
+4282 LLDMVKNIDKHSD
-4295 EEILT
+4295 EEILSK
-4300 TMLSTINVALKY
+4300 MLATVNAALELS
-4312 TQAITGRNSLFT
+4312 QEITGRNGLFT
-4324 VINASTTGDFKAFIN
+4324 VINAATTGNFKEFIN

-4362 YNQWLKPSVEDV
+4362 YNQWLNPSVDDV

-4411 CNAAATPLYLL
+4411 GNAAATPLYLL

-4428 AMLHDSKGNVVGMS
+4428 AMLHDAKGNVVGMS

-4452 PCLTMDNIELNKTY
+4452 PSLTMDNIELNNTY
-4466 IKGMSA
+4466 IKGMSNS
-4472 KERTQ
+4472 ERAE

-4487 RYATQVTG
+4487 RYAAKITG

-4511 FPTMDLEPTKKTV
+4511 FPTIDLKPTKKTV

-4530 SDPQVYINAN
+4530 SDEQVYVNAKEC
-4540 STSWS
+4540 SWI
-4545 DPKNLKDVGNI
+4545 DPKNLKDVGKI
-4556 TWFIVP
+4556 PWFIVP

>member
-1 MTSTSSVQD
+1 MTATSSVQD
-10 KIQVFINSHPEYEG
+10 KIQLFINSHPEYEG

-34 VSAGILTTEE
+34 VSAGVLTTEE

-64 DNVDSFEHAENTDP
+64 DNVDSFEHAENTDA
-78 SQSTETTETI
+78 SQATETTETI
-88 IEHGNEVIL
+88 IEHGNEVIV

-108 IKEKI
+108 MKEKI

-121 TTISYIKGKPF
+121 ITITYSKGKPF
-132 TKKVQSGDEVIE
+132 TKKVQSGDEVLE

-157 EVIAIKTMK
+157 EVVAIKTMN

-187 DEDFEYRKTLYLEDT
+187 DEDFEYRKTLYLEDDVT
-202 TTDSNVGVKAGSVKE
+202 GSNIKVKAGSVKE
-217 VGKSKTGDLIES
+217 VGKTKNGLVET
-229 VSDSTGEHVVT
+229 VSDSTGEHVVS
-240 TQFNGGSVTKY
+240 TQYNGGSVTKY
-251 DENNLYF
+251 DEDKLYF
-258 KRQEIIDGEKVSNI
+258 KRQEV
-272 ADYDGKGNTYVT
+272 ADKGKITNSAEYDGKGNTYVT
-284 IRNGDGPATITKYFN
+284 IRNGDGAGTITKYFN

-305 GLDKSRQFTTAD
+305 GLDKSRQFTTAE

-323 RALQTTGLQVGKRA
+323 KALSTTGLQVGKKA

-373 RLASSTIVET
+373 RLASSTITET
-383 TLNKTYSSYDELAR
+383 TLSKTYSSYVELAR
-397 EQLIAQGVHNPTND
+397 EQLTVQGVHNPSNE
-411 QVNDRANELIALNT
+411 QVNNRANELMALNT
-425 KNGKPAKLNKGAKFS
+425 KNGKLTALKKGAKFS

-447 ASDVSKLK
+447 AADVGKLK
-455 SAGLNPTFEN
+455 SAGLNPTFDN
-465 NAFYKKFNGLN
+465 NAFYKKFNSL
-476 SNDKQKVMNVI
+476 SSQDRQKVMNI
-487 NACKGMKD
+487 ISACKGMKNVD
-495 INKVKAIVYENTGVN
+495 KVKAIVYENTGVN

-544 LTKRMGLDLTS
+544 LTKRMGLDLNS
-555 AKGKEVYNRMKSLS
+555 KSGREVYARLRSLP
-569 QAELDKI
+569 QGELDKI

-590 RSATGSIPI
+590 RSATGSISV
-599 SKNATAKDI
+599 SKNVTAKDI
-608 IGTMQTQGVELRTV
+608 IGTMQTQGVELRTA

-640 EQAISMLYDS
+640 EQAISMLYNS

-666 SHMIKNAGE
+666 SHMISNAGE
-675 IAFEDLKI
+675 IVFEDLKI
-683 YGVPDVVKQLASYLS
+683 YGVPNVVKQLASYLS

-718 QRTLFQINQLRNSK
+718 QKTLLQINQLRNSK

-748 KDIQAYMDM
+748 KDVQTYMDM

-765 TRTIKTPK
+765 TRTVKTAK

-788 LVGGDRAHEAQKF
+788 LVGGDRTHEAQKF

-823 MGELGYIKNAGSAA
+823 MSELGYIKNAGSAV

-871 FANANN
+871 FTNAKN

-887 RKSIILEKTASSEL
+887 RKSIILDRTTSSEL

-911 KIFTMSKAAQN
+911 RIFTMSKGAQN
-922 FVSKGFSKIFG
+922 FISKGFSKVFG
-933 KGSEKAVSTF
+933 KGAETSEKAVSNF
-943 VADSSSTAGAFKP
+943 VADSASGTGSAFKP
-956 SAELVAAA
+956 NEAMVSAA
-964 DKALGKGAELTG
+964 DKVLGKGAELTG
-976 AQFMTKAMVG
+976 SQFISKTMAG

-995 TASIILETLTFSGV
+995 TVSLALETLTFSGV
-1009 EISEQVAL
+1009 EISEQGVIAL
-1017 GLANEL
+1017 TNEI
-1023 FTPESELKQA
+1023 FNDESELKQA

-1038 LEDYVKTK
+1038 LDDYIKTK
-1046 IKNAPESVINTL
+1046 VKNAPQSVINTL

-1144 PESEFEWAQATEVT
+1144 PESEFEWAQKTAVT
-1158 GENSKGTVTP
+1158 DENSTGYVHQ
-1168 MSDNLPVYT
+1168 SEGNLPVYT
-1177 RANLPKNAVIMPSTN
+1177 RANLPENAIVMPSTN
-1192 LVISTVTNKPI
+1192 LVISTATSKPI
-1203 GRLEVKQTPVDEA
+1203 GRLEVKQTPVDIA
-1216 RTKGFTDEQIKM
+1216 REKGFTDEQIKM
-1228 LEAKGLDVNAI
+1228 LEAKGLDINAI
-1239 NEYMRIGLKPVSTE
+1239 NEYMRVGFKPVLKPIETSFDE
-1253 VAYEGAP
+1253 ARLDAVASSSA
-1260 VGVVGAVPVSPEPSV
+1260 GVKENTSQ
-1275 STGSVYKPN
+1275 YKPT
-1284 SNPATIKRPQKEVFR
+1284 SNPAITKRSQKEVFR

-1433 REGAIR
+1433 EKGAVR

-1449 FEALKRYIDSVA
+1449 FEALKGYIDSVA

-1495 AASKGVKMPIFER
+1495 AASKGVKIPIFER
-1508 VTIKEEA
+1508 VTVKEEA
-1515 DGSRTEEKNP
+1515 DGTKTVEKNP

-1534 GYTALQANFR
+1534 GYTAFQANFR
-1544 TKDGFIFEGQW
+1544 TKNGFIFEGQW

-1683 PENTKPLNKRQIDDI
+1683 PENTKSLNKRQIDDI

-1725 SDVQTTEQ
+1725 LDVQTTEE

-1739 SLNEN
+1739 ALNEN
-1744 YSKILNKINELT
+1744 YSKILNKINEL
-1756 KSPKPD
+1756 SESLDPD
-1762 ISAKAL
+1762 VSAKASDIL
-1768 DVLQNKVLPLAERYQ
+1768 FNKILPLAERYQ

-1804 STVGVLGASPT
+1804 SGAGVLGASP
-1815 VEKLSAEEVENRL
+1815 KAQRIA
-1828 LKIED
+1828 IED
-1833 ENGSPIFGKYIL
+1833 YLKKNIPNTKFDIHKVDYPEGGIQIICENNNQTIS
-1845 AELKDVIES
+1845 VI
-1854 HGDLVLKLTEMK
+1854 
-1866 DLFGLYRNNPFFLEK
+1866 
-1881 LVVAIKDSPETGLAL
+1881 
-1896 LKMKNPDGTN
+1896 
-1906 RFSALLLPD
+1906 
-1915 IMELRTKNP
+1915 
-1924 ELFDAILEMKN
+1924 FDAEGKT
-1935 SDGSIAVD
+1935 VRR
-1943 DSKMESVLRNIDE
+1943 SVLE
-1956 SNDKEYILSLI
+1956 
-1967 NEKDAQGTSRFAN
+1967 Q
-1980 VFVFDVVARVLDTPE
+1980 
-1995 KRAKFKEIY
+1995 
-2004 DTRTSDGRYKYTI
+2004 
-2017 EMVDNLYEASQSEN
+2017 Q
-2031 GDYEGLKSRYDA
+2031 EGLLEEKFET
-2043 ISDYMRKNNIPLETK
+2043 NN
-2058 IEENVDNRKWNP
+2058 N
-2070 LSQSNEKTVVLSY
+2070 
-2083 ENNGVTSQ
+2083 
-2091 IIFDTNGNFV
+2091 
-2101 NKCVIE
+2101 
-2107 KNNGVTSQIL
+2107 
-2117 FDANGN
+2117 
-2123 LVNKLVVEVND
+2123 
-2134 GVASQIVFDA
+2134 
-2144 NDNIVNKR
+2144 
-2152 IIERQNDLDEEVLVT
+2152 
-2167 NDKSSKMSVSYDAN
+2167 SSKMSSTYDPSVAD
-2181 VTEFKK
+2181 FKK
-2187 MLSSTKEV
+2187 MVSSTKEV
-2195 RDNQGNLLYIEKY
+2195 KDNQGNLLYIEKY
-2208 VESKDAPEKY
+2208 VESKDAPGKY
-2218 NIVRTDASG
+2218 NIIRTDASG
-2227 REWIVGL
+2227 REWLIGL

-2255 KTDYFYSES
+2255 KTDYVYSES

-2276 DKDGKVLLNNSQKF
+2276 DKDGNVLLNNSQKF
-2290 RVIDGNHFQSVE
+2290 KVIDENHFQSVE

-2321 NGETVELK
+2321 NGETVEFK
-2329 IDDPNAKTY
+2329 IDDRDSKLY
-2338 IHSNIVPLLKNLP
+2338 INPNIVPLLKQLP

-2356 DIDKVSLSEIGVGIN
+2356 DIDKASLAEIGVGIN
-2371 NVAPDNAHFDF
+2371 NVEDDNAHFDS
-2382 NKNIV
+2382 NNNIV
-2387 SMSENVF
+2387 SISESVSAKDKGF
-2394 ANGKEFVLLH
+2394 ILLH
-2404 ELGHMKDLNSKDR
+2404 ELGHMKDLDGNKR
-2417 IANNQELVKIFNDEF
+2417 IVENEELIEIFNEELQ
-2432 ADFSRNQSSMEADAI
+2432 DFKENQSSIEEAAV
-2447 SYLTTRVAGHGGLE
+2447 SYLINDGAFLGGGLP

-2472 SNNKWDAVE
+2472 ANNTWDLNE
-2481 QRGQYLQQYF
+2481 QRGHYLQQYF

-2513 NSSTDSTSG
+2513 NSSSDSASG
-2522 VMGAAPTTT
+2522 VVGAAPTTT
-2531 VFDEVAFRETL
+2531 VFDEVAFREDL
-2542 KSYTQHKTNNIPRF
+2542 KSQTKTARTNELRF
-2556 TDKEVDELVDLRK
+2556 DLKEVDELVELRRK
-2569 KYPEVESLL
+2569 HPEVDNLL
-2578 NHKKGIPLQLR
+2578 NYKKGLFSQLR
-2589 LDEIRYLVSY
+2589 VDEIRFLVSY

-2619 AYATEMLE
+2619 ASATEILE
-2627 SRVTDAKDIKFLE
+2627 SRVTGAKDIKFLE

-2683 FKVTKD
+2683 FKVAKD
-2689 QNFVMQTINKISPSL
+2689 QNFLMQTIAKISPKSHS
-2704 YEKANELISEKETL
+2704 KVNELISEKETL

-2729 GQINLLMT
+2729 GQINMLMT
-2737 VFEGSPEIAEKL
+2737 IYEGSPEISEKL
-2749 KTIIQDKTIDDKVK
+2749 KTILKDKTIDDKTK
-2763 SSFQKQLFPLLRE
+2763 TSFQKQLISILRE
-2776 TGVIKS
+2776 TGVITSKVV
-2782 IITRGGNEF
+2782 TAGNGIDT
-2791 ALATEN
+2791 AIEN
-2797 LNHVK
+2797 LNHVE

-2808 EQLIART
+2808 ENLLSKV
-2815 GVSADFVVD
+2815 GVEADFVIK
-2824 KYSEKYGDN
+2824 KYAEKYGDK
-2833 SFANFSTQTI
+2833 SFANFSAHTI
-2843 SLLNDFYRTN
+2843 KLLSEFN
-2853 KDPYYVKYVDG
+2853 KSKHDKSYTDYVEG
-2864 LLEGNIDEHTVLEF
+2864 LLENSIDEHTVLEF
-2878 LTKDDAG
+2878 LNKTQEEQKNIIQKFENNKTKI
-2885 KKDILNDFF
+2885 KDI
-2894 NTQSK
+2894 
-2899 INNTYFS
+2899 YFY
-2906 LQSETAKQAL
+2906 LQSSNAKTQL
-2916 ANSKIPTNLALMKM
+2916 TNNDIIKNLALMEIH
-2930 YNPENFEKLLHS
+2930 NPESFEKLIHS
-2942 KGFKMIQQGRMNA
+2942 KGFKMIQQGRMNV

-2974 LFEAKEQNFNARY
+2974 LFEAKEQDFNAKY

-2996 DKDMLFKIIDLD
+2996 DKDVLFKIIDIID
-3008 PAKQDEVLNYI
+3008 PARQNEILKYI
-3019 EKAKDPRLMKALIEK
+3019 ENAKDPKLMKHVLEK
-3034 RINKIVEKQEE
+3034 NIIRSVEHQESNRKK
-3045 IDSTNSFE
+3045 DVFE
-3053 TPDAAQKRKEN
+3053 LPNDTQKRGEML
-3064 AIELIRIASRSPEI
+3064 IDLIRLTAGSPHSI
-3078 INKVLKFNGTS
+3078 RRAFQFNSTFPS
-3089 VDALTSLAQTDL
+3089 LHSLASTEL
-3101 SSKLNANEKNAVYT
+3101 SVKLTNEEKDAVYS
-3115 LFNEAQQKFK
+3115 LFNESHKKFK
-3125 NISINDV
+3125 NITASDV
-3132 EAALKYFEKNK
+3132 ESALSFMEKYKDLDMLKTLTSQRQSFSYPFIFSTVNKNNIG
-3143 DFDLLKQLT
+3143 LLK
-3152 SSIQDFRYSFILKSV
+3152 SSFAKTNGV
-3167 TQNNVD
+3167 V
-3173 LLKNALKNIGGKVSV
+3173 NI
-3188 SQLSMLEAAKDYP
+3188 SQLSLLEVLKSYP
-3201 EMKDFRSEVAQGILQ
+3201 EMKDPKSPEAQRVVTAYNEVTAAIRHNLA
-3216 TIDEVCRN
+3216 TRLKSLKEDY
-3224 SKANVLNKIKGLK
+3224 KA
-3237 DELKLELDRIKNDE
+3237 
-3251 TLSMEQKAS
+3251 KA
-3260 ASNKAFSNMYKQMSI
+3260 
-3275 LSGEIYV
+3275 GEINSSDIPENQKQQALRAASQV
-3282 ETANRKGLVEIKL
+3282 TNRMTSQTANKLYTEALNRKGLIDINL

-3336 YADLEAVKNGESIV
+3336 YADLEAVKNGESII
-3350 PEFREGTTI
+3350 PEFKTGTTI

-3372 AIGDKMYINDGK
+3372 AIGDKMYINDGNN
-3384 SLVEWKMTKEK
+3384 LVEWKMTKEK

-3408 QQRGLGDC
+3408 QQRALGDC

-3443 NDVSVTI
+3443 NDISVTI

-3489 AKVALRDARLDV
+3489 AKVALRDFRQDT
-3501 TPMSDEWNSDYSMRR
+3501 TPMTDDKDIVVTMQR
-3516 IAGGYIPV
+3516 IPGGQPSN
-3524 AMSEIHSTGV
+3524 AMTEMHSLGVTGY
-3534 PQRYNEVPSDFKTG
+3534 YNEVPNDFKTG
-3548 SISIYQITPEKLT
+3548 SIGIRNITQEKLAT
-3561 NLLSRFGNKNDV
+3561 LLDRFSNQDNTL
-3573 MIGFGTNPKP
+3573 IGFNTNPKP

-3634 AKHMATFDITVLGDS
+3634 AKHMSMFNISVLNDEPTLLKVSNDSNFD
-3649 QTNNASIKPQSV
+3649 SV
-3661 SSVESSEIS
+3661 KTSVKG
-3670 ALESAERESAD
+3670 SAEDLATTNESD
-3681 ETITEHQSG
+3681 TSKT
-3690 TKLPELTYDYFRS
+3690 PELTREYLSS
-3703 LKFEDPLQGKQHH
+3703 LKEISFGGAMESN
-3716 RFSERESMKLSELA
+3716 RFSPEEIEKVLELSKQNPKLVKYLIDATEMDYSSSFEGTEVTRFDYDDIVRIVDYAKDNPELITRLLEYRDESPFSRKLTARFSFPEIKVIADLA
-3730 KEYPELVYN
+3730 KEKPELIDTLLELKHNDSSYVMNSNTIIDIATNEN
-3739 LVNQTYLDYSLS
+3739 LSK
-3751 LQGYE
+3751 
-3756 TPRFDFNGVN
+3756 N
-3766 AVVGYAKENPELVS
+3766 AIT
-3780 RLLNYQNKSA
+3780 Q
-3790 LSETEYTRFDLSDI
+3790 I
-3804 KSIVNSYKV
+3804 KSFSNRNYGGWDIVN
-3813 NPELV
+3813 N
-3818 ELLLENKRYSHN
+3818 
-3830 GVPSYKMTASDI
+3830 
-3842 AEIIEKA
+3842 
-3849 GSDKSLTKKV
+3849 LTKSNVEEAIEALRK
-3859 QSLIKRNY
+3859 
-3867 ASYYIAANIDKARVD
+3867 SYTYED
-3882 EVIANA
+3882 
-3888 RKDSLAYDLEPLT
+3888 LAPLT
-3901 SVQNQFFDMLLEVT
+3901 SVQNKFLDALLDLT
-3915 KNSPLTIEMLTDK
+3915 KDSPIAIDVLTSSGVAKSL
-3928 DFLKAIRELKP
+3928 RELKP
-3939 ENYSKVLSFVE
+3939 EHYSKVLSFIE

-3956 DNLDVI
+3956 D
-3962 IDRLNQDEKTEMEE
+3962 RLNYIFRRLNSDESTEMEE
-3976 FMTSP
+3976 FLRSS
-3981 SYMEEMKRNSAGKY
+3981 SYMDEMKRNSAGKY
-3995 QKELLEMFAPENI
+3995 QKELLEMFSPENLSDESI
-4008 QGNDVFR
+4008 E
-4015 MLRMATTKDDFLN
+4015 LLLKLSATKEDFLN
-4028 GIKKMSKSTFKLA
+4028 AIKKMSKSTFKLA
-4041 YDRPNQYLSD
+4041 YERPNQYLSG

-4062 KLPELEPEI
+4062 KLPELPESVLI
-4071 LEGQRN
+4071 SQRN
-4077 HIKNFFF
+4077 QIKKFFIE
-4084 RNLEDLVRILKYV
+4084 NMDSLVRLLKYV

-4151 MQLTQIMYIFDIGKI
+4151 MQLTQIMFILNEAKI
-4166 DTTDL
+4166 DTSSL
-4171 QNEVKTGSVDINNS
+4171 KAEVEKGSVDINNS
-4185 KNTIQNAVLK
+4185 KTTIQNAVLK

-4200 VTDSSI
+4200 VTDASI

-4220 ALMNQAE
+4220 ALMNRAE
-4227 TFENSIDSQ
+4227 TFENSIDSK
-4236 IETLKPKMK
+4236 IETLKPKMM
-4245 ERISL
+4245 ERIKF
-4250 LRSDRE
+4250 LRDNRDV
-4256 LLKQQIEQ
+4256 LKDQIEQ
-4264 SESMLEYVPE
+4264 SER
-4274 MMKEKNIE
+4274 
-4282 LLDMFKNIDNYTD
+4282 MFKYIPEIMRQANRELIDILKDIDNHTN
-4295 EEILT
+4295 EEILDK
-4300 TMLSTINVALKY
+4300 MLRTVGSALKY
-4312 TQAITGRNSLFT
+4312 TQALSSRDSLFT
-4324 VINASTTGDFKAFIN
+4324 VINASTTGDFKEFIN

-4362 YNQWLKPSVEDV
+4362 YNQWLNPSVDDV

-4411 CNAAATPLYLL
+4411 GNAPATPLYLL

-4428 AMLHDSKGNVVGMS
+4428 AMLHDAKGNVVGMS

-4452 PCLTMDNIELNKTY
+4452 PSLTMDNIELNNTY
-4466 IKGMSA
+4466 IKGMSNS
-4472 KERTQ
+4472 ERTQ

-4487 RYATQVTG
+4487 RYAAKITG

-4511 FPTMDLEPTKKTV
+4511 FPTIDLKPTKKTV

-4530 SDPQVYINAN
+4530 SDEQVYINAN

-4545 DPKNLKDVGNI
+4545 NPKNLKDVGKI
-4556 TWFIVP
+4556 PWYIVP

>member
-24 KPLSEISSEL
+24 RPLSEISSEL
-34 VSAGILTTEE
+34 VSAGVLTTEE

-52 TFSIANKTPQKD
+52 TFSIANKAPQKD
-64 DNVDSFEHAENTDP
+64 DNVDSFEHAENTNA

-121 TTISYIKGKPF
+121 ITISYSKGKPF
-132 TKKVQSGDEVIE
+132 TKKVQSGDEVLE

-157 EVIAIKTMK
+157 EVIAIKTMN

-187 DEDFEYRKTLYLEDT
+187 DADFEYRKTLYLEDDVT
-202 TTDSNVGVKAGSVKE
+202 GSNIKVKAGSVKE
-217 VGKSKTGDLIES
+217 VGKTKGGLVET
-229 VSDSTGEHVVT
+229 VSDSTGEHVVS
-240 TQFNGGSVTKY
+240 TQYSGGSVTKY
-251 DENNLYF
+251 DEDKLYF
-258 KRQEIIDGEKVSNI
+258 KRQEV
-272 ADYDGKGNTYVT
+272 ADKGKITNSAEYDGRGNTYVT
-284 IRNGDGPATITKYFN
+284 IRNGDGTGTITKYFN
-299 DYIKKH
+299 DYIKRH

-317 FEKLNK
+317 FERLNK
-323 RALQTTGLQVGKRA
+323 RALSTTGLQVGKKA

-351 KRGTPQQAMNKYAQF
+351 KRGTTQQAMNKYAHF

-373 RLASSTIVET
+373 RLASSTIGET

-397 EQLIAQGVHNPTND
+397 EQLIAQGVHNPTKD
-411 QVNDRANELIALNT
+411 QINDRANELMALNT
-425 KNGKPAKLNKGAKFS
+425 KNGKPAKLNIGAKFS

-455 SAGLNPTFEN
+455 SAGLNPTFKN

-476 SNDKQKVMNVI
+476 SHDKQKVMNII

-495 INKVKAIVYENTGVN
+495 INKVKAIVYENTGIN

-525 AVGMNMR
+525 ALGMNMR

-544 LTKRMGLDLTS
+544 LTKRMGLNLNS
-555 AKGKEVYNRMKSLS
+555 NSGREVYARLRSLP
-569 QAELDKI
+569 QGELDKI
-576 SASQFT
+576 SAAQFT
-582 PEGVPNFG
+582 SEGVPNFG
-590 RSATGSIPI
+590 RFAAGSISV
-599 SKNATAKDI
+599 SKNVTAKDI
-608 IGTMQTQGVELRTV
+608 IGTMQTQGVELRTA

-666 SHMIKNAGE
+666 SHMISNAGE
-675 IAFEDLKI
+675 ILFEDLKI

-732 NFEADYKKLT
+732 HFEADYKKLT

-788 LVGGDRAHEAQKF
+788 LVGGDRANEAKKF

-862 RESLNVIDD
+862 RESLNTIDD
-871 FANANN
+871 LVNAGD
-877 LEELTIALGE
+877 LKELKVALGD
-887 RKSIILEKTASSEL
+887 RGIKVLEHTGSSAL
-901 FGFVGGATAQ
+901 FGFVGGATAE
-911 KIFTMSKAAQN
+911 KVFTMSKTAQN

-933 KGSEKAVSTF
+933 KGAEASEKAVSTF
-943 VADSSSTAGAFKP
+943 VADSSSGTGSAFIP
-956 SAELVAAA
+956 SPEVVAAA

-976 AQFMTKAMVG
+976 SQFISKAMMG
-986 ANSLNAVGK
+986 AHSLNAVGK
-995 TASIILETLTFSGV
+995 TVSLALETLTFSGV
-1009 EISEQVAL
+1009 EISEQGGIA
-1017 GLANEL
+1017 LANEI
-1023 FTPESELKQA
+1023 FNDESELKQA

-1038 LEDYVKTK
+1038 LDDYIKTK
-1046 IKNAPESVINTL
+1046 VKNAPQSVINTL

-1144 PESEFEWAQATEVT
+1144 PESEFEWAQKTAVT
-1158 GENSKGTVTP
+1158 GENSTGYVHQ
-1168 MSDNLPVYT
+1168 SEGNLPVYT
-1177 RANLPKNAVIMPSTN
+1177 RANLPENAVIMPSTN

-1203 GRLEVKQTPVDEA
+1203 GRLEVKQTPVDIA
-1216 RTKGFTDEQIKM
+1216 REKGFTDEQIKM

-1239 NEYMRIGLKPVSTE
+1239 NEYMRIGLKPVSKPIETSFDE
-1253 VAYEGAP
+1253 ARLDAVASSSA
-1260 VGVVGAVPVSPEPSV
+1260 GVKENTSQ
-1275 STGSVYKPN
+1275 YKPT
-1284 SNPATIKRPQKEVFR
+1284 SNPAITKRPQKEVFR

-1433 REGAIR
+1433 EKGAVR

-1449 FEALKRYIDSVA
+1449 FEALKGYIDSVA

-1495 AASKGVKMPIFER
+1495 AASKGVKIPIFER
-1508 VTIKEEA
+1508 VTVKEEA
-1515 DGSRTEEKNP
+1515 DGTKTVEKNP

-1534 GYTALQANFR
+1534 GYTAFQANFR
-1544 TKDGFIFEGQW
+1544 TKNGFIFEGQW

-1601 KISDVMFDEHTNYL
+1601 KISDAMFDEHTNYL

-1725 SDVQTTEQ
+1725 LDVQTTEE

-1739 SLNEN
+1739 ALNEN
-1744 YSKILNKINELT
+1744 YSKILNKINEL
-1756 KSPKPD
+1756 SESLDPD
-1762 ISAKAL
+1762 VSAKASDIL
-1768 DVLQNKVLPLAERYQ
+1768 FNKILPLAERYQ

-1799 FKKEH
+1799 FKKE
-1804 STVGVLGASPT
+1804 
-1815 VEKLSAEEVENRL
+1815 
-1828 LKIED
+1828 
-1833 ENGSPIFGKYIL
+1833 
-1845 AELKDVIES
+1845 
-1854 HGDLVLKLTEMK
+1854 
-1866 DLFGLYRNNPFFLEK
+1866 
-1881 LVVAIKDSPETGLAL
+1881 
-1896 LKMKNPDGTN
+1896 
-1906 RFSALLLPD
+1906 
-1915 IMELRTKNP
+1915 
-1924 ELFDAILEMKN
+1924 
-1935 SDGSIAVD
+1935 
-1943 DSKMESVLRNIDE
+1943 
-1956 SNDKEYILSLI
+1956 
-1967 NEKDAQGTSRFAN
+1967 
-1980 VFVFDVVARVLDTPE
+1980 
-1995 KRAKFKEIY
+1995 
-2004 DTRTSDGRYKYTI
+2004 
-2017 EMVDNLYEASQSEN
+2017 
-2031 GDYEGLKSRYDA
+2031 
-2043 ISDYMRKNNIPLETK
+2043 
-2058 IEENVDNRKWNP
+2058 
-2070 LSQSNEKTVVLSY
+2070 KT
-2083 ENNGVTSQ
+2083 
-2091 IIFDTNGNFV
+2091 
-2101 NKCVIE
+2101 
-2107 KNNGVTSQIL
+2107 
-2117 FDANGN
+2117 
-2123 LVNKLVVEVND
+2123 
-2134 GVASQIVFDA
+2134 
-2144 NDNIVNKR
+2144 
-2152 IIERQNDLDEEVLVT
+2152 
-2167 NDKSSKMSVSYDAN
+2167 
-2181 VTEFKK
+2181 
-2187 MLSSTKEV
+2187 
-2195 RDNQGNLLYIEKY
+2195 
-2208 VESKDAPEKY
+2208 
-2218 NIVRTDASG
+2218 
-2227 REWIVGL
+2227 
-2234 AEHSESGN
+2234 
-2242 LVIEKSLQGTDGT
+2242 
-2255 KTDYFYSES
+2255 
-2264 PKGERLSVTKIT
+2264 
-2276 DKDGKVLLNNSQKF
+2276 
-2290 RVIDGNHFQSVE
+2290 
-2302 NGETYDIQFSED
+2302 
-2314 KIVVKKD
+2314 
-2321 NGETVELK
+2321 
-2329 IDDPNAKTY
+2329 
-2338 IHSNIVPLLKNLP
+2338 
-2351 GSILM
+2351 
-2356 DIDKVSLSEIGVGIN
+2356 
-2371 NVAPDNAHFDF
+2371 
-2382 NKNIV
+2382 
-2387 SMSENVF
+2387 
-2394 ANGKEFVLLH
+2394 
-2404 ELGHMKDLNSKDR
+2404 
-2417 IANNQELVKIFNDEF
+2417 
-2432 ADFSRNQSSMEADAI
+2432 
-2447 SYLTTRVAGHGGLE
+2447 
-2461 EMVAETNAFLY
+2461 
-2472 SNNKWDAVE
+2472 
-2481 QRGQYLQQYF
+2481 
-2491 PKSFAKIAELLKDF
+2491 
-2505 KPKDNLAT
+2505 
-2513 NSSTDSTSG
+2513 
-2522 VMGAAPTTT
+2522 
-2531 VFDEVAFRETL
+2531 FDETAFKETL

-2556 TDKEVDELVDLRK
+2556 TDKEIDELVDLRK

-2619 AYATEMLE
+2619 ASATEMLE

-2683 FKVTKD
+2683 FKVAKD
-2689 QNFVMQTINKISPSL
+2689 QNFVMQTIAKISPKSHS
-2704 YEKANELISEKETL
+2704 KVNELISEKETL

-2729 GQINLLMT
+2729 GQINMLMT
-2737 VFEGSPEIAEKL
+2737 IYEGSPEISEKL
-2749 KTIIQDKTIDDKVK
+2749 KTILKDKTIDDKTK
-2763 SSFQKQLFPLLRE
+2763 TSFQKQLISILRE
-2776 TGVIKS
+2776 TGVITSKVV
-2782 IITRGGNEF
+2782 TAGNGIDT
-2791 ALATEN
+2791 AIEN
-2797 LNHVK
+2797 LNHVE

-2808 EQLIART
+2808 ENLLSKV
-2815 GVSADFVVD
+2815 GVEADFVIK
-2824 KYSEKYGDN
+2824 KYAEKYGDK
-2833 SFANFSTQTI
+2833 SFAKFSAHTI
-2843 SLLNDFYRTN
+2843 KLLSEFN
-2853 KDPYYVKYVDG
+2853 KTKHDKSYTDYVEG
-2864 LLEGNIDEHTVLEF
+2864 LLENSIDENTVLDF
-2878 LTKDDAG
+2878 LSQDEAGQKNIIQNFENTKT
-2885 KKDILNDFF
+2885 KIKDR
-2894 NTQSK
+2894 
-2899 INNTYFS
+2899 YFY
-2906 LQSETAKQAL
+2906 LQSSNAKSQL
-2916 ANSKIPTNLALMKM
+2916 TNNDIIKNLALMEIH
-2930 YNPENFEKLLHS
+2930 NPESFEKLIHS
-2942 KGFKMIQQGRMNA
+2942 KGFKMIQQGRMNV

-2969 NYFYN
+2969 DYFYN
-2974 LFEAKEQNFNARY
+2974 LFEAKEQDFNAKY

-3019 EKAKDPRLMKALIEK
+3019 EKAKDPRLMKTLIEK

-3078 INKVLKFNGTS
+3078 INKVLKFNGSS
-3089 VDALTSLAQTDL
+3089 VDALTSFADTEL
-3101 SSKLNANEKNAVYT
+3101 SVRLTPREKESIYA
-3115 LFNEAQQKFK
+3115 LFNDAQQKYK
-3125 NISINDV
+3125 NIYITDV
-3132 EAALKYFEKNK
+3132 QAALKYLEKSH

-3152 SSIQDFRYSFILKSV
+3152 SSKQDFRYSLILKSV

-3224 SKANVLNKIKGLK
+3224 SKTNVLNKIKGLK

-3251 TLSMEQKAS
+3251 TLSIEQKAS
-3260 ASNKAFSNMYKQMSI
+3260 ASNKAFSNMYRQMSI
-3275 LSGEIYV
+3275 ISGEIYV

-3336 YADLEAVKNGESIV
+3336 YADLEAVKNDESII
-3350 PEFREGTTI
+3350 PEFKTGTTI
-3359 PYAFSKTKVGDAV
+3359 PYAFSRTKVGDAV
-3372 AIGDKMYINDGK
+3372 AIGDKMYINDGNN
-3384 SLVEWKMTKEK
+3384 LVEWKMTKEK

-3408 QQRGLGDC
+3408 QQRALGDC

-3489 AKVALRDARLDV
+3489 AKVALRDFRQDT
-3501 TPMSDEWNSDYSMRR
+3501 TPMTDDKDIVVTMQR
-3516 IAGGYIPV
+3516 IPGGQPSN
-3524 AMSEIHSTGV
+3524 AMTEMHSLGVTGY
-3534 PQRYNEVPSDFKTG
+3534 YNEVPNDFKTG
-3548 SISIYQITPEKLT
+3548 SIGIRNITQEKLAT
-3561 NLLSRFGNKNDV
+3561 LLDRFSNQDNTL
-3573 MIGFGTNPKP
+3573 IGFNTNPKP
-3583 NAKAESTLD
+3583 NAKAESLLD
-3592 SKYNLVSSHAY
+3592 KRYNIVSSHAY
-3603 IIRGYNQ
+3603 TIRSYDKDRGI
-3610 EKGTVIINNP
+3610 VVINNP
-3620 HNSGTNTEVPIDVL
+3620 HNSGVDTEVPIDVL
-3634 AKHMATFDITVLGDS
+3634 ANHMSMFNISVLNDEPTLLKISNDSNFD
-3649 QTNNASIKPQSV
+3649 SV
-3661 SSVESSEIS
+3661 KTSVKG
-3670 ALESAERESAD
+3670 SAEDLNTTTNESN
-3681 ETITEHQSG
+3681 TSKT
-3690 TKLPELTYDYFRS
+3690 PELTREYLSS
-3703 LKFEDPLQGKQHH
+3703 LKEISFGGAMESN
-3716 RFSERESMKLSELA
+3716 RFSPEEIEKVLELSKQNPKLVKYLIDATEMDYSATFEGTEVTRFDFHEIKTIFNYAKDNPELITRLLEYRDESPFSRKLTTRFSFPEIKAIADLA
-3730 KEYPELVYN
+3730 KEKPELIDTLLELKHNDSSYVMNSNTIIDIATNEN
-3739 LVNQTYLDYSLS
+3739 LSKNAITQIKSLS
-3751 LQGYE
+3751 NRNYSGW
-3756 TPRFDFNGVN
+3756 DIVN
-3766 AVVGYAKENPELVS
+3766 NL
-3780 RLLNYQNKSA
+3780 NKSNVEESIEA
-3790 LSETEYTRFDLSDI
+3790 LRKSYTYDDL
-3804 KSIVNSYKV
+3804 
-3813 NPELV
+3813 
-3818 ELLLENKRYSHN
+3818 
-3830 GVPSYKMTASDI
+3830 A
-3842 AEIIEKA
+3842 
-3849 GSDKSLTKKV
+3849 
-3859 QSLIKRNY
+3859 
-3867 ASYYIAANIDKARVD
+3867 
-3882 EVIANA
+3882 
-3888 RKDSLAYDLEPLT
+3888 PLT
-3901 SVQNQFFDMLLEVT
+3901 SLQNKFLDALLDLT
-3915 KNSPLTIEMLTDK
+3915 KDSPIAIDVLTSSGVAK
-3928 DFLKAIRELKP
+3928 SIRELKP
-3939 ENYSKVLSFVE
+3939 EHYSKVLSFIE

-3956 DNLDVI
+3956 D
-3962 IDRLNQDEKTEMEE
+3962 RLNYIFRRLNSDESTEMEE
-3976 FMTSP
+3976 FLRSS
-3981 SYMEEMKRNSAGKY
+3981 SYMDEMKRNSAGKY
-3995 QKELLEMFAPENI
+3995 QKELLEMFSPENLSDESI
-4008 QGNDVFR
+4008 ES
-4015 MLRMATTKDDFLN
+4015 LLKLSATKEDFLN
-4028 GIKKMSKSTFKLA
+4028 AIKKMSKSTFKLA
-4041 YDRPNQYLSD
+4041 YERPNQYLSG

-4062 KLPELEPEI
+4062 KLPELPESVLI
-4071 LEGQRN
+4071 SQRN
-4077 HIKNFFF
+4077 QIKKFFIE
-4084 RNLEDLVRILKYV
+4084 NMDSLVRLLKYV

-4151 MQLTQIMYIFDIGKI
+4151 MQLTQIMFILNEAKI
-4166 DTTDL
+4166 DTSSL
-4171 QNEVKTGSVDINNS
+4171 KAEVEKGSVDINNS
-4185 KNTIQNAVLK
+4185 KTTIQNAVLK

-4200 VTDSSI
+4200 VTDTSI
-4206 PAEKK
+4206 STEKK

-4220 ALMNQAE
+4220 ALMNQSE
-4227 TFENSIDSQ
+4227 TFENSIADK
-4236 IETLKPKMK
+4236 IERIKPKMM

-4250 LRSDRE
+4250 LRNDRE
-4256 LLKQQIEQ
+4256 LLRQEIER
-4264 SESMLEYVPE
+4264 SETMMDYVPE
-4274 MMKEKNIE
+4274 SMRKINIE
-4282 LLDMFKNIDNYTD
+4282 LLDMVKNIDKHSD
-4295 EEILT
+4295 EEILSKMVAT
-4300 TMLSTINVALKY
+4300 VNAALKLS
-4312 TQAITGRNSLFT
+4312 QEITGRNGLFT
-4324 VINASTTGDFKAFIN
+4324 VINAATTGNFKEFIN

-4362 YNQWLKPSVEDV
+4362 YNQWLNPSVDDV

-4411 CNAAATPLYLL
+4411 GNAAATPLYLL

-4428 AMLHDSKGNVVGMS
+4428 AMLHDAKGNVVGMS

-4452 PCLTMDNIELNKTY
+4452 PSLTMDNIELNNTY
-4466 IKGMSA
+4466 IKGMSNS
-4472 KERTQ
+4472 ERAE

-4487 RYATQVTG
+4487 RYAAKITG

-4511 FPTMDLEPTKKTV
+4511 FPTIDLKPTKKTV

-4530 SDPQVYINAN
+4530 SDEQVYVNAKEC
-4540 STSWS
+4540 SWI
-4545 DPKNLKDVGNI
+4545 DPKKLRDVGKI
-4556 TWFIVP
+4556 PWYIVP

>member
-1 MTSTSSVQD
+1 MTATSSVQD
-10 KIQVFINSHPEYEG
+10 KIQLFINSHPEYEG

-34 VSAGILTTEE
+34 VSAGVLTTEE

-64 DNVDSFEHAENTDP
+64 DNVDSFEHAENTDA
-78 SQSTETTETI
+78 SQATETTETI
-88 IEHGNEVIL
+88 IEHGNEVIV

-113 PNSEEVKT
+113 PNSEELKT
-121 TTISYIKGKPF
+121 ITITYSKGKPF
-132 TKKVQSGDEVIE
+132 TKKVQSGDEVLE

-157 EVIAIKTMK
+157 EVVAIKTMN

-187 DEDFEYRKTLYLEDT
+187 DEDFEYRKTLYLEDDVT
-202 TTDSNVGVKAGSVKE
+202 GSNIKVKAGSVKE
-217 VGKSKTGDLIES
+217 VGKTKNGLVET
-229 VSDSTGEHVVT
+229 VSDSTGEHVVS
-240 TQFNGGSVTKY
+240 TQYNGGSVTKY
-251 DENNLYF
+251 DEDKLYF
-258 KRQEIIDGEKVSNI
+258 KRQEV
-272 ADYDGKGNTYVT
+272 ADKGKITNSAEYDGKGNTYVT
-284 IRNGDGPATITKYFN
+284 IRNGDGAGTITKYFN

-305 GLDKSRQFTTAD
+305 GLDKSRQFTTAE

-323 RALQTTGLQVGKRA
+323 KALSTTGLQVGKKA

-351 KRGTPQQAMNKYAQF
+351 KRGTTQQAMNKYAQF

-373 RLASSTIVET
+373 RLASSTITET
-383 TLNKTYSSYDELAR
+383 TLSKTYSSYVELAR
-397 EQLIAQGVHNPTND
+397 EQLTVQGIHNPSNE
-411 QVNDRANELIALNT
+411 QVNNRANELMALNT
-425 KNGKPAKLNKGAKFS
+425 KNGKLTALKKGAKFS

-447 ASDVSKLK
+447 ASDVGKLK
-455 SAGLNPTFEN
+455 SAGLNPTFDN
-465 NAFYKKFNGLN
+465 NAFYKKFNSL
-476 SNDKQKVMNVI
+476 SSQDRQKVMNI
-487 NACKGMKD
+487 ISACKGMKNVD
-495 INKVKAIVYENTGVN
+495 KVKAIVYENTGIN

-544 LTKRMGLDLTS
+544 LTKRMGLDLNS
-555 AKGKEVYNRMKSLS
+555 KSGREVYARLRSLP
-569 QAELDKI
+569 QGELDKI

-590 RSATGSIPI
+590 RSATGSISV
-599 SKNATAKDI
+599 SKNVTAKDI
-608 IGTMQTQGVELRTV
+608 IGTMQTQGVELRTA

-666 SHMIKNAGE
+666 SHMISNAGE
-675 IAFEDLKI
+675 IVFEDLKI

-718 QRTLFQINQLRNSK
+718 QKTLLQINQLRNSK

-748 KDIQAYMDM
+748 KDVQTYMDM

-765 TRTIKTPK
+765 TRTVKTPK

-788 LVGGDRAHEAQKF
+788 LVGGDRTHEAQKF

-823 MGELGYIKNAGSAA
+823 MSELGYIKNAGSAV

-871 FANANN
+871 FTNAKN

-887 RKSIILEKTASSEL
+887 RKSIILDKTTSSEL

-911 KIFTMSKAAQN
+911 RIFTMSKGAQN
-922 FVSKGFSKIFG
+922 FISKGFSKVFG
-933 KGSEKAVSTF
+933 KGAETSEKAVSNF
-943 VADSSSTAGAFKP
+943 VADSASGTGSVFKP
-956 SAELVAAA
+956 SVEVVNAA
-964 DKALGKGAELTG
+964 DKVLGKGTELTG
-976 AQFMTKAMVG
+976 SQFISKTMAG

-995 TASIILETLTFSGV
+995 TVSLALETLTFSGV
-1009 EISEQVAL
+1009 EISEQGVIAL
-1017 GLANEL
+1017 TNEI
-1023 FTPESELKQA
+1023 FNDESELKQA

-1038 LEDYVKTK
+1038 LDDYIKTK
-1046 IKNAPESVINTL
+1046 VKNAPQSVINTL

-1144 PESEFEWAQATEVT
+1144 PENEFEWAQKTAVT

-1177 RANLPKNAVIMPSTN
+1177 RANLPENAIVMPSTN
-1192 LVISTVTNKPI
+1192 LVISTATSKPI
-1203 GRLEVKQTPVDEA
+1203 GRLEVKQTPVDIA
-1216 RTKGFTDEQIKM
+1216 REKGFTDEQIKM

-1239 NEYMRIGLKPVSTE
+1239 NEYMRVGFKPVLKPIETSFDE
-1253 VAYEGAP
+1253 ARLDAVASSSA
-1260 VGVVGAVPVSPEPSV
+1260 GVKENTSQ
-1275 STGSVYKPN
+1275 YKPT
-1284 SNPATIKRPQKEVFR
+1284 SNPAITKRSQKEVFR

-1409 IRTIFEAKDYTS
+1409 IRTIFEAKDYTN

-1433 REGAIR
+1433 EKGAVR
-1439 RASELQSNDT
+1439 RAAELQSNDT
-1449 FEALKRYIDSVA
+1449 FEALKGYIDSVA

-1495 AASKGVKMPIFER
+1495 AASKGVKIPIFER
-1508 VTIKEEA
+1508 VTVKEEA
-1515 DGSRTEEKNP
+1515 DGTKTVEKNP

-1534 GYTALQANFR
+1534 GYTAFQANFR
-1544 TKDGFIFEGQW
+1544 TKNGFIFEGQW
-1555 RGPIV
+1555 RGSIV

-1615 TEYYEYSRK
+1615 TEFYEYSRK

-1706 DGKYL
+1706 HGKYL

-1725 SDVQTTEQ
+1725 LDVQTTEQ

-1739 SLNEN
+1739 ALNEN
-1744 YSKILNKINELT
+1744 YSEILNKINEL
-1756 KSPKPD
+1756 SESSNPD
-1762 ISAKAL
+1762 ISAKASDIL
-1768 DVLQNKVLPLAERYQ
+1768 FNKVLPLAERYQ
-1783 QIASVVDNR
+1783 QIAAVVDNR

-1804 STVGVLGASPT
+1804 SGAGVLGASP
-1815 VEKLSAEEVENRL
+1815 KAQRIA
-1828 LKIED
+1828 IED
-1833 ENGSPIFGKYIL
+1833 YLKKNIPNTKFDIYKVDYPEGGIQITCENNNQTIS
-1845 AELKDVIES
+1845 VI
-1854 HGDLVLKLTEMK
+1854 
-1866 DLFGLYRNNPFFLEK
+1866 
-1881 LVVAIKDSPETGLAL
+1881 
-1896 LKMKNPDGTN
+1896 
-1906 RFSALLLPD
+1906 
-1915 IMELRTKNP
+1915 
-1924 ELFDAILEMKN
+1924 FDAEGKT
-1935 SDGSIAVD
+1935 VRR
-1943 DSKMESVLRNIDE
+1943 SVLE
-1956 SNDKEYILSLI
+1956 
-1967 NEKDAQGTSRFAN
+1967 Q
-1980 VFVFDVVARVLDTPE
+1980 
-1995 KRAKFKEIY
+1995 
-2004 DTRTSDGRYKYTI
+2004 
-2017 EMVDNLYEASQSEN
+2017 Q
-2031 GDYEGLKSRYDA
+2031 EGLLEEKFET
-2043 ISDYMRKNNIPLETK
+2043 NN
-2058 IEENVDNRKWNP
+2058 N
-2070 LSQSNEKTVVLSY
+2070 
-2083 ENNGVTSQ
+2083 
-2091 IIFDTNGNFV
+2091 
-2101 NKCVIE
+2101 
-2107 KNNGVTSQIL
+2107 
-2117 FDANGN
+2117 
-2123 LVNKLVVEVND
+2123 
-2134 GVASQIVFDA
+2134 
-2144 NDNIVNKR
+2144 
-2152 IIERQNDLDEEVLVT
+2152 
-2167 NDKSSKMSVSYDAN
+2167 SSKMSSTYDPSVAD
-2181 VTEFKK
+2181 FKK
-2187 MLSSTKEV
+2187 MVSSTKEV
-2195 RDNQGNLLYIEKY
+2195 KDNQGNLLYIEKY
-2208 VESKDAPEKY
+2208 VESKDAPGKY
-2218 NIVRTDASG
+2218 NIIRTDASG
-2227 REWIVGL
+2227 REWLIGL

-2255 KTDYFYSES
+2255 KTDYVYSES

-2276 DKDGKVLLNNSQKF
+2276 DKDGNVLLNNSQIF
-2290 RVIDGNHFQSVE
+2290 RVIDENHFQSVE

-2321 NGETVELK
+2321 NGETVEFK
-2329 IDDPNAKTY
+2329 IDDRNSKLY
-2338 IHSNIVPLLKNLP
+2338 INPNIVPLLKQLP

-2356 DIDKVSLSEIGVGIN
+2356 DIDKASLTEIGVGID
-2371 NVAPDNAHFDF
+2371 NVEDDNAHFDS
-2382 NKNIV
+2382 NNNVV
-2387 SMSENVF
+2387 SISESVSAKDKGF
-2394 ANGKEFVLLH
+2394 ILLH
-2404 ELGHMKDLNSKDR
+2404 ELGHMKDLDGNKR
-2417 IANNQELVKIFNDEF
+2417 IVENEELIEIFNEELQNF
-2432 ADFSRNQSSMEADAI
+2432 KENQSSIEEMAV
-2447 SYLTTRVAGHGGLE
+2447 SYLINDGGFLGGGLP

-2472 SNNKWDAVE
+2472 ANNTWDSNE
-2481 QRGQYLQQYF
+2481 QRGHYLQQYF

-2505 KPKDNLAT
+2505 KPKDSLVT
-2513 NSSTDSTSG
+2513 DSPIDSTSG
-2522 VMGAAPTTT
+2522 IMGAAPTTT
-2531 VFDEVAFRETL
+2531 EFDEVAFREDL
-2542 KSYTQHKTNNIPRF
+2542 KSQTKTARTNELRF
-2556 TDKEVDELVDLRK
+2556 DSKEIDELVDLRK

-2578 NHKKGIPLQLR
+2578 NYKKGIPLQLR

-2627 SRVTDAKDIKFLE
+2627 SRVTGAKDIKFLE

-2646 GINFRGEEA
+2646 GINFKGEEA

-2683 FKVTKD
+2683 FKVAKD
-2689 QNFVMQTINKISPSL
+2689 QNFVMQTIAKISPKSHS
-2704 YEKANELISEKETL
+2704 KVNELISEKETL

-2729 GQINLLMT
+2729 GQINMLMT

-2749 KTIIQDKTIDDKVK
+2749 KTILKDITIDDKTK
-2763 SSFQKQLFPLLRE
+2763 TSFQKQLISILRE
-2776 TGVIKS
+2776 TGVITSKVV
-2782 IITRGGNEF
+2782 TAGNGIDT
-2791 ALATEN
+2791 AIEN
-2797 LNHVK
+2797 LNHVE

-2808 EQLIART
+2808 ENLLSKV
-2815 GVSADFVVD
+2815 GVEADFVIK
-2824 KYSEKYGDN
+2824 KYAEKYGDK
-2833 SFANFSTQTI
+2833 SFAKFSAHTI
-2843 SLLNDFYRTN
+2843 KLLSEFN
-2853 KDPYYVKYVDG
+2853 KTKHDKSYTDYVEG
-2864 LLEGNIDEHTVLEF
+2864 LLENSIDENTVLDF
-2878 LTKDDAG
+2878 LSQDEAGQKNIIQNFENTKT
-2885 KKDILNDFF
+2885 KIKDR
-2894 NTQSK
+2894 
-2899 INNTYFS
+2899 YFY
-2906 LQSETAKQAL
+2906 LQSSNAKSQL
-2916 ANSKIPTNLALMKM
+2916 TNNDIIKNLALMEIH
-2930 YNPENFEKLLHS
+2930 NPESFEKLIHS
-2942 KGFKMIQQGRMNA
+2942 KGFKMIQQGRMNV

-2969 NYFYN
+2969 DYFYN
-2974 LFEAKEQNFNARY
+2974 LFEAKEQDFNAKY

-3019 EKAKDPRLMKALIEK
+3019 EKAKDPRLMKTLIEK

-3078 INKVLKFNGTS
+3078 INKVLKFNGSS
-3089 VDALTSLAQTDL
+3089 VDALTSFADTEL
-3101 SSKLNANEKNAVYT
+3101 SVRLTPREKESVYA
-3115 LFNEAQQKFK
+3115 LFNDAQQKYK
-3125 NISINDV
+3125 NIYITDV
-3132 EAALKYFEKNK
+3132 QAALKYLEKSH

-3152 SSIQDFRYSFILKSV
+3152 SSKQDFRYSLILKSV

-3237 DELKLELDRIKNDE
+3237 AELISEVDRIKNDE
-3251 TLSMEQKAS
+3251 TLSIEQKAS
-3260 ASNKAFSNMYKQMSI
+3260 VSNKAFSNMYRQLSI

-3336 YADLEAVKNGESIV
+3336 YADLEAVKNGESII
-3350 PEFREGTTI
+3350 PEFKTGTTI

-3372 AIGDKMYINDGK
+3372 AIGDKMYINDGNN
-3384 SLVEWKMTKEK
+3384 LVEWKMTKEK

-3408 QQRGLGDC
+3408 QQRALGDC

-3489 AKVALRDARLDV
+3489 AKVALRDFRQDT
-3501 TPMSDEWNSDYSMRR
+3501 TPMTDDKDIVVTMQR
-3516 IAGGYIPV
+3516 IPGGQPSN
-3524 AMSEIHSTGV
+3524 AMTEMHSLGVTGY
-3534 PQRYNEVPSDFKTG
+3534 YNEVPNDFKTG
-3548 SISIYQITPEKLT
+3548 SIGIRNITQEKLAT
-3561 NLLSRFGNKNDV
+3561 LLDRFSNQDNTL
-3573 MIGFGTNPKP
+3573 IGFNTNPKP

-3634 AKHMATFDITVLGDS
+3634 ANHMSMFNISVLNDKPTLLKVSNDSNFD
-3649 QTNNASIKPQSV
+3649 SV
-3661 SSVESSEIS
+3661 KTS
-3670 ALESAERESAD
+3670 AKGSAEDLSTTTNESD
-3681 ETITEHQSG
+3681 TSKT
-3690 TKLPELTYDYFRS
+3690 PELTREYLSS
-3703 LKFEDPLQGKQHH
+3703 LKEISFGGAMESN
-3716 RFSERESMKLSELA
+3716 RFSPEEIEKVLELSKQNPKLV
-3730 KEYPELVYN
+3730 K
-3739 LVNQTYLDYSLS
+3739 YLIDATEMDYSS
-3751 LQGYE
+3751 SFKSVE
-3756 TPRFDFNGVN
+3756 VTRFDYDDIVRI
-3766 AVVGYAKENPELVS
+3766 VDYAKENPELIT
-3780 RLLNYQNKSA
+3780 RLLEYRDESPFSRKLTARFSFPEIKAIADLAKEKPELIDTLLELKHNDSSYVMNSDTIIDIA
-3790 LSETEYTRFDLSDI
+3790 TNENLSKNAITQI
-3804 KSIVNSYKV
+3804 KSLSNRNYGGWDIVN
-3813 NPELV
+3813 N
-3818 ELLLENKRYSHN
+3818 
-3830 GVPSYKMTASDI
+3830 
-3842 AEIIEKA
+3842 
-3849 GSDKSLTKKV
+3849 LTKSNVEEAIEALRK
-3859 QSLIKRNY
+3859 
-3867 ASYYIAANIDKARVD
+3867 SYTYED
-3882 EVIANA
+3882 
-3888 RKDSLAYDLEPLT
+3888 LAPLT
-3901 SVQNQFFDMLLEVT
+3901 SVQNKFLDALLELT
-3915 KNSPLTIEMLTDK
+3915 KDSPIAIDVLTSSGVAKSL
-3928 DFLKAIRELKP
+3928 RELKP
-3939 ENYSKVLSFVE
+3939 EHYSKVLSFIE

-3956 DNLDVI
+3956 D
-3962 IDRLNQDEKTEMEE
+3962 RLNYIFRRLNSDKSTEMEE
-3976 FMTSP
+3976 FLRSS
-3981 SYMEEMKRNSAGKY
+3981 SYMDEMKRNSAGKY
-3995 QKELLEMFAPENI
+3995 QKELLEMFSPENLSDESI
-4008 QGNDVFR
+4008 ES
-4015 MLRMATTKDDFLN
+4015 LLKLSATKEDFLN
-4028 GIKKMSKSTFKLA
+4028 AIKKMSKSTFKLA
-4041 YDRPNQYLSD
+4041 YERPNQYLSG

-4062 KLPELEPEI
+4062 KLPELPESVLI
-4071 LEGQRN
+4071 SQRN
-4077 HIKNFFF
+4077 QIKKFFIE
-4084 RNLEDLVRILKYV
+4084 NMDSLVRLLKYV

-4151 MQLTQIMYIFDIGKI
+4151 MQLTQIMFILNEAKI
-4166 DTTDL
+4166 DTSSL
-4171 QNEVKTGSVDINNS
+4171 KAEVEKGSVDINNS
-4185 KNTIQNAVLK
+4185 KTTIQNAVLK

-4200 VTDSSI
+4200 VTDTSI
-4206 PAEKK
+4206 STEKK

-4220 ALMNQAE
+4220 ALMNQSE
-4227 TFENSIDSQ
+4227 TFENSIADK
-4236 IETLKPKMK
+4236 IERITPKMM

-4250 LRSDRE
+4250 LRNDRE
-4256 LLKQQIEQ
+4256 LLRQEMER
-4264 SESMLEYVPE
+4264 SETMMDYVPE
-4274 MMKEKNIE
+4274 SMRKINIE
-4282 LLDMFKNIDNYTD
+4282 LLDMVKNIDKHSD
-4295 EEILT
+4295 EEILSK
-4300 TMLSTINVALKY
+4300 MLATVNAALKLS
-4312 TQAITGRNSLFT
+4312 QEITGRNGLFT
-4324 VINASTTGDFKAFIN
+4324 VINAATTGNFKEFIN

-4362 YNQWLKPSVEDV
+4362 YNQWLNPSVDDV

-4411 CNAAATPLYLL
+4411 GNAAATPLYLL

-4428 AMLHDSKGNVVGMS
+4428 AMLHDAKGNVVGMS

-4452 PCLTMDNIELNKTY
+4452 PSLTMDNIELNNTY
-4466 IKGMSA
+4466 IKGMSNS
-4472 KERTQ
+4472 ERAE

-4487 RYATQVTG
+4487 RYAAKITG

-4511 FPTMDLEPTKKTV
+4511 FPTIDLKPTKKTV

-4530 SDPQVYINAN
+4530 SDEQVYVNAN
-4540 STSWS
+4540 CCSWI
-4545 DPKNLKDVGNI
+4545 DPKKLRDVGNI
-4556 TWFIVP
+4556 TWYIVP

>member
-1 MTSTSSVQD
+1 MTATSSVQD
-10 KIQVFINSHPEYEG
+10 KIQLFINSHPEYEG

-34 VSAGILTTEE
+34 VSAGVLTTEE

-78 SQSTETTETI
+78 SQATETTETI
-88 IEHGNEVIL
+88 IEHGNEVIV

-121 TTISYIKGKPF
+121 ITITYSKGKPF
-132 TKKVQSGDEVIE
+132 TKKVQSGDEVLE

-157 EVIAIKTMK
+157 EVIAIKTMN

-177 KNVDENGDYT
+177 KNVDENGNYI
-187 DEDFEYRKTLYLEDT
+187 DEDFEYRKTLYLEDDVT
-202 TTDSNVGVKAGSVKE
+202 GSNIKVKAGSVKE
-217 VGKSKTGDLIES
+217 VGKTKNGLVET
-229 VSDSTGEHVVT
+229 VSDSTGEHVVS
-240 TQFNGGSVTKY
+240 TQYNGGSVTKY
-251 DENNLYF
+251 DEDKLYF
-258 KRQEIIDGEKVSNI
+258 KRQEV
-272 ADYDGKGNTYVT
+272 ADKGKITNSAEYDGKGNTYVT
-284 IRNGDGPATITKYFN
+284 IRNGDGAGTITKYFN

-305 GLDKSRQFTTAD
+305 GLDKSRQFTTAE

-323 RALQTTGLQVGKRA
+323 KALSTTGLQVGKKA

-351 KRGTPQQAMNKYAQF
+351 KRGTTQQAMNKYAQF

-373 RLASSTIVET
+373 RLASSTITET
-383 TLNKTYSSYDELAR
+383 TLSKTYSSYVELAR
-397 EQLIAQGVHNPTND
+397 EQLTVQGVHNPSNE
-411 QVNDRANELIALNT
+411 QVNNRANELMALNT
-425 KNGKPAKLNKGAKFS
+425 KNGKLTALKKGAKFS

-447 ASDVSKLK
+447 ASDVGKLK
-455 SAGLNPTFEN
+455 SAGLNPTFDN
-465 NAFYKKFNGLN
+465 NAFYKKFNSL
-476 SNDKQKVMNVI
+476 SSQDRQKVMNI
-487 NACKGMKD
+487 ISACKGMKNVD
-495 INKVKAIVYENTGVN
+495 KVKAIVYENTGVN

-544 LTKRMGLDLTS
+544 LTKRMGLDLNS
-555 AKGKEVYNRMKSLS
+555 KSGREVYARLRSLP
-569 QAELDKI
+569 QGELDKI

-590 RSATGSIPI
+590 RSATGSISV
-599 SKNATAKDI
+599 SKNVTAKDI
-608 IGTMQTQGVELRTV
+608 IGTMQTQGVELRTA

-666 SHMIKNAGE
+666 SHMISNAGE
-675 IAFEDLKI
+675 ILFEDLKI

-718 QRTLFQINQLRNSK
+718 QKTLLQINQLRNSK

-788 LVGGDRAHEAQKF
+788 LVGGDRTHEVQKF

-823 MGELGYIKNAGSAA
+823 MSELGYIKNAGSAV

-871 FANANN
+871 FTNAKN

-887 RKSIILEKTASSEL
+887 RKSIILDKTASSEL

-911 KIFTMSKAAQN
+911 RIFTMSKGAQN
-922 FVSKGFSKIFG
+922 FISKGFSKVFG
-933 KGSEKAVSTF
+933 KGAETSEKAVSNF
-943 VADSSSTAGAFKP
+943 VADSASGTASAFKP
-956 SAELVAAA
+956 SVEVVNAA
-964 DKALGKGAELTG
+964 DKVLGKGTELTG
-976 AQFMTKAMVG
+976 SQFISKTMAG

-995 TASIILETLTFSGV
+995 TVSLALETLTFSGV
-1009 EISEQVAL
+1009 EISEQGVIAL
-1017 GLANEL
+1017 TNEI
-1023 FTPESELKQA
+1023 FNDESELKQA

-1038 LEDYVKTK
+1038 LDDYIKTK
-1046 IKNAPESVINTL
+1046 VKNAPQSVINTL

-1071 SFAVGAHAA
+1071 SFAVGAHAT

-1144 PESEFEWAQATEVT
+1144 PENEFEWAQKTAVT

-1177 RANLPKNAVIMPSTN
+1177 RANLPENAIVMPSTN
-1192 LVISTVTNKPI
+1192 LVISTATSKPI
-1203 GRLEVKQTPVDEA
+1203 GRLEVKQTPVDIA
-1216 RTKGFTDEQIKM
+1216 REKGFTDEQIKM
-1228 LEAKGLDVNAI
+1228 LEAKGLDINAI
-1239 NEYMRIGLKPVSTE
+1239 NEYMRVGFKPVLKPIETSFDE
-1253 VAYEGAP
+1253 ARLDAVASSSA
-1260 VGVVGAVPVSPEPSV
+1260 GVKENTSQ
-1275 STGSVYKPN
+1275 YKPT
-1284 SNPATIKRPQKEVFR
+1284 SNPAITKRSQKEVFR

-1433 REGAIR
+1433 EKGAVR

-1449 FEALKRYIDSVA
+1449 FEALKGYIDSVA

-1495 AASKGVKMPIFER
+1495 AASKGVKIPIFER
-1508 VTIKEEA
+1508 VTVKEEA
-1515 DGSRTEEKNP
+1515 DGTKTVEKNP

-1534 GYTALQANFR
+1534 GYTAFQANFR
-1544 TKDGFIFEGQW
+1544 TKNGFIFEGQW
-1555 RGPIV
+1555 RGSIV

-1706 DGKYL
+1706 HGKYL

-1725 SDVQTTEQ
+1725 LDVQTTEE

-1744 YSKILNKINELT
+1744 YSEILNKINEL
-1756 KSPKPD
+1756 SESSNPD
-1762 ISAKAL
+1762 ISAKASDIL
-1768 DVLQNKVLPLAERYQ
+1768 FNKVLPLAERYQ
-1783 QIASVVDNR
+1783 QIAAVVDNR

-1804 STVGVLGASPT
+1804 SGAGVLGASPT

-2152 IIERQNDLDEEVLVT
+2152 ISERQNGLDEEVLVT

-2234 AEHSESGN
+2234 VEHSESGN

-2404 ELGHMKDLNSKDR
+2404 ELGHMKDLDSKDR
-2417 IANNQELVKIFNDEF
+2417 IANNQELVKIFNNEF
-2432 ADFSRNQSSMEADAI
+2432 VDFSRNQSSMEADAI

-2491 PKSFAKIAELLKDF
+2491 PKSFAKIAELLKTAT
-2505 KPKDNLAT
+2505 PKET
-2513 NSSTDSTSG
+2513 TETTETSSDSTSG
-2522 VMGAAPTTT
+2522 IMGAAPTTT
-2531 VFDEVAFRETL
+2531 EFDEVAFREDL
-2542 KSYTQHKTNNIPRF
+2542 KSQTKTARTNELRF
-2556 TDKEVDELVDLRK
+2556 DSKEIDELVDLRK

-2578 NHKKGIPLQLR
+2578 NYKKGIPLQLR

-2683 FKVTKD
+2683 FKVAKD
-2689 QNFVMQTINKISPSL
+2689 QNFVMQTIAKISPKSHS
-2704 YEKANELISEKETL
+2704 KVNELISEKETL

-2729 GQINLLMT
+2729 GQINMLMT

-2749 KTIIQDKTIDDKVK
+2749 KTILKDKTIDDKTK
-2763 SSFQKQLFPLLRE
+2763 TSFQKQLISILRE
-2776 TGVIKS
+2776 TGVITSKVV
-2782 IITRGGNEF
+2782 TAGNGIDT
-2791 ALATEN
+2791 AIEN
-2797 LNHVK
+2797 LNHVE

-2808 EQLIART
+2808 ENLLSKV
-2815 GVSADFVVD
+2815 GVEADFVIK
-2824 KYSEKYGDN
+2824 KYAEKYGDK
-2833 SFANFSTQTI
+2833 SFAKFSAHTI
-2843 SLLNDFYRTN
+2843 KLLSEFN
-2853 KDPYYVKYVDG
+2853 KTKHDKSYTDYVEG
-2864 LLEGNIDEHTVLEF
+2864 LLENSIDENTVLDF
-2878 LTKDDAG
+2878 LSQDEAGQKNIIQNFENTKT
-2885 KKDILNDFF
+2885 KIKDR
-2894 NTQSK
+2894 
-2899 INNTYFS
+2899 YFY
-2906 LQSETAKQAL
+2906 LQSSNAKSQL
-2916 ANSKIPTNLALMKM
+2916 TNNDIIKNLALMEIH
-2930 YNPENFEKLLHS
+2930 NPESFEKLIHS
-2942 KGFKMIQQGRMNA
+2942 KGFKMIQQGRMNV
-2955 NVLSSVRPMDKVDD
+2955 NVLSSVRPMDKIDD
-2969 NYFYN
+2969 DYFYN
-2974 LFEAKEQNFNARY
+2974 LFEAKEQDFNAKY

-3019 EKAKDPRLMKALIEK
+3019 EKAKDPRLMKTLIEK

-3078 INKVLKFNGTS
+3078 INKVLKFNGSS
-3089 VDALTSLAQTDL
+3089 VDALTSFADTEL
-3101 SSKLNANEKNAVYT
+3101 SVRLTPREKESVYA
-3115 LFNEAQQKFK
+3115 LFNDAQQKYK
-3125 NISINDV
+3125 NIYITDV
-3132 EAALKYFEKNK
+3132 QAALKYLEKSH

-3152 SSIQDFRYSFILKSV
+3152 SSKQDFRYSLILKSV

-3224 SKANVLNKIKGLK
+3224 SKTNVLNKIKGLK

-3251 TLSMEQKAS
+3251 TLSIEQKAS
-3260 ASNKAFSNMYKQMSI
+3260 ASNKAFSNMYRQMSI
-3275 LSGEIYV
+3275 ISGEIYV

-3336 YADLEAVKNGESIV
+3336 YADLEAVKNGESII
-3350 PEFREGTTI
+3350 PEFKTGTTI
-3359 PYAFSKTKVGDAV
+3359 PYAFSRTKVGDAV
-3372 AIGDKMYINDGK
+3372 AIGDKMYINDGNN
-3384 SLVEWKMTKEK
+3384 LVEWKMTKEK

-3408 QQRGLGDC
+3408 QQRALGDC

-3489 AKVALRDARLDV
+3489 AKVALRDFRQDT
-3501 TPMSDEWNSDYSMRR
+3501 TPMTDDKDIVVTMQR
-3516 IAGGYIPV
+3516 IPGGQPSN
-3524 AMSEIHSTGV
+3524 AMTEMHSLGVTGY
-3534 PQRYNEVPSDFKTG
+3534 YNEVPNDFKTG
-3548 SISIYQITPEKLT
+3548 SIGIRNITQEKLAT
-3561 NLLSRFGNKNDV
+3561 LLDRFSNQDNTL
-3573 MIGFGTNPKP
+3573 IGFNTNPKP

-3634 AKHMATFDITVLGDS
+3634 ANHMSMFNISVLNDEPTLLKVSNDSNFD
-3649 QTNNASIKPQSV
+3649 SV
-3661 SSVESSEIS
+3661 KNSVKG
-3670 ALESAERESAD
+3670 SAEDLTTNESD
-3681 ETITEHQSG
+3681 TS
-3690 TKLPELTYDYFRS
+3690 KFPELTREYLSS
-3703 LKFEDPLQGKQHH
+3703 LKEISFGGAMESN
-3716 RFSERESMKLSELA
+3716 RFSPEEIEKVLELSKQNPKLV
-3730 KEYPELVYN
+3730 K
-3739 LVNQTYLDYSLS
+3739 YLIDATEMDYSS
-3751 LQGYE
+3751 SFKSVE
-3756 TPRFDFNGVN
+3756 VTRFDYDDIVRI
-3766 AVVGYAKENPELVS
+3766 VDYAKENPELIT
-3780 RLLNYQNKSA
+3780 RLLEYRDESPFSRNLTARFSFPEIKAIADLAKEKPELIDTLLELKHNDSSYVMNSNTIIDIATNENLSKNAITQIKSLSNRNYGGWDIVNNLNKSNVEEAIEA
-3790 LSETEYTRFDLSDI
+3790 LRKSYTYEDL
-3804 KSIVNSYKV
+3804 
-3813 NPELV
+3813 
-3818 ELLLENKRYSHN
+3818 
-3830 GVPSYKMTASDI
+3830 A
-3842 AEIIEKA
+3842 
-3849 GSDKSLTKKV
+3849 
-3859 QSLIKRNY
+3859 
-3867 ASYYIAANIDKARVD
+3867 
-3882 EVIANA
+3882 
-3888 RKDSLAYDLEPLT
+3888 PLT
-3901 SVQNQFFDMLLEVT
+3901 SVQNKFLDALLDLT
-3915 KNSPLTIEMLTDK
+3915 KDSPIAIDVLTSSGVAKSL
-3928 DFLKAIRELKP
+3928 RELKP
-3939 ENYSKVLSFVE
+3939 EHYSKVLSFIE

-3956 DNLDVI
+3956 D
-3962 IDRLNQDEKTEMEE
+3962 RLNYIFRRLNSDEPTEMEE
-3976 FMTSP
+3976 FLRSS
-3981 SYMEEMKRNSAGKY
+3981 SYMDEMKRNSAGKY
-3995 QKELLEMFAPENI
+3995 QKELLEMFSPENLSDESI
-4008 QGNDVFR
+4008 ES
-4015 MLRMATTKDDFLN
+4015 LLKLSATKEDFLN
-4028 GIKKMSKSTFKLA
+4028 AIKKMSKSTFKLA
-4041 YDRPNQYLSD
+4041 YERPNQYLSG

-4062 KLPELEPEI
+4062 KLPELPESVLI
-4071 LEGQRN
+4071 SQRN
-4077 HIKNFFF
+4077 QIKKFFIE
-4084 RNLEDLVRILKYV
+4084 NMDSLVRLLKYV

-4151 MQLTQIMYIFDIGKI
+4151 VQLTQIMFILNEAKI
-4166 DTTDL
+4166 DTSSL
-4171 QNEVKTGSVDINNS
+4171 KAEVEKGSVDINNS
-4185 KNTIQNAVLK
+4185 KTTIQNAVLK

-4200 VTDSSI
+4200 VTDTSI
-4206 PAEKK
+4206 PTQKK

-4220 ALMNQAE
+4220 ALMNQSE
-4227 TFENSIDSQ
+4227 TFENSIADK
-4236 IETLKPKMK
+4236 IERIKPKMM

-4250 LRSDRE
+4250 LRNDRE
-4256 LLKQQIEQ
+4256 LLMQEIER
-4264 SESMLEYVPE
+4264 SETMMDYVPE
-4274 MMKEKNIE
+4274 SMRKINIE
-4282 LLDMFKNIDNYTD
+4282 LLDMVKNIDKHSD
-4295 EEILT
+4295 EEILSK
-4300 TMLSTINVALKY
+4300 MLATVNAALKLS
-4312 TQAITGRNSLFT
+4312 QEITGRNGLFT
-4324 VINASTTGDFKAFIN
+4324 VINAATTGNFKEFIN

-4348 NANTAQIFKDNGLD
+4348 NAKTAQIFKDNGLD
-4362 YNQWLKPSVEDV
+4362 YNQWLNPSVDDV

-4411 CNAAATPLYLL
+4411 GNAAATPLYLL

-4428 AMLHDSKGNVVGMS
+4428 AMLHDAKGNVVGMS

-4452 PCLTMDNIELNKTY
+4452 PSLTMDNIELNNTY
-4466 IKGMSA
+4466 IKGMSNS
-4472 KERTQ
+4472 ERAE

-4487 RYATQVTG
+4487 RYAAKITG

-4511 FPTMDLEPTKKTV
+4511 FPTIDLKPTKKTV

-4530 SDPQVYINAN
+4530 SDEQVYVNAN
-4540 STSWS
+4540 CCSWI
-4545 DPKNLKDVGNI
+4545 DPKNLKDVGKI

>member
-34 VSAGILTTEE
+34 VSAGVLTTEE

-52 TFSIANKTPQKD
+52 TFSIANKAPQKD
-64 DNVDSFEHAENTDP
+64 DNVDSFEHAENTDS
-78 SQSTETTETI
+78 SQATETTETI

-121 TTISYIKGKPF
+121 ITISYSKGKPF
-132 TKKVQSGDEVIE
+132 TKKVQSGDEVLE

-157 EVIAIKTMK
+157 EVIAIKTMN

-187 DEDFEYRKTLYLEDT
+187 DEDFEYRKTLYLEDDVT
-202 TTDSNVGVKAGSVKE
+202 GSNIKVKAGSVKE
-217 VGKSKTGDLIES
+217 VGKTKGGLVET
-229 VSDSTGEHVVT
+229 VSDSTGEHVVS
-240 TQFNGGSVTKY
+240 TQYSGGSVTKY
-251 DENNLYF
+251 DEDKLYF
-258 KRQEIIDGEKVSNI
+258 KRQEV
-272 ADYDGKGNTYVT
+272 ADKGKITNSAEYDGKGNTYVT
-284 IRNGDGPATITKYFN
+284 IRNGDGTGTITKYFN

-317 FEKLNK
+317 FERLNK
-323 RALQTTGLQVGKRA
+323 RALSTTGLQVGKRA

-373 RLASSTIVET
+373 RLASSTIGET

-411 QVNDRANELIALNT
+411 QVNDRANELMALNT

-476 SNDKQKVMNVI
+476 SRDKQKVMNVI

-525 AVGMNMR
+525 ALGMNMR

-544 LTKRMGLDLTS
+544 LTKRMGLNLNS
-555 AKGKEVYNRMKSLS
+555 NSGREVYARLRSLP
-569 QAELDKI
+569 QGELDKI
-576 SASQFT
+576 SAAQFT
-582 PEGVPNFG
+582 SEGVPNFG
-590 RSATGSIPI
+590 RFAAGSISV
-599 SKNATAKDI
+599 SKNVTAKDI
-608 IGTMQTQGVELRTV
+608 IGTMQTQGVELRTA

-666 SHMIKNAGE
+666 SHMISNAGE
-675 IAFEDLKI
+675 ILFEDLKI

-718 QRTLFQINQLRNSK
+718 QKTLLQINQLRNSK

-748 KDIQAYMDM
+748 KDVQTYMDM

-765 TRTIKTPK
+765 TRTVKTPK

-788 LVGGDRAHEAQKF
+788 LVGGDRTHEAQKF

-823 MGELGYIKNAGSAA
+823 MSELGYIKNAGSAV

-871 FANANN
+871 FTNAKN

-887 RKSIILEKTASSEL
+887 RKSIILDKTTSSEL

-911 KIFTMSKAAQN
+911 RIFTMSKGAQN
-922 FVSKGFSKIFG
+922 FISKAFSKVFG
-933 KGSEKAVSTF
+933 KGAETSEKAVSNF
-943 VADSSSTAGAFKP
+943 VADSASGTGSAFKP
-956 SAELVAAA
+956 SVEVVNAA
-964 DKALGKGAELTG
+964 DKVLGKGTELTG
-976 AQFMTKAMVG
+976 SQFISKTMAG

-995 TASIILETLTFSGV
+995 TVSLALETLTFSGV
-1009 EISEQVAL
+1009 EISEQGVIAL
-1017 GLANEL
+1017 TNEI
-1023 FTPESELKQA
+1023 FNDESELKQA

-1038 LEDYVKTK
+1038 LDDYIKTK
-1046 IKNAPESVINTL
+1046 VKNAPQSVINTL

-1144 PESEFEWAQATEVT
+1144 PENEFEWAQKTAVT
-1158 GENSKGTVTP
+1158 DENSTGYVHQ
-1168 MSDNLPVYT
+1168 SEGNLPVYT
-1177 RANLPKNAVIMPSTN
+1177 RANLPENAIVMPSTN
-1192 LVISTVTNKPI
+1192 LVISTATSKPI
-1203 GRLEVKQTPVDEA
+1203 GRLEVKQSPVDIA
-1216 RTKGFTDEQIKM
+1216 REKGFTDEQIKM
-1228 LEAKGLDVNAI
+1228 LEAKGLDINAI
-1239 NEYMRIGLKPVSTE
+1239 NEYMRVGFKPVLKPIETSFDE
-1253 VAYEGAP
+1253 VRLDAVASSSA
-1260 VGVVGAVPVSPEPSV
+1260 GVKENTSQ
-1275 STGSVYKPN
+1275 YKPT
-1284 SNPATIKRPQKEVFR
+1284 SNPAITKRSQKEVFR

-1433 REGAIR
+1433 EKGAVR

-1449 FEALKRYIDSVA
+1449 FEALKGYIDSVA

-1495 AASKGVKMPIFER
+1495 AASKGVKIPIFER
-1508 VTIKEEA
+1508 VTVKEEA
-1515 DGSRTEEKNP
+1515 DGTKTVEKNP

-1534 GYTALQANFR
+1534 GYTAFQANFR
-1544 TKDGFIFEGQW
+1544 TKNGFIFEGQW

-1675 ESKLVQNT
+1675 ESKLVQKT

-1725 SDVQTTEQ
+1725 LDVQTTEE

-1739 SLNEN
+1739 ALNEN
-1744 YSKILNKINELT
+1744 YSKILNKINEL
-1756 KSPKPD
+1756 SESLDPD
-1762 ISAKAL
+1762 VSAKASDIL
-1768 DVLQNKVLPLAERYQ
+1768 FNKILPLAERYQ

-1799 FKKEH
+1799 F
-1804 STVGVLGASPT
+1804 
-1815 VEKLSAEEVENRL
+1815 EK
-1828 LKIED
+1828 
-1833 ENGSPIFGKYIL
+1833 
-1845 AELKDVIES
+1845 
-1854 HGDLVLKLTEMK
+1854 
-1866 DLFGLYRNNPFFLEK
+1866 
-1881 LVVAIKDSPETGLAL
+1881 
-1896 LKMKNPDGTN
+1896 
-1906 RFSALLLPD
+1906 
-1915 IMELRTKNP
+1915 
-1924 ELFDAILEMKN
+1924 
-1935 SDGSIAVD
+1935 
-1943 DSKMESVLRNIDE
+1943 
-1956 SNDKEYILSLI
+1956 
-1967 NEKDAQGTSRFAN
+1967 
-1980 VFVFDVVARVLDTPE
+1980 
-1995 KRAKFKEIY
+1995 
-2004 DTRTSDGRYKYTI
+2004 
-2017 EMVDNLYEASQSEN
+2017 
-2031 GDYEGLKSRYDA
+2031 
-2043 ISDYMRKNNIPLETK
+2043 
-2058 IEENVDNRKWNP
+2058 
-2070 LSQSNEKTVVLSY
+2070 EKT
-2083 ENNGVTSQ
+2083 
-2091 IIFDTNGNFV
+2091 
-2101 NKCVIE
+2101 
-2107 KNNGVTSQIL
+2107 
-2117 FDANGN
+2117 
-2123 LVNKLVVEVND
+2123 
-2134 GVASQIVFDA
+2134 
-2144 NDNIVNKR
+2144 
-2152 IIERQNDLDEEVLVT
+2152 
-2167 NDKSSKMSVSYDAN
+2167 
-2181 VTEFKK
+2181 
-2187 MLSSTKEV
+2187 
-2195 RDNQGNLLYIEKY
+2195 
-2208 VESKDAPEKY
+2208 
-2218 NIVRTDASG
+2218 
-2227 REWIVGL
+2227 
-2234 AEHSESGN
+2234 
-2242 LVIEKSLQGTDGT
+2242 
-2255 KTDYFYSES
+2255 
-2264 PKGERLSVTKIT
+2264 
-2276 DKDGKVLLNNSQKF
+2276 
-2290 RVIDGNHFQSVE
+2290 
-2302 NGETYDIQFSED
+2302 
-2314 KIVVKKD
+2314 
-2321 NGETVELK
+2321 
-2329 IDDPNAKTY
+2329 
-2338 IHSNIVPLLKNLP
+2338 
-2351 GSILM
+2351 
-2356 DIDKVSLSEIGVGIN
+2356 
-2371 NVAPDNAHFDF
+2371 
-2382 NKNIV
+2382 
-2387 SMSENVF
+2387 
-2394 ANGKEFVLLH
+2394 
-2404 ELGHMKDLNSKDR
+2404 
-2417 IANNQELVKIFNDEF
+2417 
-2432 ADFSRNQSSMEADAI
+2432 
-2447 SYLTTRVAGHGGLE
+2447 
-2461 EMVAETNAFLY
+2461 
-2472 SNNKWDAVE
+2472 
-2481 QRGQYLQQYF
+2481 
-2491 PKSFAKIAELLKDF
+2491 
-2505 KPKDNLAT
+2505 
-2513 NSSTDSTSG
+2513 
-2522 VMGAAPTTT
+2522 
-2531 VFDEVAFRETL
+2531 FDETAFRETL

-2556 TDKEVDELVDLRK
+2556 TDKEIDELVDLRK

-2606 YNVVINNFDKLGL
+2606 YNVVINNFDELGL
-2619 AYATEMLE
+2619 AYATEILE
-2627 SRVTDAKDIKFLE
+2627 SRVTGSKDIKFLE
-2640 NISGLK
+2640 NIAGLK

-2683 FKVTKD
+2683 FKVAKD
-2689 QNFVMQTINKISPSL
+2689 QNFLMQTIAKISPKSHS
-2704 YEKANELISEKETL
+2704 KVNELISEKETL

-2729 GQINLLMT
+2729 GQINMLMT
-2737 VFEGSPEIAEKL
+2737 IYEGSPEISEKL
-2749 KTIIQDKTIDDKVK
+2749 KTILKDKTIDDKTK
-2763 SSFQKQLFPLLRE
+2763 TSFQKQLISILRE
-2776 TGVIKS
+2776 TGVITSKVV
-2782 IITRGGNEF
+2782 RAGNGIDT
-2791 ALATEN
+2791 AIEN
-2797 LNHVK
+2797 LNHVE

-2808 EQLIART
+2808 ENLLSKV
-2815 GVSADFVVD
+2815 GVEADFVIK
-2824 KYSEKYGDN
+2824 KYAEKYGDK
-2833 SFANFSTQTI
+2833 SFAKFSAHTI
-2843 SLLNDFYRTN
+2843 KLLSEFN
-2853 KDPYYVKYVDG
+2853 KTKHDKSYTDYVEG
-2864 LLEGNIDEHTVLEF
+2864 LLENSIDEHTVLEF
-2878 LTKDDAG
+2878 LNKTQEEQKNIIQKFENNKTKI
-2885 KKDILNDFF
+2885 KDI
-2894 NTQSK
+2894 
-2899 INNTYFS
+2899 YFY
-2906 LQSETAKQAL
+2906 LQSSNAKTQL
-2916 ANSKIPTNLALMKM
+2916 TNNDIIKNLALMEIH
-2930 YNPENFEKLLHS
+2930 NPESFEKLIHS
-2942 KGFKMIQQGRMNA
+2942 KGFKMIQQGRMNV

-2974 LFEAKEQNFNARY
+2974 LFEAKEQDFNAKY

-2996 DKDMLFKIIDLD
+2996 DKDVLFKIIDIID
-3008 PAKQDEVLNYI
+3008 PARQNEILKYI
-3019 EKAKDPRLMKALIEK
+3019 ENAKDPKLMKHVLEK
-3034 RINKIVEKQEE
+3034 NIIRSVEHQESNRKK
-3045 IDSTNSFE
+3045 DVFE
-3053 TPDAAQKRKEN
+3053 LPNDTQKRGEML
-3064 AIELIRIASRSPEI
+3064 IDLIRLTAGSPHSI
-3078 INKVLKFNGTS
+3078 RRAFQFNSTFPS
-3089 VDALTSLAQTDL
+3089 LHSLASTEL
-3101 SSKLNANEKNAVYT
+3101 SVKLTNEEKDAVYS
-3115 LFNEAQQKFK
+3115 LFNESHKKFK
-3125 NISINDV
+3125 NITASDV
-3132 EAALKYFEKNK
+3132 ESALSFMEKYKDLDMLKTLTSQRQSFSYPFIFSTVNKNNIG
-3143 DFDLLKQLT
+3143 LLK
-3152 SSIQDFRYSFILKSV
+3152 SSFAKTNGV
-3167 TQNNVD
+3167 V
-3173 LLKNALKNIGGKVSV
+3173 NI
-3188 SQLSMLEAAKDYP
+3188 SQLSLLEVLKSYP
-3201 EMKDFRSEVAQGILQ
+3201 EMKDPKSPEAQRVVTAYNEVTAAIRHNLA
-3216 TIDEVCRN
+3216 TRLKSLKEDY
-3224 SKANVLNKIKGLK
+3224 KA
-3237 DELKLELDRIKNDE
+3237 
-3251 TLSMEQKAS
+3251 KA
-3260 ASNKAFSNMYKQMSI
+3260 
-3275 LSGEIYV
+3275 GEINSSDIPENQKQQALRAASQV
-3282 ETANRKGLVEIKL
+3282 TNRMTSQTANKLYTEALNRKGLIDIKL

-3336 YADLEAVKNGESIV
+3336 YADLEAVKNGESII
-3350 PEFREGTTI
+3350 PEFKTGTTI
-3359 PYAFSKTKVGDAV
+3359 PYAFSRTKVGDAV
-3372 AIGDKMYINDGK
+3372 AIGDKMYINNGNN
-3384 SLVEWKMTKEK
+3384 LVEWKMTKEK

-3408 QQRGLGDC
+3408 QQRALGDC

-3443 NDVSVTI
+3443 NDISVTI

-3489 AKVALRDARLDV
+3489 AKVALRDFRQDT
-3501 TPMSDEWNSDYSMRR
+3501 TPMTDDKDIVVTMQR
-3516 IAGGYIPV
+3516 IPGGQPSN
-3524 AMSEIHSTGV
+3524 AMTEMHSLGVTGY
-3534 PQRYNEVPSDFKTG
+3534 YNEVPNDFKTG
-3548 SISIYQITPEKLT
+3548 SIGIRNITQEKLAT
-3561 NLLSRFGNKNDV
+3561 LLDRFSNQDNTL
-3573 MIGFGTNPKP
+3573 IGFNTNPKP

-3634 AKHMATFDITVLGDS
+3634 AKHMSMFNISVLNDEPTLLKVSNDSNFD
-3649 QTNNASIKPQSV
+3649 SV
-3661 SSVESSEIS
+3661 KTSVKG
-3670 ALESAERESAD
+3670 SAEDLATTKESD
-3681 ETITEHQSG
+3681 TSKT
-3690 TKLPELTYDYFRS
+3690 PELTREYLSS
-3703 LKFEDPLQGKQHH
+3703 LKEISFGGAMESN
-3716 RFSERESMKLSELA
+3716 RFSPEEIEKVLELSKQNPKLV
-3730 KEYPELVYN
+3730 K
-3739 LVNQTYLDYSLS
+3739 YLIDATEMDYSATFE
-3751 LQGYE
+3751 GTE
-3756 TPRFDFNGVN
+3756 VTRFDYDDIVRI
-3766 AVVGYAKENPELVS
+3766 VDYAKENPELIT
-3780 RLLNYQNKSA
+3780 RLLEYRDESPFSRKLTARFSFPEIKVIADLAKEKPELIDTLLELKHNDSSYVMNSNTIIDIATNENLSKNAITQIKSLSNRNYGGWDIVNNLNKSNVEEAIEA
-3790 LSETEYTRFDLSDI
+3790 LRKSYTYEDL
-3804 KSIVNSYKV
+3804 
-3813 NPELV
+3813 
-3818 ELLLENKRYSHN
+3818 
-3830 GVPSYKMTASDI
+3830 A
-3842 AEIIEKA
+3842 
-3849 GSDKSLTKKV
+3849 
-3859 QSLIKRNY
+3859 
-3867 ASYYIAANIDKARVD
+3867 
-3882 EVIANA
+3882 
-3888 RKDSLAYDLEPLT
+3888 PLT
-3901 SVQNQFFDMLLEVT
+3901 SVQNKFLDALLDLT
-3915 KNSPLTIEMLTDK
+3915 KDSPIAIDVLTSSGVAKSL
-3928 DFLKAIRELKP
+3928 RELKP
-3939 ENYSKVLSFVE
+3939 EHYSKVLSFIE

-3956 DNLDVI
+3956 D
-3962 IDRLNQDEKTEMEE
+3962 RLNYIFRRLNSDESTEMEE
-3976 FMTSP
+3976 FLRSS
-3981 SYMEEMKRNSAGKY
+3981 SYMDEMKRNSAGKY
-3995 QKELLEMFAPENI
+3995 QKELLEMFSPENLSDESI
-4008 QGNDVFR
+4008 ES
-4015 MLRMATTKDDFLN
+4015 LLKLSATKEDFLN
-4028 GIKKMSKSTFKLA
+4028 AIKKMSKSTFKLA
-4041 YDRPNQYLSD
+4041 YERPNQYLSG

-4062 KLPELEPEI
+4062 KLPELPESVLI
-4071 LEGQRN
+4071 SQRN
-4077 HIKNFFF
+4077 QIKKFFIE
-4084 RNLEDLVRILKYV
+4084 NMDSLVRLLKYV

-4151 MQLTQIMYIFDIGKI
+4151 MQLTQIMFILNEAKI
-4166 DTTDL
+4166 DTSSL
-4171 QNEVKTGSVDINNS
+4171 KAEVEKGSVDINNS
-4185 KNTIQNAVLK
+4185 KTTIQNAVLK

-4200 VTDSSI
+4200 VTDASI

-4220 ALMNQAE
+4220 ALMNRAE
-4227 TFENSIDSQ
+4227 TFENSIDSK
-4236 IETLKPKMK
+4236 IETLKPKMM
-4245 ERISL
+4245 ERIKF
-4250 LRSDRE
+4250 LRDNRDV
-4256 LLKQQIEQ
+4256 LKDQIEQ
-4264 SESMLEYVPE
+4264 SESMFKYIPE
-4274 MMKEKNIE
+4274 IMRQANRE
-4282 LLDMFKNIDNYTD
+4282 LIDILKDIDNHTN
-4295 EEILT
+4295 EEILDK
-4300 TMLSTINVALKY
+4300 MLRTVGSALKY
-4312 TQAITGRNSLFT
+4312 TQALSSRDNLFT
-4324 VINASTTGDFKAFIN
+4324 VINASTTGDFKEFIN

-4362 YNQWLKPSVEDV
+4362 YNQWLNPSVDDV

-4411 CNAAATPLYLL
+4411 GNAPATPLYLL

-4452 PCLTMDNIELNKTY
+4452 PSLTMDNIELNNTY
-4466 IKGMSA
+4466 IKGMSNS
-4472 KERTQ
+4472 ERAE

-4487 RYATQVTG
+4487 RYAAKITG

-4511 FPTMDLEPTKKTV
+4511 FPTIDLKPTKKTV

-4530 SDPQVYINAN
+4530 SDEQVYINAN

-4545 DPKNLKDVGNI
+4545 NPKNLKDVGKI
-4556 TWFIVP
+4556 PWYIVP

>member
-1 MTSTSSVQD
+1 MTATSSVQD
-10 KIQVFINSHPEYEG
+10 KIQLFINSHPEYEG

-34 VSAGILTTEE
+34 VSAGVLTTEE

-64 DNVDSFEHAENTDP
+64 DNVDSFEHAENTDA
-78 SQSTETTETI
+78 SQATETTETI
-88 IEHGNEVIL
+88 IEHGNEVIV

-113 PNSEEVKT
+113 PNSEELKT
-121 TTISYIKGKPF
+121 ITITYSKGKPF
-132 TKKVQSGDEVIE
+132 TKKVQSGDEVLE

-157 EVIAIKTMK
+157 EVVAIKTMN

-187 DEDFEYRKTLYLEDT
+187 DEDFEYRKTLYLEDDVT
-202 TTDSNVGVKAGSVKE
+202 GSNIKVKAGSVKE
-217 VGKSKTGDLIES
+217 VGKTKNGLVET
-229 VSDSTGEHVVT
+229 VSDSTGEHVVS
-240 TQFNGGSVTKY
+240 TQYNGGSVTKY
-251 DENNLYF
+251 DEDKLYF
-258 KRQEIIDGEKVSNI
+258 KRQEV
-272 ADYDGKGNTYVT
+272 ADKGKITNSAEYDGKGNTYVT
-284 IRNGDGPATITKYFN
+284 IRNGDGAGTITKYFN

-305 GLDKSRQFTTAD
+305 GLDKSRQFTTAE

-323 RALQTTGLQVGKRA
+323 KALSTTGLQVGKKA

-351 KRGTPQQAMNKYAQF
+351 KRGTTQQAMNKYAQF

-373 RLASSTIVET
+373 RLASSTITET
-383 TLNKTYSSYDELAR
+383 TLSKTYSSYVELAR
-397 EQLIAQGVHNPTND
+397 EQLTVQGIHNPSNE
-411 QVNDRANELIALNT
+411 QVNNRANELMALNT
-425 KNGKPAKLNKGAKFS
+425 KNGKLTALKKGAKFS

-447 ASDVSKLK
+447 ASDVGKLK
-455 SAGLNPTFEN
+455 SAGLNPTFDN
-465 NAFYKKFNGLN
+465 NAFYKKFNSL
-476 SNDKQKVMNVI
+476 SSQDRQKVMNI
-487 NACKGMKD
+487 ISACKGMKNVD
-495 INKVKAIVYENTGVN
+495 KVKAIVYENTGIN

-544 LTKRMGLDLTS
+544 LTKRMGLDLNS
-555 AKGKEVYNRMKSLS
+555 KSGREVYARLRSLP
-569 QAELDKI
+569 QGELDKI

-590 RSATGSIPI
+590 RSATGSISV
-599 SKNATAKDI
+599 SKNVTAKDI
-608 IGTMQTQGVELRTV
+608 IGTMQTQGVELRTA

-666 SHMIKNAGE
+666 SHMISNAGE
-675 IAFEDLKI
+675 IVFEDLKI

-718 QRTLFQINQLRNSK
+718 QKTLLQINQLRNSK

-748 KDIQAYMDM
+748 KDVQTYMDM

-765 TRTIKTPK
+765 TRTVKTPK

-788 LVGGDRAHEAQKF
+788 LVGGDRTHEAQKF

-823 MGELGYIKNAGSAA
+823 MSELGYIKNAGSAV

-871 FANANN
+871 FTNAKN

-887 RKSIILEKTASSEL
+887 RKSIILDKTTSSEL

-911 KIFTMSKAAQN
+911 RIFTMSKGAQN
-922 FVSKGFSKIFG
+922 FISKGFSKVFG
-933 KGSEKAVSTF
+933 KGAETSEKAVSNF
-943 VADSSSTAGAFKP
+943 VADSASGTGSVFKP
-956 SAELVAAA
+956 SVEVVNAA
-964 DKALGKGAELTG
+964 DKVLGKGTELTG
-976 AQFMTKAMVG
+976 SQFISKTMAG

-995 TASIILETLTFSGV
+995 TVSLALETLTFSGV
-1009 EISEQVAL
+1009 EISEQGVIAL
-1017 GLANEL
+1017 TNEI
-1023 FTPESELKQA
+1023 FNDESELKQA

-1038 LEDYVKTK
+1038 LDDYIKTK
-1046 IKNAPESVINTL
+1046 VKNAPQSVINTL

-1144 PESEFEWAQATEVT
+1144 PENEFEWAQKTAVT

-1177 RANLPKNAVIMPSTN
+1177 RANLPENAIVMPSTN
-1192 LVISTVTNKPI
+1192 LVISTATSKPI
-1203 GRLEVKQTPVDEA
+1203 GRLEVKQTPVDIA
-1216 RTKGFTDEQIKM
+1216 REKGFTDEQIKM

-1239 NEYMRIGLKPVSTE
+1239 NEYMRVGFKPVLKPIETSFDE
-1253 VAYEGAP
+1253 ARLDAVASSSA
-1260 VGVVGAVPVSPEPSV
+1260 GVKENTSQ
-1275 STGSVYKPN
+1275 YKPT
-1284 SNPATIKRPQKEVFR
+1284 SNPAITKRSQKEVFR

-1409 IRTIFEAKDYTS
+1409 IRTIFEAKDYTN

-1433 REGAIR
+1433 EKGAVR
-1439 RASELQSNDT
+1439 RAAELQSNDT
-1449 FEALKRYIDSVA
+1449 FEALKGYIDSVA

-1495 AASKGVKMPIFER
+1495 AASKGVKIPIFER
-1508 VTIKEEA
+1508 VTVKEEA
-1515 DGSRTEEKNP
+1515 DGTKTVEKNP

-1534 GYTALQANFR
+1534 GYTAFQANFR
-1544 TKDGFIFEGQW
+1544 TKNGFIFEGQW
-1555 RGPIV
+1555 RGSIV

-1615 TEYYEYSRK
+1615 TEFYEYSRK

-1706 DGKYL
+1706 HGKYL

-1725 SDVQTTEQ
+1725 LDVQTTEQ

-1739 SLNEN
+1739 ALNEN
-1744 YSKILNKINELT
+1744 YSEILNKINEL
-1756 KSPKPD
+1756 SESSNPD
-1762 ISAKAL
+1762 ISAKASDIL
-1768 DVLQNKVLPLAERYQ
+1768 FNKVLPLAERYQ
-1783 QIASVVDNR
+1783 QIAAVVDNR

-1804 STVGVLGASPT
+1804 SGAGVLGASP
-1815 VEKLSAEEVENRL
+1815 KAQRIA
-1828 LKIED
+1828 IED
-1833 ENGSPIFGKYIL
+1833 YLKKNIPNTKFDIYKVDYPEGGIQITCENNNQTIS
-1845 AELKDVIES
+1845 VI
-1854 HGDLVLKLTEMK
+1854 
-1866 DLFGLYRNNPFFLEK
+1866 
-1881 LVVAIKDSPETGLAL
+1881 
-1896 LKMKNPDGTN
+1896 
-1906 RFSALLLPD
+1906 
-1915 IMELRTKNP
+1915 
-1924 ELFDAILEMKN
+1924 FDAEGKT
-1935 SDGSIAVD
+1935 VRR
-1943 DSKMESVLRNIDE
+1943 SVLE
-1956 SNDKEYILSLI
+1956 
-1967 NEKDAQGTSRFAN
+1967 Q
-1980 VFVFDVVARVLDTPE
+1980 
-1995 KRAKFKEIY
+1995 
-2004 DTRTSDGRYKYTI
+2004 
-2017 EMVDNLYEASQSEN
+2017 Q
-2031 GDYEGLKSRYDA
+2031 EGLLEEKFET
-2043 ISDYMRKNNIPLETK
+2043 NN
-2058 IEENVDNRKWNP
+2058 N
-2070 LSQSNEKTVVLSY
+2070 
-2083 ENNGVTSQ
+2083 
-2091 IIFDTNGNFV
+2091 
-2101 NKCVIE
+2101 
-2107 KNNGVTSQIL
+2107 
-2117 FDANGN
+2117 
-2123 LVNKLVVEVND
+2123 
-2134 GVASQIVFDA
+2134 
-2144 NDNIVNKR
+2144 
-2152 IIERQNDLDEEVLVT
+2152 
-2167 NDKSSKMSVSYDAN
+2167 SSKMSSTYDPSVAD
-2181 VTEFKK
+2181 FKK
-2187 MLSSTKEV
+2187 MVSSTKEV
-2195 RDNQGNLLYIEKY
+2195 KDNQGNLLYIEKY
-2208 VESKDAPEKY
+2208 VESKDAPGKY
-2218 NIVRTDASG
+2218 NIIRTDASG
-2227 REWIVGL
+2227 REWLIGL

-2255 KTDYFYSES
+2255 KTDYVYSES

-2276 DKDGKVLLNNSQKF
+2276 DKDGNVLLNNSQKF
-2290 RVIDGNHFQSVE
+2290 RVIDENHFQSVE

-2321 NGETVELK
+2321 NGETVEFK
-2329 IDDPNAKTY
+2329 IDDRNSKLY
-2338 IHSNIVPLLKNLP
+2338 INPNIVPLLKQLP

-2356 DIDKVSLSEIGVGIN
+2356 DIDKASLTEIGVGID
-2371 NVAPDNAHFDF
+2371 NVEDDNAHFDS
-2382 NKNIV
+2382 NNNVV
-2387 SMSENVF
+2387 SISESVSAKDKGF
-2394 ANGKEFVLLH
+2394 ILLH
-2404 ELGHMKDLNSKDR
+2404 ELGHMKDLDGNKR
-2417 IANNQELVKIFNDEF
+2417 IVENEELIEIFNEELQNF
-2432 ADFSRNQSSMEADAI
+2432 KENQSSIEEMAV
-2447 SYLTTRVAGHGGLE
+2447 SYLINDGGFLGGGLP

-2472 SNNKWDAVE
+2472 ANNTWDSNE
-2481 QRGQYLQQYF
+2481 QRGHYLQQYF

-2505 KPKDNLAT
+2505 KPKDSLVT
-2513 NSSTDSTSG
+2513 DSPIDSTSG
-2522 VMGAAPTTT
+2522 IMGAAPTTT
-2531 VFDEVAFRETL
+2531 EFDEVAFREDL
-2542 KSYTQHKTNNIPRF
+2542 KSQTKTARTNELRF
-2556 TDKEVDELVDLRK
+2556 DSKEIDELVDLRK

-2578 NHKKGIPLQLR
+2578 NYKKGIPLQLR

-2627 SRVTDAKDIKFLE
+2627 SRVTGAKDIKFLE

-2646 GINFRGEEA
+2646 GINFKGEEA

-2683 FKVTKD
+2683 FKVAKD
-2689 QNFVMQTINKISPSL
+2689 QNFVMQTIAKISPKSHS
-2704 YEKANELISEKETL
+2704 KVNELISEKETL

-2729 GQINLLMT
+2729 GQINMLMT

-2749 KTIIQDKTIDDKVK
+2749 KTILKDITIDDKTK
-2763 SSFQKQLFPLLRE
+2763 TSFQKQLISILRE
-2776 TGVIKS
+2776 TGVITSKVV
-2782 IITRGGNEF
+2782 TAGNGIDT
-2791 ALATEN
+2791 AIEN
-2797 LNHVK
+2797 LNHVE

-2808 EQLIART
+2808 ENLLSKV
-2815 GVSADFVVD
+2815 GVEADFVIK
-2824 KYSEKYGDN
+2824 KYAEKYGDK
-2833 SFANFSTQTI
+2833 SFAKFSAHTI
-2843 SLLNDFYRTN
+2843 KLLSEFN
-2853 KDPYYVKYVDG
+2853 KTKHDKSYTDYVEG
-2864 LLEGNIDEHTVLEF
+2864 LLENSIDENTVLDF
-2878 LTKDDAG
+2878 LSQDEAGQKNIIQNFENTKT
-2885 KKDILNDFF
+2885 KIKDR
-2894 NTQSK
+2894 
-2899 INNTYFS
+2899 YFY
-2906 LQSETAKQAL
+2906 LQSSNAKSQL
-2916 ANSKIPTNLALMKM
+2916 TNNDIIKNLALMEIH
-2930 YNPENFEKLLHS
+2930 NPESFEKLIHS
-2942 KGFKMIQQGRMNA
+2942 KGFKMIQQGRMNV

-2969 NYFYN
+2969 DYFYN
-2974 LFEAKEQNFNARY
+2974 LFEAKEQDFNAKY

-3019 EKAKDPRLMKALIEK
+3019 EKAKDPRLMKTLIEK

-3078 INKVLKFNGTS
+3078 INKVLKFNGSS
-3089 VDALTSLAQTDL
+3089 VDALTSFADTEL
-3101 SSKLNANEKNAVYT
+3101 SVRLTPREKESVYA
-3115 LFNEAQQKFK
+3115 LFNDAQQKYK
-3125 NISINDV
+3125 NIYITDV
-3132 EAALKYFEKNK
+3132 QAALKYLEKSH

-3152 SSIQDFRYSFILKSV
+3152 SSKQDFRYSLILKSV

-3237 DELKLELDRIKNDE
+3237 AELISEVDRIKNDE
-3251 TLSMEQKAS
+3251 TLSIEQKAS
-3260 ASNKAFSNMYKQMSI
+3260 VSNKAFSNMYRQLSI

-3336 YADLEAVKNGESIV
+3336 YADLEAVKNGESII
-3350 PEFREGTTI
+3350 PEFKTGTTI

-3372 AIGDKMYINDGK
+3372 AIGDKMYINDGNN
-3384 SLVEWKMTKEK
+3384 LVEWKMTKEK

-3408 QQRGLGDC
+3408 QQRALGDC

-3489 AKVALRDARLDV
+3489 AKVALRDFRQDT
-3501 TPMSDEWNSDYSMRR
+3501 TPMTDDKDIVVTMQR
-3516 IAGGYIPV
+3516 IPGGQPSN
-3524 AMSEIHSTGV
+3524 AMTEMHSLGVTGY
-3534 PQRYNEVPSDFKTG
+3534 YNEVPNDFKTG
-3548 SISIYQITPEKLT
+3548 SIGIRNITQEKLAT
-3561 NLLSRFGNKNDV
+3561 LLDRFSNQDNTL
-3573 MIGFGTNPKP
+3573 IGFNTNPKP

-3634 AKHMATFDITVLGDS
+3634 ANHMSMFNISVLNDKPTLLKVSNDSNFD
-3649 QTNNASIKPQSV
+3649 SV
-3661 SSVESSEIS
+3661 KTS
-3670 ALESAERESAD
+3670 AKGSAEDLSTTTNESD
-3681 ETITEHQSG
+3681 TSKT
-3690 TKLPELTYDYFRS
+3690 PELTREYLSS
-3703 LKFEDPLQGKQHH
+3703 LKEISFGGAMESN
-3716 RFSERESMKLSELA
+3716 RFSPEEIEKVLELSKQNPKLV
-3730 KEYPELVYN
+3730 K
-3739 LVNQTYLDYSLS
+3739 YLIDATEMDYSS
-3751 LQGYE
+3751 SFKSVE
-3756 TPRFDFNGVN
+3756 VTRFDYDDIVRI
-3766 AVVGYAKENPELVS
+3766 VDYAKENPELIT
-3780 RLLNYQNKSA
+3780 RLLEYRDESPFSRKLTARFSFPEIKAIADLAKEKPELIDTLLELKHNDSSYVMNSDTIIDIA
-3790 LSETEYTRFDLSDI
+3790 TNENLSKNAITQI
-3804 KSIVNSYKV
+3804 KSLSNRNYGGWDIVN
-3813 NPELV
+3813 N
-3818 ELLLENKRYSHN
+3818 
-3830 GVPSYKMTASDI
+3830 
-3842 AEIIEKA
+3842 
-3849 GSDKSLTKKV
+3849 LTKSNVEEAIEALRK
-3859 QSLIKRNY
+3859 
-3867 ASYYIAANIDKARVD
+3867 SYTYED
-3882 EVIANA
+3882 
-3888 RKDSLAYDLEPLT
+3888 LAPLT
-3901 SVQNQFFDMLLEVT
+3901 SVQNKFLDALLELT
-3915 KNSPLTIEMLTDK
+3915 KDSPIAIDVLTSSGVAKSL
-3928 DFLKAIRELKP
+3928 RELKP
-3939 ENYSKVLSFVE
+3939 EHYSKVLSFIE

-3956 DNLDVI
+3956 D
-3962 IDRLNQDEKTEMEE
+3962 RLNYIFRRLNSDKSTEMEE
-3976 FMTSP
+3976 FLRSS
-3981 SYMEEMKRNSAGKY
+3981 SYMDEMKRNSAGKY
-3995 QKELLEMFAPENI
+3995 QKELLEMFSPENLSDESI
-4008 QGNDVFR
+4008 ES
-4015 MLRMATTKDDFLN
+4015 LLKLSATKEDFLN
-4028 GIKKMSKSTFKLA
+4028 AIKKMSKSTFKLA
-4041 YDRPNQYLSD
+4041 YERPNQYLSG

-4062 KLPELEPEI
+4062 KLPELPESVLI
-4071 LEGQRN
+4071 SQRN
-4077 HIKNFFF
+4077 QIKKFFIE
-4084 RNLEDLVRILKYV
+4084 NMDSLVRLLKYV

-4151 MQLTQIMYIFDIGKI
+4151 MQLTQIMFILNEAKI
-4166 DTTDL
+4166 DTSSL
-4171 QNEVKTGSVDINNS
+4171 KAEVEKGSVDINNS
-4185 KNTIQNAVLK
+4185 KTTIQNAVLK

-4200 VTDSSI
+4200 VTDTSI
-4206 PAEKK
+4206 STEKK

-4220 ALMNQAE
+4220 ALMNQSE
-4227 TFENSIDSQ
+4227 TFENSIADK
-4236 IETLKPKMK
+4236 IERITPKMM

-4250 LRSDRE
+4250 LRNDRE
-4256 LLKQQIEQ
+4256 LLRQEMER
-4264 SESMLEYVPE
+4264 SETMMDYVPE
-4274 MMKEKNIE
+4274 SMRKINIE
-4282 LLDMFKNIDNYTD
+4282 LLDMVKNIDKHSD
-4295 EEILT
+4295 EEILSK
-4300 TMLSTINVALKY
+4300 MLATVNAALKLS
-4312 TQAITGRNSLFT
+4312 QEITGRNGLFT
-4324 VINASTTGDFKAFIN
+4324 VINAATTGNFKEFIN

-4362 YNQWLKPSVEDV
+4362 YNQWLNPSVDDV

-4411 CNAAATPLYLL
+4411 GNAAATPLYLL

-4428 AMLHDSKGNVVGMS
+4428 AMLHDAKGNVVGMS

-4452 PCLTMDNIELNKTY
+4452 PSLTMDNIELNNTY
-4466 IKGMSA
+4466 IKGMSNS
-4472 KERTQ
+4472 ERAE

-4487 RYATQVTG
+4487 RYAAKITG

-4511 FPTMDLEPTKKTV
+4511 FPTIDLKPTKKTV

-4530 SDPQVYINAN
+4530 SDEQVYVNAN
-4540 STSWS
+4540 CCSWI
-4545 DPKNLKDVGNI
+4545 DPKKLRDVGNI
-4556 TWFIVP
+4556 TWYIVP

>member
-1 MTSTSSVQD
+1 
-10 KIQVFINSHPEYEG
+10 
-24 KPLSEISSEL
+24 
-34 VSAGILTTEE
+34 
-44 LGTLDSTS
+44 
-52 TFSIANKTPQKD
+52 
-64 DNVDSFEHAENTDP
+64 
-78 SQSTETTETI
+78 
-88 IEHGNEVIL
+88 
-97 KKKGDELVEKV
+97 
-108 IKEKI
+108 
-113 PNSEEVKT
+113 
-121 TTISYIKGKPF
+121 
-132 TKKVQSGDEVIE
+132 
-144 TSLYTS
+144 
-150 ETLENGE
+150 
-157 EVIAIKTMK
+157 
-166 GDGKSVEQTIA
+166 
-177 KNVDENGDYT
+177 
-187 DEDFEYRKTLYLEDT
+187 
-202 TTDSNVGVKAGSVKE
+202 
-217 VGKSKTGDLIES
+217 
-229 VSDSTGEHVVT
+229 
-240 TQFNGGSVTKY
+240 
-251 DENNLYF
+251 
-258 KRQEIIDGEKVSNI
+258 
-272 ADYDGKGNTYVT
+272 
-284 IRNGDGPATITKYFN
+284 
-299 DYIKKH
+299 
-305 GLDKSRQFTTAD
+305 
-317 FEKLNK
+317 
-323 RALQTTGLQVGKRA
+323 
-337 LVPTQYNA
+337 
-345 NAPILT
+345 
-351 KRGTPQQAMNKYAQF
+351 
-366 AFEQTKE
+366 
-373 RLASSTIVET
+373 
-383 TLNKTYSSYDELAR
+383 
-397 EQLIAQGVHNPTND
+397 
-411 QVNDRANELIALNT
+411 
-425 KNGKPAKLNKGAKFS
+425 
-440 VVSNQAS
+440 
-447 ASDVSKLK
+447 
-455 SAGLNPTFEN
+455 
-465 NAFYKKFNGLN
+465 
-476 SNDKQKVMNVI
+476 
-487 NACKGMKD
+487 
-495 INKVKAIVYENTGVN
+495 
-510 LYDTN
+510 
-515 LTVNEYGTTS
+515 
-525 AVGMNMR
+525 
-532 EEFKQKMPLEYF
+532 
-544 LTKRMGLDLTS
+544 
-555 AKGKEVYNRMKSLS
+555 
-569 QAELDKI
+569 
-576 SASQFT
+576 
-582 PEGVPNFG
+582 
-590 RSATGSIPI
+590 
-599 SKNATAKDI
+599 
-608 IGTMQTQGVELRTV
+608 
-622 DEIRAER
+622 
-629 SNPRYQERQRK
+629 
-640 EQAISMLYDS
+640 
-650 VKSAYDLIN
+650 
-659 DHLDELK
+659 
-666 SHMIKNAGE
+666 
-675 IAFEDLKI
+675 
-683 YGVPDVVKQLASYLS
+683 
-698 NGDGTVEGLTKSI
+698 
-711 YDKRDEL
+711 
-718 QRTLFQINQLRNSK
+718 
-732 NFEADYKKLT
+732 
-742 GHDYNS
+742 
-748 KDIQAYMDM
+748 
-757 KSSLKNPV
+757 
-765 TRTIKTPK
+765 
-773 QLEQMQEQAGNMFVK
+773 MFVK
-788 LVGGDRAHEAQKF
+788 LVGGDRAHEAKKF

-812 EMAAMIYLTGG
+812 EMAAMIYMTGG
-823 MGELGYIKNAGSAA
+823 MGELGYIKNTGSAV

-911 KIFTMSKAAQN
+911 RIFTMSKAAQN

-1023 FTPESELKQA
+1023 FTSESELKQA

-1144 PESEFEWAQATEVT
+1144 PENEFEWAQKTAVT

-1177 RANLPKNAVIMPSTN
+1177 RANLPENAIVMPSTN
-1192 LVISTVTNKPI
+1192 LVISTATSKPI
-1203 GRLEVKQTPVDEA
+1203 GRLEVKQTPVDIA
-1216 RTKGFTDEQIKM
+1216 REKGFTDEQIKM
-1228 LEAKGLDVNAI
+1228 LEAKGLDINAI
-1239 NEYMRIGLKPVSTE
+1239 NEYMRVGFKPVLKPIETSFDE
-1253 VAYEGAP
+1253 ARLDAVASSSA
-1260 VGVVGAVPVSPEPSV
+1260 GVKENTSQ
-1275 STGSVYKPN
+1275 YKPT
-1284 SNPATIKRPQKEVFR
+1284 SNPAITKRSQKEVFR

-1433 REGAIR
+1433 EKGAVR
-1439 RASELQSNDT
+1439 CASELQSNDT
-1449 FEALKRYIDSVA
+1449 FEALKGYIDSVA

-1495 AASKGVKMPIFER
+1495 AASKGVKIPIFER
-1508 VTIKEEA
+1508 VTVKEEA
-1515 DGSRTEEKNP
+1515 DGTKTVEKNP

-1534 GYTALQANFR
+1534 GYTAFQANFR
-1544 TKDGFIFEGQW
+1544 TKNGFIFEGQW

-1683 PENTKPLNKRQIDDI
+1683 PENTKPLNKKQIDDI

-1706 DGKYL
+1706 HGKYL
-1711 DLVFE
+1711 DLVFD

-1725 SDVQTTEQ
+1725 LDVQTTEQ

-1744 YSKILNKINELT
+1744 YSEILNKINELT
-1756 KSPKPD
+1756 ESSNPD
-1762 ISAKAL
+1762 ISSKASDIL
-1768 DVLQNKVLPLAERYQ
+1768 FNKVLPLAERYQ
-1783 QIASVVDNR
+1783 QIAAVVDNR

-1799 FKKEH
+1799 FEKEH
-1804 STVGVLGASPT
+1804 SGAGVLGASP
-1815 VEKLSAEEVENRL
+1815 KAQRIA
-1828 LKIED
+1828 IED
-1833 ENGSPIFGKYIL
+1833 YLKKNIPNTKFDIYKVDYPEGGIQITCENNNQTIS
-1845 AELKDVIES
+1845 VI
-1854 HGDLVLKLTEMK
+1854 
-1866 DLFGLYRNNPFFLEK
+1866 
-1881 LVVAIKDSPETGLAL
+1881 
-1896 LKMKNPDGTN
+1896 
-1906 RFSALLLPD
+1906 
-1915 IMELRTKNP
+1915 
-1924 ELFDAILEMKN
+1924 FDAEGKT
-1935 SDGSIAVD
+1935 VRR
-1943 DSKMESVLRNIDE
+1943 SVLE
-1956 SNDKEYILSLI
+1956 
-1967 NEKDAQGTSRFAN
+1967 Q
-1980 VFVFDVVARVLDTPE
+1980 
-1995 KRAKFKEIY
+1995 
-2004 DTRTSDGRYKYTI
+2004 
-2017 EMVDNLYEASQSEN
+2017 Q
-2031 GDYEGLKSRYDA
+2031 EGLLEEKFET
-2043 ISDYMRKNNIPLETK
+2043 NN
-2058 IEENVDNRKWNP
+2058 N
-2070 LSQSNEKTVVLSY
+2070 
-2083 ENNGVTSQ
+2083 
-2091 IIFDTNGNFV
+2091 
-2101 NKCVIE
+2101 
-2107 KNNGVTSQIL
+2107 
-2117 FDANGN
+2117 
-2123 LVNKLVVEVND
+2123 
-2134 GVASQIVFDA
+2134 
-2144 NDNIVNKR
+2144 
-2152 IIERQNDLDEEVLVT
+2152 
-2167 NDKSSKMSVSYDAN
+2167 SSKMSSTYDPSVAD
-2181 VTEFKK
+2181 FKK
-2187 MLSSTKEV
+2187 MVSSTKEV
-2195 RDNQGNLLYIEKY
+2195 KDNQGNLLYIEKY
-2208 VESKDAPEKY
+2208 VESKDAPGKY
-2218 NIVRTDASG
+2218 NIIRTDASG
-2227 REWIVGL
+2227 REWLIGL

-2255 KTDYFYSES
+2255 KTDYVYSES

-2276 DKDGKVLLNNSQKF
+2276 DKDGNVLLNNSQKF
-2290 RVIDGNHFQSVE
+2290 RVIDENHFQSVE

-2321 NGETVELK
+2321 NGETVEFK
-2329 IDDPNAKTY
+2329 IDDRNSKLY
-2338 IHSNIVPLLKNLP
+2338 INPNIVPLLKQLP

-2356 DIDKVSLSEIGVGIN
+2356 DIDKASLTEIGVGID
-2371 NVAPDNAHFDF
+2371 NVEDDNAHFDI
-2382 NKNIV
+2382 NNNVV
-2387 SMSENVF
+2387 SISESVSAKDKGF
-2394 ANGKEFVLLH
+2394 ILLH
-2404 ELGHMKDLNSKDR
+2404 ELGHMKDLDGNKR
-2417 IANNQELVKIFNDEF
+2417 IVENEELIEIFNEELQ
-2432 ADFSRNQSSMEADAI
+2432 DFKENQSSIEEAAV
-2447 SYLTTRVAGHGGLE
+2447 SYLINDGAFLGGGLP

-2472 SNNKWDAVE
+2472 ANNTWDLNE
-2481 QRGQYLQQYF
+2481 QRGHYLQQYF

-2513 NSSTDSTSG
+2513 NSSSDSASG
-2522 VMGAAPTTT
+2522 VVGAVPTTT
-2531 VFDEVAFRETL
+2531 VFDEVAFREDL
-2542 KSYTQHKTNNIPRF
+2542 KSQTKTARTNELRF
-2556 TDKEVDELVDLRK
+2556 DSKEIDELVDLRK

-2606 YNVVINNFDKLGL
+2606 YNVVINNFDELGL
-2619 AYATEMLE
+2619 AYATEILE

-2683 FKVTKD
+2683 FKVAKD
-2689 QNFVMQTINKISPSL
+2689 QNFVMQTIAKISPKSHS
-2704 YEKANELISEKETL
+2704 KVNELISEKETL

-2729 GQINLLMT
+2729 GQINMLMT
-2737 VFEGSPEIAEKL
+2737 IYEGSPEISEKL
-2749 KTIIQDKTIDDKVK
+2749 KTILKDKTIDDKTK
-2763 SSFQKQLFPLLRE
+2763 TSFQKQLISILRE
-2776 TGVIKS
+2776 TGVITSKVV
-2782 IITRGGNEF
+2782 RAGNGIDT
-2791 ALATEN
+2791 AIEN
-2797 LNHVK
+2797 LNHVE

-2808 EQLIART
+2808 EKLLSKV
-2815 GVSADFVVD
+2815 GVEADFVIK
-2824 KYSEKYGDN
+2824 KYAEKYGDK
-2833 SFANFSTQTI
+2833 SFAKFSAHTI
-2843 SLLNDFYRTN
+2843 KLLSEFN
-2853 KDPYYVKYVDG
+2853 KTKHDKSYTDYVEG
-2864 LLEGNIDEHTVLEF
+2864 LLENSIDENTVLDF
-2878 LTKDDAG
+2878 LFQDEAGQKNIIQNFENTKT
-2885 KKDILNDFF
+2885 KIKDR
-2894 NTQSK
+2894 
-2899 INNTYFS
+2899 YFY
-2906 LQSETAKQAL
+2906 LQSSNAKSQL
-2916 ANSKIPTNLALMKM
+2916 TNNDIIKNLALMEIH
-2930 YNPENFEKLLHS
+2930 NPESFEKLIHS
-2942 KGFKMIQQGRMNA
+2942 KGFKMIQQGRMNV

-2969 NYFYN
+2969 DYFYN
-2974 LFEAKEQNFNARY
+2974 LFEAKEQDFNAKY

-3019 EKAKDPRLMKALIEK
+3019 EKAKDPRLMKTLIEK

-3078 INKVLKFNGTS
+3078 INKVLKFNGSS
-3089 VDALTSLAQTDL
+3089 VDALTSFADTEL
-3101 SSKLNANEKNAVYT
+3101 SVRLTPREKESVYA
-3115 LFNEAQQKFK
+3115 LFNDAQQKYK
-3125 NISINDV
+3125 NIYITDV
-3132 EAALKYFEKNK
+3132 QAALKYLEKSH

-3152 SSIQDFRYSFILKSV
+3152 SSKQDFRYSLILKSV

-3224 SKANVLNKIKGLK
+3224 SKTNVLNKIKGLK

-3251 TLSMEQKAS
+3251 TLSIEQKAS
-3260 ASNKAFSNMYKQMSI
+3260 ASNKAFSNMYRQMSI
-3275 LSGEIYV
+3275 ISGEIYV

-3336 YADLEAVKNGESIV
+3336 YADLEAVKNGESII
-3350 PEFREGTTI
+3350 PEFKTGTTI
-3359 PYAFSKTKVGDAV
+3359 PYAFSRTKVGDAV
-3372 AIGDKMYINDGK
+3372 AIGDKMYINDGNN
-3384 SLVEWKMTKEK
+3384 LVEWKMTKEK

-3408 QQRGLGDC
+3408 QQRALGDC

-3443 NDVSVTI
+3443 NDISVTI

-3489 AKVALRDARLDV
+3489 AKVALRDFRQDT
-3501 TPMSDEWNSDYSMRR
+3501 TPMTDDKDIVVTMQR
-3516 IAGGYIPV
+3516 IPGGQPSN
-3524 AMSEIHSTGV
+3524 AMTEMHSLGVTGY
-3534 PQRYNEVPSDFKTG
+3534 YNEVPNDFKTG
-3548 SISIYQITPEKLT
+3548 SIGIRNITQEKLAT
-3561 NLLSRFGNKNDV
+3561 LLDRFSNQDNTL
-3573 MIGFGTNPKP
+3573 IGFNTNPKP

-3634 AKHMATFDITVLGDS
+3634 ANHMSMFNISVLNDEPTLLKVSNDSNFD
-3649 QTNNASIKPQSV
+3649 SV
-3661 SSVESSEIS
+3661 KTS
-3670 ALESAERESAD
+3670 AKGSAEDLTTNESD
-3681 ETITEHQSG
+3681 TSKT
-3690 TKLPELTYDYFRS
+3690 PELTREYLSS
-3703 LKFEDPLQGKQHH
+3703 LKEISFGGVMESN
-3716 RFSERESMKLSELA
+3716 RFSPEEIEKVLELSKQNPKLV
-3730 KEYPELVYN
+3730 K
-3739 LVNQTYLDYSLS
+3739 YLIDATEMDYSS
-3751 LQGYE
+3751 SFKSVE
-3756 TPRFDFNGVN
+3756 VTRFDYDDIVRI
-3766 AVVGYAKENPELVS
+3766 VDYAKENPELIT
-3780 RLLNYQNKSA
+3780 RLLEYRDESPFSRNLTARFSFPEIKAIADLAKEKPELIDTLLELKHNDSSYVMNSNTIIDIATNENLSKNAITQIKSLSNRNYGGWDIVNNLNKSNVEEAIEA
-3790 LSETEYTRFDLSDI
+3790 LRKSYTYEDL
-3804 KSIVNSYKV
+3804 
-3813 NPELV
+3813 
-3818 ELLLENKRYSHN
+3818 
-3830 GVPSYKMTASDI
+3830 A
-3842 AEIIEKA
+3842 
-3849 GSDKSLTKKV
+3849 
-3859 QSLIKRNY
+3859 
-3867 ASYYIAANIDKARVD
+3867 
-3882 EVIANA
+3882 
-3888 RKDSLAYDLEPLT
+3888 PLT
-3901 SVQNQFFDMLLEVT
+3901 SVQNKFLDALLDLT
-3915 KNSPLTIEMLTDK
+3915 KDSPIAIDVLTSSGVAKSL
-3928 DFLKAIRELKP
+3928 RELKP
-3939 ENYSKVLSFVE
+3939 EHYSKVLSFIE

-3956 DNLDVI
+3956 D
-3962 IDRLNQDEKTEMEE
+3962 RLNYIFRRLNSDEPTEMEE
-3976 FMTSP
+3976 FLRSS
-3981 SYMEEMKRNSAGKY
+3981 SYMDEMKRNSAGKY
-3995 QKELLEMFAPENI
+3995 QKELLEMFSPENLSDESI
-4008 QGNDVFR
+4008 ES
-4015 MLRMATTKDDFLN
+4015 LLKLSATKEDFLN
-4028 GIKKMSKSTFKLA
+4028 AIKKMSKSTFKLA
-4041 YDRPNQYLSD
+4041 YERPNQYLSG

-4062 KLPELEPEI
+4062 KLPELPESVLI
-4071 LEGQRN
+4071 SQRN
-4077 HIKNFFF
+4077 QIKKFFIE
-4084 RNLEDLVRILKYV
+4084 NMDSLVRLLKYV

-4151 MQLTQIMYIFDIGKI
+4151 MQLTQIMFILNEAKI
-4166 DTTDL
+4166 DTSSL
-4171 QNEVKTGSVDINNS
+4171 KAEVEKGSVDINNS
-4185 KNTIQNAVLK
+4185 KTTIQNAVLK

-4200 VTDSSI
+4200 VTDTSI
-4206 PAEKK
+4206 STEKK

-4220 ALMNQAE
+4220 ALMNQSE
-4227 TFENSIDSQ
+4227 TFENSIADK
-4236 IETLKPKMK
+4236 IERITPKMM

-4250 LRSDRE
+4250 LRNDRE
-4256 LLKQQIEQ
+4256 LLRQEIER
-4264 SESMLEYVPE
+4264 SETMMDYVPE
-4274 MMKEKNIE
+4274 SMRKINIE
-4282 LLDMFKNIDNYTD
+4282 LLDMVKNIDKHSD
-4295 EEILT
+4295 EEILSK
-4300 TMLSTINVALKY
+4300 MLATVNAALKLS
-4312 TQAITGRNSLFT
+4312 QEITGRNGLFT
-4324 VINASTTGDFKAFIN
+4324 VINAATTGNFKEFIN

-4362 YNQWLKPSVEDV
+4362 YNQWLNPSVDDV

-4411 CNAAATPLYLL
+4411 GNAAATPLYLL

-4428 AMLHDSKGNVVGMS
+4428 AMLHDAKGNVVGMS

-4452 PCLTMDNIELNKTY
+4452 PSLTMDNIELNNTY
-4466 IKGMSA
+4466 IKGMSNS
-4472 KERTQ
+4472 ERAE

-4487 RYATQVTG
+4487 RYAAKITG

-4511 FPTMDLEPTKKTV
+4511 FPTIDLKPTKKTV

-4530 SDPQVYINAN
+4530 SDEQVYVNAKEC
-4540 STSWS
+4540 SWI
-4545 DPKNLKDVGNI
+4545 DPKNLKDVGKI
-4556 TWFIVP
+4556 PWYIVP